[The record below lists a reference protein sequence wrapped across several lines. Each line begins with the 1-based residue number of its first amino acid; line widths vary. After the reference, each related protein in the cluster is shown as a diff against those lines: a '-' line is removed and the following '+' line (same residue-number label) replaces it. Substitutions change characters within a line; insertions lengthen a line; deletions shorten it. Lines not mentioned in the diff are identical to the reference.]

1 MSSSNGQGDRR
12 SAFYGGMHY
21 IISRFIHGDIFGGRY
36 RPSDSIMDDVL
47 ALSQEANTNE
57 TENHRIAQLLFSMGS
72 GYPLWYAGNSP
83 KRLLDDFDPERDNN
97 CVGLLPDGKTP
108 ADGMVKRLGYAHR
121 VYARTKRNNYVSA
134 TIDVDIDV
142 PLFCPVDEYR
152 ENHTQDDLSWFIS
165 QSVIGEADDNWKDS
179 VKIALDDLIESGQI
193 ENTPYWALKKAFEFF
208 AQDFD
213 WDFLPVVEVDPISLK
228 AHFTLYTGYMP
239 MTAHQ
244 EMTRIISE
252 TFFKGMYDE
261 ALTEENRVLALTR
274 VGSMSKS
281 DGMNGK
287 FLYRRFLWSFGEQS
301 RIATVLLFV
310 RAGLKALNVSEQK
323 LSAIRSL
330 AMENGVQVKRGREF
344 QYKIICAKERH
355 RDMVT
360 DVLDACMFGAYAVTK
375 STSEL
380 YSTIKDL
387 GDNLFSALEFGLKY
401 IDGLN
406 PSWILGHETF
416 GSSSFFSK
424 AYDALML
431 GDKHGWDLGL
441 AESVDR
447 EPLRLRRSPFPGH
460 LIDYN
465 EENEP
470 TTRRRR
476 RPRHTEPEVQDT
488 DSDDLDDDDNDNNN
502 EDERPT
508 RRRRSVRRRRSESD
522 ESPTRDIDDDD
533 LDEGEDESR
542 RRRRRRSVVED
553 DASSET
559 HAKGSG
565 NDGDNE
571 HPAHR
576 RRAAEGA
583 DDAADNN
590 GNPASE
596 ETPTKGTD
604 RVDGAVKKFKL
615 PADYDESLVYY
626 DLNKLNKYLDQA
638 KANLLIRAQHYGD
651 IGNDGQD
658 PLLENPLKRLSRR
671 FDAEKAVEEAMKAD
685 PYYQELEAKRRA
697 LQEVIDRKDRKW
709 ERKLSIWDQEEKY
722 GKLAWKR
729 TLKEKARTNKKGH
742 LIGVEALYLMM
753 SKGQNCRFGGLFGD
767 PARMAGLMT
776 FVYTLSS
783 DKGGVTFDD
792 NPHVLKSEL
801 NNKQWSAAV
810 ESVASTISNM
820 GCEIYS
826 RSATK
831 LARIVV
837 DTALYGMG
845 QAVHELAMDIT
856 TNANLSRE
864 WMTHFERG
872 LRDMEHS
879 IVSDQFA
886 NPYSVRSR
894 HRKIRNNEGKS
905 LDVITNVYMK
915 GKRGALTPI
924 EFVELTG
931 AVLNFDTENL
941 HKLPEKAAL
950 KAARMALVEQTEI
963 HVRKRDLRENSA
975 YIAKVVENA
984 EKGFRAARS
993 PEEHVQN
1000 AVTLRGRRMDVVRR
1014 SPFVLE
1020 GEPITP
1026 VQAHE
1031 IVDAMK
1037 GDAYDPTTESF
1048 TAIMSLTKDMLG
1060 SDNQYDTIWD
1070 IREDISRSDDRFISG
1085 DIAYLK
1091 ALLAVHVESLS
1102 RSTVKRRSSGS
1113 SRVID
1118 LTTMYRRDWN
1128 NPKAM
1133 TTPWSGKLLA
1143 KQFDRVTRD
1152 MTVQSHDDVIE
1163 QDKEKADL
1171 AFSKKR
1177 TQEREQR
1184 KFNGGVPNFLV
1195 PSDINETPHS
1205 STKASRRGQSSKEE
1219 FLADYGS
1226 VRKAGTDAYSAASQI
1241 FEPKYTFMHRG
1252 STSKMTASE
1261 FMKYISLSDV
1271 LSGKVYM
1278 TTDFTRDYG
1287 HGTASGKIDQFPCPT
1302 STFLKAEKDEGGNVT
1317 IKSIADA
1324 HYYSVKTFTA
1334 ATLLLSVMQNKR
1346 RLSFDRAI
1354 KGLHSLDKIL
1364 STREYDGST
1373 SIPLSSRYFAMQSG
1387 INHND
1392 ANRLIQDLAAIGLI
1406 DRAGGKLQGTLIG
1419 PAKTKQE
1426 RAVQELC
1433 ERVAPGIL
1441 GQERASQQDFVES
1454 GQFLS
1459 TYASFHKDGFMAEAD
1474 GEFYRFS
1481 AEEIIKGFN
1490 DLEGITDQCNPF
1502 MMVIESALRRLDA
1515 MVDKDKALEFN
1526 ELRKSNLFDIRMD
1539 YVLSKV
1545 GKLTTDQFQ
1554 NGAAAVRA
1562 AIVRNLGYV
1571 APSQM
1576 DGLTDVDAAFRSTS
1590 KLYKDTDSEIM
1601 RTYGYW
1607 IASITESNAAL
1618 RIPGS
1623 QIRREFSRIVRFI
1636 SGRGGMTEELLSRVS
1651 DFTHDIIQMEIAY
1664 RSWNTHAADL
1674 AAAAREFRRSYR
1686 ALVNAVSRGVHE
1698 SFEDSVD
1705 LASLSRSGPPLVGVS

>member
-1 MSSSNGQGDRR
+1 MSLSNGQSDRR
-12 SAFYGGMHY
+12 SVFYDDMHD
-21 IISRFIHGDIFGGRY
+21 IVSRFIPGDIFGGRY
-36 RPSDSIMDDVL
+36 RPSDNIMDDVI
-47 ALSQEANTNE
+47 ALSREANTNE
-57 TENHRIAQLLFSMGS
+57 TEGHRIAQTFFTMGS
-72 GYPLWYAGNSP
+72 GYPLWYVGDSP
-83 KRLLDDFDPERDNN
+83 KRLLDDFDSERDASAAS
-97 CVGLLPDGKTP
+97 LLPEGKTP
-108 ADGMVKRLGYAHR
+108 ADGMVKRLGYAPR
-121 VYARTKRNNYVSA
+121 VYARTKGNSYASA

-152 ENHTQDDLSWFIS
+152 ESHAQDDLSWFIS
-165 QSVIGEADDNWKDS
+165 QSVIGEADDHWEDS

-193 ENTPYWALKKAFEFF
+193 KNTPYWALKNAFNFF
-208 AQDFD
+208 AQNFD
-213 WDFLPVVEVDPISLK
+213 MDFLPVVEVDPISLK
-228 AHFTLYTGYMP
+228 SHFTLYTAYMRMP
-239 MTAHQ
+239 VHQ

-252 TFFKGMYDE
+252 TFFKGMYDK
-261 ALTEENRVLALTR
+261 ALTENNQALALTR
-274 VGSMSKS
+274 VGSMSKH
-281 DGMNGK
+281 DGLNGK
-287 FLYRRFLWSFGEQS
+287 FLYRRFLWSFDEHHK
-301 RIATVLLFV
+301 IATLLLFT
-310 RAGLKALNVSEQK
+310 RAGFEFPKASEKK

-330 AMENGVQVKRGREF
+330 AMENGVEVKRDREH
-344 QYKIICAKERH
+344 QYKAGRPKKRLC
-355 RDMVT
+355 DMVT
-360 DVLDACMFGAYAVTK
+360 TALDAYIFNVYAVTRGTK
-375 STSEL
+375 RLWLTMKE
-380 YSTIKDL
+380 L
-387 GDNLFSALEFGLKY
+387 GDNLFQPTRFGIEY
-401 IDGLN
+401 TAELN
-406 PSWILGHETF
+406 PSWIYGHNTTNVFAKSGKTHE
-416 GSSSFFSK
+416 SI
-424 AYDALML
+424 ML
-431 GDKHGWDLGL
+431 GEWRFWNLDLIKVVVRKPAKLDSG
-441 AESVDR
+441 
-447 EPLRLRRSPFPGH
+447 PLSAGH

-470 TTRRRR
+470 
-476 RPRHTEPEVQDT
+476 
-488 DSDDLDDDDNDNNN
+488 
-502 EDERPT
+502 RPT
-508 RRRRSVRRRRSESD
+508 RRRSKGEPKDNTSKETPAKSADCANSD
-522 ESPTRDIDDDD
+522 EKRPTH
-533 LDEGEDESR
+533 
-542 RRRRRRSVVED
+542 
-553 DASSET
+553 T
-559 HAKGSG
+559 
-565 NDGDNE
+565 
-571 HPAHR
+571 PT
-576 RRAAEGA
+576 A
-583 DDAADNN
+583 DDSGDHSVKPHTKLGMSDAEYKALVNKIYNKIVAKEKQADQDKSHADTGPTDAEPEAAKPSTAKEL
-590 GNPASE
+590 NPG
-596 ETPTKGTD
+596 PV
-604 RVDGAVKKFKL
+604 R
-615 PADYDESLVYY
+615 DEQNEQNDPVY
-626 DLNKLNKYLDQA
+626 
-638 KANLLIRAQHYGD
+638 
-651 IGNDGQD
+651 
-658 PLLENPLKRLSRR
+658 ENPLKKLRR
-671 FDAEKAVEEAMKAD
+671 QFEAEKAAEEARKAD
-685 PYYQELEAKRRA
+685 PHYQKLEAERRA
-697 LQEVIDRKDRKW
+697 IQEQRDREKQEYQSELKRII
-709 ERKLSIWDQEEKY
+709 SINDQEEKY

-820 GCEIYS
+820 GHEIYS

-856 TNANLSRE
+856 TNSNLSRE
-864 WMTHFERG
+864 WMAHFERG

-894 HRKIRNNEGKS
+894 HRKIRNHEGKS
-905 LDVITNVYMK
+905 LDVLTNAYMK
-915 GKRGALTPI
+915 GKRGALTPM

-931 AVLNFDTENL
+931 AILNFNTENL
-941 HKLPEKAAL
+941 YKLPEKAAL
-950 KAARMALVEQTEI
+950 KAAQMALVEQPEI

-975 YIAKVVENA
+975 YIAKVAENA

-1000 AVTLRGRRMDVVRR
+1000 AATLRGRRMDIVRR

-1037 GDAYDPTTESF
+1037 GDAYDPATESF
-1048 TAIMSLTKDMLG
+1048 TAIISLTKDMLG

-1118 LTTMYRRDWN
+1118 LTAMYRRDWSD
-1128 NPKAM
+1128 PKAT
-1133 TTPWSGKLLA
+1133 TTPWPGELLA

-1171 AFSKKR
+1171 AFNKKR

-1184 KFNGGVPNFLV
+1184 KFEGGVPNFLV

-1205 STKASRRGQSSKEE
+1205 STNASRRDQSSKEE

-1252 STSKMTASE
+1252 STSKMTAAE

-1271 LSGKVYM
+1271 ISGKVYM

-1287 HGTASGKIDQFPCPT
+1287 HGESSGKIDQFPCPT
-1302 STFLKAEKDEGGNVT
+1302 STFLKAEKDEDGNVT
-1317 IKSIADA
+1317 IKSVADA
-1324 HYYSVKTFTA
+1324 HYFSNETFKA

-1354 KGLHSLDKIL
+1354 KGMHSLDKIL

-1373 SIPLSSRYFAMQSG
+1373 SMPLSSRYFAMQSG

-1433 ERVAPGIL
+1433 ERVAPGII

-1459 TYASFHKDGFMAEAD
+1459 TYTSFHKDGFMAEAD

-1481 AEEIIKGFN
+1481 AEEIIKGFH
-1490 DLEGITDQCNPF
+1490 DLDGVTDQNNPF

-1515 MVDKDKALEFN
+1515 MVDKDKALEYD

-1545 GKLTTDQFQ
+1545 EKLTTDQFQ

-1576 DGLTDVDAAFRSTS
+1576 DGLTDVDVAFRSTS

-1607 IASITESNAAL
+1607 IHAIIESSAAL

-1651 DFTHDIIQMEIAY
+1651 DFTRDILQMEIAY

-1686 ALVNAVSRGVHE
+1686 ALVNAVSRGVNE
-1698 SFEDSVD
+1698 SFEGRVD

>member
-1 MSSSNGQGDRR
+1 MSLSNGQRDRR
-12 SAFYGGMHY
+12 SVFYDDMY
-21 IISRFIHGDIFGGRY
+21 DIVSRFIPGDIFGGRY
-36 RPSDSIMDDVL
+36 RPSDNIMDDVL

-57 TENHRIAQLLFSMGS
+57 TEGHRIAQTFFTMGS
-72 GYPLWYAGNSP
+72 GYPLWYVGDSP
-83 KRLLDDFDPERDNN
+83 KRLLDDFDSERDASAAS
-97 CVGLLPDGKTP
+97 LLPEGKTP
-108 ADGMVKRLGYAHR
+108 ADGMVKRLGYAPR
-121 VYARTKRNNYVSA
+121 VYARTKGNSYASA

-142 PLFCPVDEYR
+142 PLFCPVDEYN
-152 ENHTQDDLSWFIS
+152 ENHAQDDLSWFIS
-165 QSVIGEADDNWKDS
+165 QSVIGEADDNWEDS

-193 ENTPYWALKKAFEFF
+193 KNTPYWALKNAFNFF
-208 AQDFD
+208 AQNFD
-213 WDFLPVVEVDPISLK
+213 MDLLPVVEVDPISLK
-228 AHFTLYTGYMP
+228 SHFTLYTAYMRMP
-239 MTAHQ
+239 VHQ

-252 TFFKGMYDE
+252 TFFKGMYDK
-261 ALTEENRVLALTR
+261 ALTESNHALALTR
-274 VGSMSKS
+274 VGSMSKH
-281 DGMNGK
+281 DGLNGK
-287 FLYRRFLWSFGEQS
+287 FLYRRFLWSFDEHYK
-301 RIATVLLFV
+301 IATLLLFT
-310 RAGLKALNVSEQK
+310 RAGFEFPKASEKK

-330 AMENGVQVKRGREF
+330 AMENGVEVKRDREH
-344 QYKIICAKERH
+344 QYKAGRPKERLC
-355 RDMVT
+355 DMVT
-360 DVLDACMFGAYAVTK
+360 TALDAYIFNVYAVTRGTK
-375 STSEL
+375 RLWLTMKE
-380 YSTIKDL
+380 L
-387 GDNLFSALEFGLKY
+387 GDNLFRPTRFGMEYTAK
-401 IDGLN
+401 LN
-406 PSWILGHETF
+406 PSWIYGHKTTNVFAKSGKTHE
-416 GSSSFFSK
+416 SI
-424 AYDALML
+424 ML
-431 GDKHGWDLGL
+431 GEWRFWNLDLIKVVVRKPAKLDSGSL
-441 AESVDR
+441 SA
-447 EPLRLRRSPFPGH
+447 GH

-470 TTRRRR
+470 
-476 RPRHTEPEVQDT
+476 
-488 DSDDLDDDDNDNNN
+488 
-502 EDERPT
+502 RPT
-508 RRRRSVRRRRSESD
+508 RRRSKGEPKDNTSKETPAKSADCADSD
-522 ESPTRDIDDDD
+522 EKRPTH
-533 LDEGEDESR
+533 
-542 RRRRRRSVVED
+542 
-553 DASSET
+553 T
-559 HAKGSG
+559 
-565 NDGDNE
+565 
-571 HPAHR
+571 PT
-576 RRAAEGA
+576 A
-583 DDAADNN
+583 DDSGDHSVKPHTKLGMSDAEYKALVDKIYNKIVAKEKQADQDKSHVDPGPTDSEPEAAKPSTAKEL
-590 GNPASE
+590 NPG
-596 ETPTKGTD
+596 PV
-604 RVDGAVKKFKL
+604 R
-615 PADYDESLVYY
+615 DEHNEQNDPVY
-626 DLNKLNKYLDQA
+626 
-638 KANLLIRAQHYGD
+638 
-651 IGNDGQD
+651 
-658 PLLENPLKRLSRR
+658 ENPLKKLRR
-671 FDAEKAVEEAMKAD
+671 QFDAEKAAEEARKAD
-685 PYYQELEAKRRA
+685 PHYQKLEAERRA
-697 LQEVIDRKDRKW
+697 IQEQRDREKQEH
-709 ERKLSIWDQEEKY
+709 ERERERESSIREQEKKY

-729 TLKEKARTNKKGH
+729 TLKEKARTNNKGH

-831 LARIVV
+831 LASIVV

-856 TNANLSRE
+856 TNSNLSRE

-894 HRKIRNNEGKS
+894 HRKIRNHEGKS

-915 GKRGALTPI
+915 GKRGALTPM

-950 KAARMALVEQTEI
+950 KAARMALVEQPEI

-1000 AVTLRGRRMDVVRR
+1000 AATLRGRRMDVVRR
-1014 SPFVLE
+1014 SPFILE

-1026 VQAHE
+1026 AQAHE

-1037 GDAYDPTTESF
+1037 GDAYDPATESF

-1070 IREDISRSDDRFISG
+1070 IREDISRSDDRFTSG
-1085 DIAYLK
+1085 DIAHLK

-1102 RSTVKRRSSGS
+1102 RSTVRLRSFGS

-1118 LTTMYRRDWN
+1118 LTAMYRRDWN
-1128 NPKAM
+1128 DPKAM

-1171 AFSKKR
+1171 AFSKKQ

-1195 PSDINETPHS
+1195 PIDINETPHS
-1205 STKASRRGQSSKEE
+1205 STKASRGSKSSKEE

-1241 FEPKYTFMHRG
+1241 FEPKYTFIHRG
-1252 STSKMTASE
+1252 STSKMTAAE

-1271 LSGKVYM
+1271 ISGKVYM

-1287 HGTASGKIDQFPCPT
+1287 HGESSGKIDQFPCPT
-1302 STFLKAEKDEGGNVT
+1302 STFLKAEKDEDGDVT

-1324 HYYSVKTFTA
+1324 HYFSDKTFTA
-1334 ATLLLSVMQNKR
+1334 AGLLLSVMQNKR

-1373 SIPLSSRYFAMQSG
+1373 SMPLSSRYFAMQSG

-1433 ERVAPGIL
+1433 ERVAPGII

-1459 TYASFHKDGFMAEAD
+1459 TYTSFHKDGFMAEAD

-1481 AEEIIKGFN
+1481 AEEIIKGFH
-1490 DLEGITDQCNPF
+1490 DLEGINDQRNPF

-1515 MVDKDKALEFN
+1515 MVDKEKALEFD

-1545 GKLTTDQFQ
+1545 EQLTTDQYQ
-1554 NGAAAVRA
+1554 NSAASIRA
-1562 AIVRNLGYV
+1562 AIARNLGYV
-1571 APSQM
+1571 APSKL

-1590 KLYKDTDSEIM
+1590 NLYKGIDSEII

-1607 IASITESNAAL
+1607 MSAINESSAAL

-1636 SGRGGMTEELLSRVS
+1636 SGRGGMAEELLSRVS
-1651 DFTHDIIQMEIAY
+1651 DFTSNILAMEIAY
-1664 RSWNTHAADL
+1664 RSWNTYAADL
-1674 AAAAREFRRSYR
+1674 AAAARDFRRSYR
-1686 ALVNAVSRGVHE
+1686 ALVNAVSRGVNE
-1698 SFEDSVD
+1698 SFEGSVD
-1705 LASLSRSGPPLVGVS
+1705 LAALSRSGPPLVGVF

>member
-21 IISRFIHGDIFGGRY
+21 IISRFTHGDIFGGRY

-165 QSVIGEADDNWKDS
+165 QSVIGEAGDNWEDS
-179 VKIALDDLIESGQI
+179 AKIALDDLIESGQI
-193 ENTPYWALKKAFEFF
+193 ESTPYWALKKAFEFF

-261 ALTEENRVLALTR
+261 ALTEENRALALTR

-330 AMENGVQVKRGREF
+330 AMENGVQVKREREF

-360 DVLDACMFGAYAVTK
+360 DVLDACMFGTYAVTK

-387 GDNLFSALEFGLKY
+387 GDNLFSTLEFGLKY

-406 PSWILGHETF
+406 TSWILGHETF

-431 GDKHGWDLGL
+431 GDKHGWDLGI

-447 EPLRLRRSPFPGH
+447 EPLQLKRSPFPGH

-470 TTRRRR
+470 SRRR

-508 RRRRSVRRRRSESD
+508 RRRRSVRRR
-522 ESPTRDIDDDD
+522 
-533 LDEGEDESR
+533 
-542 RRRRRRSVVED
+542 
-553 DASSET
+553 
-559 HAKGSG
+559 
-565 NDGDNE
+565 
-571 HPAHR
+571 
-576 RRAAEGA
+576 AAEDT
-583 DDAADNN
+583 DDAADNDDD
-590 GNPASE
+590 ASDE
-596 ETPTKGTD
+596 IPTKSTD
-604 RVDGAVKKFKL
+604 RAGGAVKKFKL
-615 PADYDESLVYY
+615 PADYDESFVYY
-626 DLNKLNKYLDQA
+626 DLNNLNKYLDQA

-651 IGNDGQD
+651 IGNYGQD

-685 PYYQELEAKRRA
+685 PYYQKLEAKRRA

-753 SKGQNCRFGGLFGD
+753 SKGQNCHFGGLFGD

-776 FVYTLSS
+776 FVYTISS

-820 GCEIYS
+820 GHEIYS

-894 HRKIRNNEGKS
+894 HRKIRNNENKS

-915 GKRGALTPI
+915 GKRGALTPM

-931 AVLNFDTENL
+931 AVLNFNTENL
-941 HKLPEKAAL
+941 YKLPEKAAL
-950 KAARMALVEQTEI
+950 KAARMALVEQPEI

-984 EKGFRAARS
+984 DKGFRAARS

-1000 AVTLRGRRMDVVRR
+1000 AATLRGRRMDVVRR

-1026 VQAHE
+1026 AQAHE

-1037 GDAYDPTTESF
+1037 GDAYDPATESF

-1102 RSTVKRRSSGS
+1102 RSTVKRRSFGS

-1118 LTTMYRRDWN
+1118 LTAMYRRDWN
-1128 NPKAM
+1128 DPKAM

-1152 MTVQSHDDVIE
+1152 MTVQSHEDVIE

-1205 STKASRRGQSSKEE
+1205 STKVSRGSKSSKEE

-1252 STSKMTASE
+1252 STSKMTATE
-1261 FMKYISLSDV
+1261 FMKYVSLSDV
-1271 LSGKVYM
+1271 LNGKVYM

-1287 HGTASGKIDQFPCPT
+1287 HGEASGKIDQFPCPT
-1302 STFLKAEKDEGGNVT
+1302 SSFLRAEKDEDGNVT

-1324 HYYSVKTFTA
+1324 HYYSSKTFTA
-1334 ATLLLSVMQNKR
+1334 AGLLLSVMQNKR

-1373 SIPLSSRYFAMQSG
+1373 SVPLSSRYFAMQSG

-1433 ERVAPGIL
+1433 ERVAPGII

-1459 TYASFHKDGFMAEAD
+1459 TYTSFHKDGFMAEAD

-1481 AEEIIKGFN
+1481 AEEIIKGFH
-1490 DLEGITDQCNPF
+1490 DLEGVTDQNNPF

-1515 MVDKDKALEFN
+1515 MVDKDKALEYD

-1545 GKLTTDQFQ
+1545 EKLTTDQYQ

-1590 KLYKDTDSEIM
+1590 KLYQDTDSEVM

-1607 IASITESNAAL
+1607 IHSIIESSAAA
-1618 RIPGS
+1618 RIPS
-1623 QIRREFSRIVRFI
+1623 SHIRREFSRIVRFI
-1636 SGRGGMTEELLSRVS
+1636 SGRSGMTEELISRVS
-1651 DFTHDIIQMEIAY
+1651 DFTSSILEMERAY
-1664 RSWNTHAADL
+1664 RSWNTYAADL

-1698 SFEDSVD
+1698 SFEGSVD

>member
-12 SAFYGGMHY
+12 SAIYRGMLD
-21 IISRFIHGDIFGGRY
+21 IISHFIPGDIFGGRY
-36 RPSDSIMDDVL
+36 QPSDNIMDDVL

-57 TENHRIAQLLFSMGS
+57 TEEHRIAQLLFSMGS
-72 GYPLWYAGNSP
+72 GYPLWYAGDSP
-83 KRLLDDFDPERDNN
+83 KRLLDDFDPNRDTN

-152 ENHTQDDLSWFIS
+152 ENHAQDDLSWFIS
-165 QSVIGEADDNWKDS
+165 QSVIGEADDNWEDS

-208 AQDFD
+208 AQDFSMGL
-213 WDFLPVVEVDPISLK
+213 LPIVEVDPISLK

-239 MTAHQ
+239 MSVHQ

-261 ALTEENRVLALTR
+261 ALTEGNRALALTR

-287 FLYRRFLWSFGEQS
+287 FLYRRFLWSFGAHS
-301 RIATVLLFV
+301 RVATVLLFT
-310 RAGLKALNVSEQK
+310 RTGFEAYEAPEQK
-323 LSAIRSL
+323 LSKLRSL

-344 QYKIICAKERH
+344 QYRVVRAESRPC
-355 RDMVT
+355 DMVT
-360 DVLDACMFGAYAVTK
+360 TILDAYMFSVYAVTK
-375 STSEL
+375 YTPDL
-380 YSTIKDL
+380 YSAIKDL
-387 GDNLFSALEFGLKY
+387 GDDLLRALEFGLEY
-401 IDGLN
+401 IEGLN
-406 PSWILGHETF
+406 PSWIYGHEAIA
-416 GSSSFFSK
+416 SFPSIRK
-424 AYDALML
+424 AYDAIML
-431 GDKHGWDLGL
+431 GEKNEWDLDL
-441 AESVDR
+441 AEEDDR
-447 EPLRLRRSPFPGH
+447 RLTRRPWYQLTSRH

-470 TTRRRR
+470 RRRRAPRYIEIDDDDDDDISSRRRR
-476 RPRHTEPEVQDT
+476 RSSRRRSGESEGSSSEETT
-488 DSDDLDDDDNDNNN
+488 SDSIDLDDDDED
-502 EDERPT
+502 DERPRRRVP
-508 RRRRSVRRRRSESD
+508 RRRRSAVK
-522 ESPTRDIDDDD
+522 DD
-533 LDEGEDESR
+533 
-542 RRRRRRSVVED
+542 
-553 DASSET
+553 
-559 HAKGSG
+559 
-565 NDGDNE
+565 
-571 HPAHR
+571 
-576 RRAAEGA
+576 
-583 DDAADNN
+583 
-590 GNPASE
+590 ASE
-596 ETPTKGTD
+596 ETPTKSTD
-604 RVDGAVKKFKL
+604 IDDDDEERPTATPANDNSSDHSEKPHVKLGMSDAEYRELVDEVYNRIIAEEKQKNEAA
-615 PADYDESLVYY
+615 ADSKQDEQDDPVY
-626 DLNKLNKYLDQA
+626 
-638 KANLLIRAQHYGD
+638 
-651 IGNDGQD
+651 
-658 PLLENPLKRLSRR
+658 ENPLKKLRR
-671 FDAEKAVEEAMKAD
+671 QFDAEKAAEEARKAD
-685 PYYQELEAKRRA
+685 SHYQKLEAERRAAQEQRDRQKQEYKRRLA
-697 LQEVIDRKDRKW
+697 RII
-709 ERKLSIWDQEEKY
+709 SINDQEEKY

-915 GKRGALTPI
+915 GKRGALTPM

-941 HKLPEKAAL
+941 HKLPENAAL
-950 KAARMALVEQTEI
+950 KAARMALVEQPEI

-1000 AVTLRGRRMDVVRR
+1000 AATLRGRRMDVVRR

-1026 VQAHE
+1026 AQAHE

-1037 GDAYDPTTESF
+1037 GDAYDPATESF

-1070 IREDISRSDDRFISG
+1070 IREDIARSDDRFISG

-1102 RSTVKRRSSGS
+1102 RSTVRRRSFDS

-1118 LTTMYRRDWN
+1118 LTAMYRRNWN
-1128 NPKAM
+1128 DPKAM
-1133 TTPWSGKLLA
+1133 HTPWSGELLA

-1171 AFSKKR
+1171 AFSKKQ

-1195 PSDINETPHS
+1195 PIDINETPHS
-1205 STKASRRGQSSKEE
+1205 STKASRGSKSSKEE

-1226 VRKAGTDAYSAASQI
+1226 VRKAGTDAYLAASQI

-1252 STSKMTASE
+1252 STSKMTAAE

-1271 LSGKVYM
+1271 LGGKVYM

-1287 HGTASGKIDQFPCPT
+1287 HGEASGKIDQFPCPT
-1302 STFLKAEKDEGGNVT
+1302 STFLKAEKDEDGNVT

-1324 HYYSVKTFTA
+1324 HYYSNETFKA

-1373 SIPLSSRYFAMQSG
+1373 SMPLSSRYFAMQSG

-1545 GKLTTDQFQ
+1545 EKLTTDQFQ

-1705 LASLSRSGPPLVGVS
+1705 LASLSRSGPLLVGVS

>member
-1 MSSSNGQGDRR
+1 MSLSNGQGDRR
-12 SAFYGGMHY
+12 SVFYDDMHD
-21 IISRFIHGDIFGGRY
+21 IVSRFIPGDIFGGRY
-36 RPSDSIMDDVL
+36 RPSDNIMDDVL

-57 TENHRIAQLLFSMGS
+57 TEGHRIAQTFFTMGS
-72 GYPLWYAGNSP
+72 GSPLWYVGDYP
-83 KRLLDDFDPERDNN
+83 KRLLDDFDPNRDTN
-97 CVGLLPDGKTP
+97 CVGLLPEGKTP
-108 ADGMVKRLGYAHR
+108 ADGMVKRLGYAPR
-121 VYARTKRNNYVSA
+121 VYARTKGNSYASA

-165 QSVIGEADDNWKDS
+165 QSVIGEADDNWEGS

-193 ENTPYWALKKAFEFF
+193 ENTPYWALKNAFNFF
-208 AQDFD
+208 AQNFD
-213 WDFLPVVEVDPISLK
+213 MDFLPVVEVDPISLK
-228 AHFTLYTGYMP
+228 SHFTLYTAYIRMP
-239 MTAHQ
+239 VHQ

-252 TFFKGMYDE
+252 TFFKGMYDK
-261 ALTEENRVLALTR
+261 ALTEGNRALALTR
-274 VGSMSKS
+274 VGSMSKH
-281 DGMNGK
+281 DGLNGK
-287 FLYRRFLWSFGEQS
+287 FLYRRFLWSFDEHYKV
-301 RIATVLLFV
+301 ATLLLLT
-310 RAGLKALNVSEQK
+310 RAGFEFPKASEKK

-330 AMENGVQVKRGREF
+330 AMENGVEVKRDREH
-344 QYKIICAKERH
+344 QYKAGRPKERLC
-355 RDMVT
+355 DMVT
-360 DVLDACMFGAYAVTK
+360 TALDAYIFNVYAVTRCTK
-375 STSEL
+375 RLWLTMKE
-380 YSTIKDL
+380 L
-387 GDNLFSALEFGLKY
+387 GDNLFRPTRFGMEYTAK
-401 IDGLN
+401 LN
-406 PSWILGHETF
+406 PSWIYGHKTTNVFAKSGKTHE
-416 GSSSFFSK
+416 SI
-424 AYDALML
+424 ML
-431 GDKHGWDLGL
+431 GEWRFWNLDLINVVVRKPAKLDSG
-441 AESVDR
+441 
-447 EPLRLRRSPFPGH
+447 PLSAGH

-470 TTRRRR
+470 
-476 RPRHTEPEVQDT
+476 
-488 DSDDLDDDDNDNNN
+488 
-502 EDERPT
+502 RPT
-508 RRRRSVRRRRSESD
+508 RRRKSGPKDNTSK
-522 ESPTRDIDDDD
+522 
-533 LDEGEDESR
+533 
-542 RRRRRRSVVED
+542 
-553 DASSET
+553 ET
-559 HAKGSG
+559 PAKGI
-565 NDGDNE
+565 
-571 HPAHR
+571 
-576 RRAAEGA
+576 
-583 DDAADNN
+583 
-590 GNPASE
+590 
-596 ETPTKGTD
+596 D
-604 RVDGAVKKFKL
+604 RVDDNKEQHANTPEVGSNSSDNSEKYYTKYGMSDAEYKALVDKIYNEIVEKEKQAERDKNNVDPGSTDAEPEAAKPSMAKGLNPDAVK
-615 PADYDESLVYY
+615 DEQDDPVY
-626 DLNKLNKYLDQA
+626 
-638 KANLLIRAQHYGD
+638 
-651 IGNDGQD
+651 
-658 PLLENPLKRLSRR
+658 ENPLKKLRR
-671 FDAEKAVEEAMKAD
+671 QFEAEKAAEEARKAD
-685 PYYQELEAKRRA
+685 PHYQKLEAERRA
-697 LQEVIDRKDRKW
+697 AQEQRDREKQEYQRELK
-709 ERKLSIWDQEEKY
+709 RITSIHDQEEKY

-753 SKGQNCRFGGLFGD
+753 SNGQNCRFGGLFGD

-820 GCEIYS
+820 GHEIYS

-856 TNANLSRE
+856 TNSNLSRE

-894 HRKIRNNEGKS
+894 HRKIRNNENKS

-915 GKRGALTPI
+915 GKRGALTPM

-950 KAARMALVEQTEI
+950 KAARMALVEQPEI
-963 HVRKRDLRENSA
+963 HIRKRDLRENSA

-1000 AVTLRGRRMDVVRR
+1000 AATLRGRRMDVVRR

-1026 VQAHE
+1026 AQAHE

-1037 GDAYDPTTESF
+1037 GDAYDPATESF

-1102 RSTVKRRSSGS
+1102 RSTVRRRSFGS

-1118 LTTMYRRDWN
+1118 LTSMYRRDWN
-1128 NPKAM
+1128 DPKAM

-1184 KFNGGVPNFLV
+1184 KFEGGVPNFLV
-1195 PSDINETPHS
+1195 PGDINETPHS
-1205 STKASRRGQSSKEE
+1205 STKVSRGSKSSKEE

-1241 FEPKYTFMHRG
+1241 FEPKYTFIHRG
-1252 STSKMTASE
+1252 STSKMTAAE

-1287 HGTASGKIDQFPCPT
+1287 HGEASGKIDQFPCPT
-1302 STFLKAEKDEGGNVT
+1302 STFLKAEKDEDGNVT

-1354 KGLHSLDKIL
+1354 KGMHSLDKIL
-1364 STREYDGST
+1364 ATRDYDGST
-1373 SIPLSSRYFAMQSG
+1373 SMPLSSRYFAMQSG

-1392 ANRLIQDLAAIGLI
+1392 ANRLIQDLSAIGLI
-1406 DRAGGKLQGTLIG
+1406 DRTGGKLQGTLIG
-1419 PAKTKQE
+1419 PAKTKRE

-1433 ERVAPGIL
+1433 ERVAPGII

-1459 TYASFHKDGFMAEAD
+1459 TYTSFHKDGFMAEAD

-1490 DLEGITDQCNPF
+1490 DLEGITDQRNPF

-1515 MVDKDKALEFN
+1515 MVDKDKALEFD

-1545 GKLTTDQFQ
+1545 EKLTTDQFQ

-1571 APSQM
+1571 APSQI
-1576 DGLTDVDAAFRSTS
+1576 DGLTDVDVAFRSTS
-1590 KLYKDTDSEIM
+1590 KLYKGSDSEIM

-1607 IASITESNAAL
+1607 IQAVIESNAAL
-1618 RIPGS
+1618 RIPSS
-1623 QIRREFSRIVRFI
+1623 QIRREFSRIIRFI

-1651 DFTHDIIQMEIAY
+1651 DFTSNILAMEIAY
-1664 RSWNTHAADL
+1664 RSWNTYAADL

-1698 SFEDSVD
+1698 SFEGSVD

>member
-12 SAFYGGMHY
+12 SVFYDDMHD
-21 IISRFIHGDIFGGRY
+21 IVSRFIPGDIFGGRY
-36 RPSDSIMDDVL
+36 RPSDNIMDDVL
-47 ALSQEANTNE
+47 SLSQEANTNE
-57 TENHRIAQLLFSMGS
+57 TEGHRIAQTFFTMGS
-72 GYPLWYAGNSP
+72 GAPLWYVGDSP
-83 KRLLDDFDPERDNN
+83 KRLLDDFDPNRDTD
-97 CVGLLPDGKTP
+97 CASLLPEGKTP
-108 ADGMVKRLGYAHR
+108 ADGMVKRLGYAPR
-121 VYARTKRNNYVSA
+121 VYARTKGNSYASA

-152 ENHTQDDLSWFIS
+152 ENRAQDDLSWFIS
-165 QSVIGEADDNWKDS
+165 QSVIGEADDNWEDS

-193 ENTPYWALKKAFEFF
+193 ENTPYWALKKAFNFF
-208 AQDFD
+208 AQNFD
-213 WDFLPVVEVDPISLK
+213 MDFLPVVEVDPISLK
-228 AHFTLYTGYMP
+228 SHFTLYTAYMRMP
-239 MTAHQ
+239 VHQ

-252 TFFKGMYDE
+252 TFFKGMYDK
-261 ALTEENRVLALTR
+261 ALTEENRALALTR

-287 FLYRRFLWSFGEQS
+287 FLYRRFLWSFDEHYK
-301 RIATVLLFV
+301 IATLLLFI
-310 RAGLKALNVSEQK
+310 RAGFEFPKASEKK

-330 AMENGVQVKRGREF
+330 AMENGVEVKRDREH
-344 QYKIICAKERH
+344 QYKAGRPKERLC
-355 RDMVT
+355 DMVT
-360 DVLDACMFGAYAVTK
+360 TAIDAYIFNVYAVTRGTK
-375 STSEL
+375 RLWLTMKE
-380 YSTIKDL
+380 L
-387 GDNLFSALEFGLKY
+387 GDNLFRPTRFGMEYTAK
-401 IDGLN
+401 LN
-406 PSWILGHETF
+406 PSWIYGHKTTSVF
-416 GSSSFFSK
+416 AKSGKTYSSI
-424 AYDALML
+424 ML
-431 GDKHGWDLGL
+431 GDYRFWDLNL
-441 AESVDR
+441 AKVVTRKKAQLSSG
-447 EPLRLRRSPFPGH
+447 PISAGH

-470 TTRRRR
+470 
-476 RPRHTEPEVQDT
+476 
-488 DSDDLDDDDNDNNN
+488 
-502 EDERPT
+502 RPT
-508 RRRRSVRRRRSESD
+508 RRRSTRRLNSA
-522 ESPTRDIDDDD
+522 P
-533 LDEGEDESR
+533 
-542 RRRRRRSVVED
+542 
-553 DASSET
+553 
-559 HAKGSG
+559 K
-565 NDGDNE
+565 DN
-571 HPAHR
+571 P
-576 RRAAEGA
+576 
-583 DDAADNN
+583 
-590 GNPASE
+590 SE
-596 ETPTKGTD
+596 ETPAKSTDCNTADKEQPTHTPESDSSSYHSGKRHINFKMSDAEFDELYNKIVAEEKQAERDKHNVVLGPTGTEPEAEKPCMARELNPD
-604 RVDGAVKKFKL
+604 AVKDKQDD
-615 PADYDESLVYY
+615 PVY
-626 DLNKLNKYLDQA
+626 
-638 KANLLIRAQHYGD
+638 
-651 IGNDGQD
+651 
-658 PLLENPLKRLSRR
+658 ENPLKKLRR
-671 FDAEKAVEEAMKAD
+671 QFEAEKAAEEARKAD
-685 PYYQELEAKRRA
+685 PHYQKLEAERHAAQEQRDRQKQDYKRRLA
-697 LQEVIDRKDRKW
+697 RII
-709 ERKLSIWDQEEKY
+709 SINDQEEKY

-820 GCEIYS
+820 GHEIYS

-856 TNANLSRE
+856 TNSNLSRE

-894 HRKIRNNEGKS
+894 HRKIRNNENKS

-915 GKRGALTPI
+915 GKRGALTPM

-950 KAARMALVEQTEI
+950 KAAQMALVEQPEI

-975 YIAKVVENA
+975 YISKVAENA

-1000 AVTLRGRRMDVVRR
+1000 AATLRGRRMDVVRR

-1026 VQAHE
+1026 AQAHE
-1031 IVDAMK
+1031 IVDAMR
-1037 GDAYDPTTESF
+1037 GDAYDPATESF

-1113 SRVID
+1113 SRLID
-1118 LTTMYRRDWN
+1118 LTAMYRRDWN
-1128 NPKAM
+1128 DPKAM

-1171 AFSKKR
+1171 AFSKKQ

-1271 LSGKVYM
+1271 ISGKVYM

-1287 HGTASGKIDQFPCPT
+1287 HGESSGKIDQFPCPT
-1302 STFLKAEKDEGGNVT
+1302 STFLKAEKDEDGNVT

-1373 SIPLSSRYFAMQSG
+1373 SMPLSSRYFAMQSG

-1433 ERVAPGIL
+1433 ERVAPGII

-1459 TYASFHKDGFMAEAD
+1459 TYTSFHKDGFMAEAD

-1481 AEEIIKGFN
+1481 ADEIIKGFH
-1490 DLEGITDQCNPF
+1490 DLEGITDQNNPF

-1515 MVDKDKALEFN
+1515 MVDKEKALEFD

-1545 GKLTTDQFQ
+1545 ELLTTDQYQ
-1554 NGAAAVRA
+1554 NGASAIRA
-1562 AIVRNLGYV
+1562 AIARNLGYV
-1571 APSQM
+1571 APSKL

-1590 KLYKDTDSEIM
+1590 SLYEGDDSEVM
-1601 RTYGYW
+1601 RIYGYW
-1607 IASITESNAAL
+1607 IQAIIESNAAL

-1636 SGRGGMTEELLSRVS
+1636 SGRGGMAEELLSRVS
-1651 DFTHDIIQMEIAY
+1651 DFTHDILQMEIAY

-1698 SFEDSVD
+1698 SSEDSVD
-1705 LASLSRSGPPLVGVS
+1705 LASLSRSGPPLIGVS

>member
-1 MSSSNGQGDRR
+1 MSSSNGQGDRY
-12 SAFYGGMHY
+12 SVAFYDEMQKILSH
-21 IISRFIHGDIFGGRY
+21 FIPDDIFGGRY
-36 RPSDSIMDDVL
+36 RPSDNIMDDVL

-57 TENHRIAQLLFSMGS
+57 AENHRIAQTLFTMGS
-72 GYPLWYAGNSP
+72 GYPLWYAGDSP
-83 KRLLDDFDPERDNN
+83 KRLLDDFAPERDTN
-97 CVGLLPDGKTP
+97 CIGLIPEGKTP

-121 VYARTKRNNYVSA
+121 VYARTKRNNCVSA

-152 ENHTQDDLSWFIS
+152 ENHAQDDLSWFIS
-165 QSVIGEADDNWKDS
+165 QSVIGEKDDNWEES
-179 VKIALDDLIESGQI
+179 VKIALDDLIESGKI

-213 WDFLPVVEVDPISLK
+213 MDFLPIVEVDPISLK

-239 MTAHQ
+239 MAVHQ
-244 EMTRIISE
+244 ELTRIISK
-252 TFFKGMYDE
+252 TFFKGMYDK
-261 ALTEENRVLALTR
+261 ALTEENRALALTR

-287 FLYRRFLWSFGEQS
+287 FLYRRFLWSFSEHY
-301 RIATVLLFV
+301 RVAAILLFTRTGFEAP
-310 RAGLKALNVSEQK
+310 RASEQK
-323 LSAIRSL
+323 ISAIRSL
-330 AMENGVQVKRGREF
+330 AMENGIHVKRKREF
-344 QYKIICAKERH
+344 QYKVFRVKARPC
-355 RDMVT
+355 DMVT
-360 DVLDACMFGAYAVTK
+360 AALDAYMLSVYAVTK
-375 STSEL
+375 STAEL
-380 YSTIKDL
+380 YSILRKL
-387 GDNLFSALEFGLKY
+387 GKGLFYALSFGLEHV
-401 IDGLN
+401 DELN
-406 PSWILGHETF
+406 PSWIYGHEVIA
-416 GSSSFFSK
+416 SFASASK
-424 AYDALML
+424 VYDLI
-431 GDKHGWDLGL
+431 DLGEKYGWEMGL
-441 AESVDR
+441 GER
-447 EPLRLRRSPFPGH
+447 FNRRPYHPLSWYSLSSKH

-470 TTRRRR
+470 RPNRRRSSV
-476 RPRHTEPEVQDT
+476 PKHTESEIVDGNI
-488 DSDDLDDDDNDNNN
+488 DDLYDDD
-502 EDERPT
+502 EDERP
-508 RRRRSVRRRRSESD
+508 RRHRRKSAYKDNTSKETTEKSAD
-522 ESPTRDIDDDD
+522 YADDDEKRPTHTPTD
-533 LDEGEDESR
+533 NSSGHSGKR
-542 RRRRRRSVVED
+542 HVSFKMS
-553 DASSET
+553 DAEFEALYNKIIAKEKQAERDKNNVDPGSTDAEPEAAKPGM
-559 HAKGSG
+559 AKGLNPDAVRDEQDEQ
-565 NDGDNE
+565 ND
-571 HPAHR
+571 P
-576 RRAAEGA
+576 
-583 DDAADNN
+583 
-590 GNPASE
+590 
-596 ETPTKGTD
+596 
-604 RVDGAVKKFKL
+604 
-615 PADYDESLVYY
+615 VY
-626 DLNKLNKYLDQA
+626 
-638 KANLLIRAQHYGD
+638 
-651 IGNDGQD
+651 
-658 PLLENPLKRLSRR
+658 ENPLKKLRR
-671 FDAEKAVEEAMKAD
+671 QFEAEKAAEEARKAD
-685 PYYQELEAKRRA
+685 PRYQKLEAERRA
-697 LQEVIDRKDRKW
+697 IQEQRDREKQEYQRELK
-709 ERKLSIWDQEEKY
+709 RIISINDQEEKY

-776 FVYTLSS
+776 FVYILSS

-810 ESVASTISNM
+810 ESVANTISNM
-820 GCEIYS
+820 GHEIYS

-856 TNANLSRE
+856 TNPRLSSE
-864 WMTHFERG
+864 WMTHFENG

-879 IVSDQFA
+879 IVSDQFG

-894 HRKIRNNEGKS
+894 HRKIRTHENKS
-905 LDVITNVYMK
+905 LDVITNVYLK
-915 GKRGALTPI
+915 GKRGALSPM

-931 AVLNFDTENL
+931 AVLNFDTDNL
-941 HKLPEKAAL
+941 HKLPENAAL
-950 KAARMALVEQTEI
+950 KAARMALVEQPEI

-975 YIAKVVENA
+975 YIAKVAENA

-1000 AVTLRGRRMDVVRR
+1000 AATLRGRRMDVVRR

-1026 VQAHE
+1026 AQAHE

-1037 GDAYDPTTESF
+1037 GDAYDPATESF

-1118 LTTMYRRDWN
+1118 LTAMYRRDWN

-1133 TTPWSGKLLA
+1133 TTPWPGELLA

-1171 AFSKKR
+1171 AFSKKQ

-1205 STKASRRGQSSKEE
+1205 STKVSRGSKSSKEE
-1219 FLADYGS
+1219 FLVDYGS

-1241 FEPKYTFMHRG
+1241 FEPKYTFIHRG
-1252 STSKMTASE
+1252 STSKMTAAE

-1271 LSGKVYM
+1271 IGGKVYM

-1287 HGTASGKIDQFPCPT
+1287 HGEASGKIDQFPCPT
-1302 STFLKAEKDEGGNVT
+1302 STFLKAEKDEDGNVT

-1334 ATLLLSVMQNKR
+1334 AGLLLSVMQNKR

-1373 SIPLSSRYFAMQSG
+1373 SMPLSSRYFAMQSG

-1406 DRAGGKLQGTLIG
+1406 DRTGGKLQGTLIG

-1433 ERVAPGIL
+1433 ERVAPGII

-1459 TYASFHKDGFMAEAD
+1459 TYTSFHKDGFMAEAD

-1481 AEEIIKGFN
+1481 AEEIIKGFH
-1490 DLEGITDQCNPF
+1490 DLEGVTDQNNPF

-1515 MVDKDKALEFN
+1515 MVDKDKALEYD

-1545 GKLTTDQFQ
+1545 EQLTTDQYQ
-1554 NGAAAVRA
+1554 NSAASIRA

-1571 APSQM
+1571 APSKL

-1590 KLYKDTDSEIM
+1590 NLYKGIDSEIV

-1607 IASITESNAAL
+1607 MSAINESSAAL

-1636 SGRGGMTEELLSRVS
+1636 SGRGGMAEELLSRVS
-1651 DFTHDIIQMEIAY
+1651 DFTSNILAMEIAY
-1664 RSWNTHAADL
+1664 RSWNTYAADL

-1698 SFEDSVD
+1698 SFKGSVD
-1705 LASLSRSGPPLVGVS
+1705 LAALSRSGPPLVGIS

>member
-1 MSSSNGQGDRR
+1 MSLSNGQGDRR
-12 SAFYGGMHY
+12 SVFYDDMYDIVSH
-21 IISRFIHGDIFGGRY
+21 FIPGDIFGGRY
-36 RPSDSIMDDVL
+36 RPSDNIMDDVL

-57 TENHRIAQLLFSMGS
+57 TEGHRIAQTFFTMGS
-72 GYPLWYAGNSP
+72 GSPLWYVGDYP
-83 KRLLDDFDPERDNN
+83 KRLLDDFDPNRDTN
-97 CVGLLPDGKTP
+97 CVGLLPEGKTP
-108 ADGMVKRLGYAHR
+108 ADGMVKRLGYAPR
-121 VYARTKRNNYVSA
+121 VYARTKGNSYASA

-165 QSVIGEADDNWKDS
+165 QSVIGEADDNWEDS

-193 ENTPYWALKKAFEFF
+193 KNTPYWALKNAFNFF
-208 AQDFD
+208 AQNFD
-213 WDFLPVVEVDPISLK
+213 MDFLPVVEVDPISLK
-228 AHFTLYTGYMP
+228 SHFTLYMAYMRMP
-239 MTAHQ
+239 VHQ

-252 TFFKGMYDE
+252 TFFKGMYDK
-261 ALTEENRVLALTR
+261 ALTEGNRALALTR

-287 FLYRRFLWSFGEQS
+287 FLYRRFLWSFDEHYKV
-301 RIATVLLFV
+301 ATFLLLT
-310 RAGLKALNVSEQK
+310 RAGFEFPKASEKK

-330 AMENGVQVKRGREF
+330 AMENGVEVKRDREH
-344 QYKIICAKERH
+344 QYKAGRPKERLC
-355 RDMVT
+355 DMVT
-360 DVLDACMFGAYAVTK
+360 TALDAYIFNVYAVTRGTK
-375 STSEL
+375 RLWLTMKE
-380 YSTIKDL
+380 L
-387 GDNLFSALEFGLKY
+387 GDNLFRPTRFGMEYTAK
-401 IDGLN
+401 LN
-406 PSWILGHETF
+406 PSWIYGHKTTNVFAKSGKTHE
-416 GSSSFFSK
+416 SI
-424 AYDALML
+424 ML
-431 GDKHGWDLGL
+431 GEWRFWNLDLINVVVRKPAKLDSG
-441 AESVDR
+441 
-447 EPLRLRRSPFPGH
+447 PLSAGH

-470 TTRRRR
+470 RHTRRRSSATN
-476 RPRHTEPEVQDT
+476 HAESEVVDG
-488 DSDDLDDDDNDNNN
+488 DVDGLYNND
-502 EDERPT
+502 EDERP
-508 RRRRSVRRRRSESD
+508 RRRRSKGEPKDNTSKETPAKSAD
-522 ESPTRDIDDDD
+522 YADDDEEQPAYTTGSDSSGDHSGKSHINFKMSDAEFDELYNKIVAEEKQAERDKNNVD
-533 LDEGEDESR
+533 L
-542 RRRRRRSVVED
+542 VPT
-553 DASSET
+553 DAEP
-559 HAKGSG
+559 
-565 NDGDNE
+565 E
-571 HPAHR
+571 
-576 RRAAEGA
+576 AEKPSTTREL
-583 DDAADNN
+583 
-590 GNPASE
+590 NPG
-596 ETPTKGTD
+596 P
-604 RVDGAVKKFKL
+604 VK
-615 PADYDESLVYY
+615 
-626 DLNKLNKYLDQA
+626 
-638 KANLLIRAQHYGD
+638 
-651 IGNDGQD
+651 DGQNA
-658 PLLENPLKRLSRR
+658 PVYENPLKKLRR
-671 FDAEKAVEEAMKAD
+671 QFEAEKAAEEARKAD
-685 PYYQELEAKRRA
+685 PHYQKLEAERRAIQEQRDRQKQEYKRRIA
-697 LQEVIDRKDRKW
+697 RII
-709 ERKLSIWDQEEKY
+709 SINDQEEKY

-810 ESVASTISNM
+810 DSVASTISNM

-831 LARIVV
+831 LARIIV

-894 HRKIRNNEGKS
+894 HRKIRNHEGKS
-905 LDVITNVYMK
+905 LDVLTNAYMK
-915 GKRGALTPI
+915 GKRGALSPMQ
-924 EFVELTG
+924 FVDLTG
-931 AVLNFDTENL
+931 AILNFNTENL
-941 HKLPEKAAL
+941 YKLPESAAL
-950 KAARMALVEQTEI
+950 KAARMALVEQPEI

-975 YIAKVVENA
+975 YIAKVAENA

-1000 AVTLRGRRMDVVRR
+1000 AATLRGRRMDVVRR

-1026 VQAHE
+1026 AQAHE

-1037 GDAYDPTTESF
+1037 GDAYDPATESF

-1060 SDNQYDTIWD
+1060 SDNQHDTIWD

-1102 RSTVKRRSSGS
+1102 RSTVRRRSFDS

-1118 LTTMYRRDWN
+1118 LTAMYRRDWN
-1128 NPKAM
+1128 DPKAM
-1133 TTPWSGKLLA
+1133 TTPWSGELLA

-1171 AFSKKR
+1171 AFSKKQ

-1195 PSDINETPHS
+1195 PGDINETPHS
-1205 STKASRRGQSSKEE
+1205 STKVSRRSKSSKEE

-1252 STSKMTASE
+1252 STSKMTATE

-1271 LSGKVYM
+1271 LNGKVYM

-1287 HGTASGKIDQFPCPT
+1287 HGAASGKIDQFPCPT
-1302 STFLKAEKDEGGNVT
+1302 STFLRAEKDEDGNVT

-1324 HYYSVKTFTA
+1324 HYFSNKTFTA
-1334 ATLLLSVMQNKR
+1334 ASLLLSVMQNKR

-1364 STREYDGST
+1364 ATREYDGTT
-1373 SIPLSSRYFAMQSG
+1373 SMPLSSRYFAMQSG

-1433 ERVAPGIL
+1433 ERVAPGII
-1441 GQERASQQDFVES
+1441 GQERASRQDFVES

-1459 TYASFHKDGFMAEAD
+1459 TYTSFHKDGFMAEAD

-1481 AEEIIKGFN
+1481 AEEVIKGFN
-1490 DLEGITDQCNPF
+1490 DLEGITDQRNPF

-1545 GKLTTDQFQ
+1545 EKLTTDQFQ

-1623 QIRREFSRIVRFI
+1623 QIRRELSRIVRFI
-1636 SGRGGMTEELLSRVS
+1636 SGRGGMAEELLSRVS
-1651 DFTHDIIQMEIAY
+1651 DFTSNILAMEIAY
-1664 RSWNTHAADL
+1664 RSWNTYAADL

-1698 SFEDSVD
+1698 SFEGSVD
-1705 LASLSRSGPPLVGVS
+1705 LTSLSRSGPPLVGVS

>member
-12 SAFYGGMHY
+12 SVFYDDMHD
-21 IISRFIHGDIFGGRY
+21 IVSRFIPGDIFGGRY
-36 RPSDSIMDDVL
+36 RPSDNIMDDVL

-57 TENHRIAQLLFSMGS
+57 TEGHRIAQTFFTMGS
-72 GYPLWYAGNSP
+72 GAPLWYVGDSL
-83 KRLLDDFDPERDNN
+83 KRLLDDFDPNRDTG
-97 CVGLLPDGKTP
+97 CTSLLPEGKTP
-108 ADGMVKRLGYAHR
+108 ADGMVKRLGYAPR
-121 VYARTKRNNYVSA
+121 VYARTKGNSYASA

-165 QSVIGEADDNWKDS
+165 QSVIGEADDNWEDS
-179 VKIALDDLIESGQI
+179 VKITLDDLIESGQI
-193 ENTPYWALKKAFEFF
+193 KNTPYWALKNAFNFF
-208 AQDFD
+208 AQNFD
-213 WDFLPVVEVDPISLK
+213 MDFLPVVEVDPISLK
-228 AHFTLYTGYMP
+228 SHFTLYTAYMRMP
-239 MTAHQ
+239 VHQ

-252 TFFKGMYDE
+252 TFFKGMYDK
-261 ALTEENRVLALTR
+261 ALTETNQALALTR
-274 VGSMSKS
+274 VGSMSKH
-281 DGMNGK
+281 DGLNGK
-287 FLYRRFLWSFGEQS
+287 FLYRRFLWSFDEHY
-301 RIATVLLFV
+301 RIATFLLLT
-310 RAGLKALNVSEQK
+310 RAGFEFPKASEKK

-330 AMENGVQVKRGREF
+330 AMENGVEVKRDREH
-344 QYKIICAKERH
+344 QYKAGRPKERLC
-355 RDMVT
+355 DMVT
-360 DVLDACMFGAYAVTK
+360 TALDAYIFNVYAVTRGTK
-375 STSEL
+375 RLWLTMKE
-380 YSTIKDL
+380 L
-387 GDNLFSALEFGLKY
+387 GDNLFRPTRFGMEYTAK
-401 IDGLN
+401 LN
-406 PSWILGHETF
+406 PSWIYGHKTTSIFAKSGKTHE
-416 GSSSFFSK
+416 SI
-424 AYDALML
+424 ML
-431 GDKHGWDLGL
+431 GEWRFWNLDLINVVVRKPAKLDSG
-441 AESVDR
+441 
-447 EPLRLRRSPFPGH
+447 PLSAGH

-470 TTRRRR
+470 
-476 RPRHTEPEVQDT
+476 
-488 DSDDLDDDDNDNNN
+488 
-502 EDERPT
+502 RPT
-508 RRRRSVRRRRSESD
+508 RRSKSGIKDNTSK
-522 ESPTRDIDDDD
+522 
-533 LDEGEDESR
+533 
-542 RRRRRRSVVED
+542 
-553 DASSET
+553 ET
-559 HAKGSG
+559 PAKGI
-565 NDGDNE
+565 
-571 HPAHR
+571 
-576 RRAAEGA
+576 
-583 DDAADNN
+583 
-590 GNPASE
+590 
-596 ETPTKGTD
+596 D
-604 RVDGAVKKFKL
+604 RVDDNKEQHTNTPEVGNSSDNSEKYYTKYGMSDAEYKALIDRLYNEIVAKEKQADQDKSHVDPGPTYAEPEVAKPSMAGELNPDAVK
-615 PADYDESLVYY
+615 DEQNDPVY
-626 DLNKLNKYLDQA
+626 
-638 KANLLIRAQHYGD
+638 
-651 IGNDGQD
+651 
-658 PLLENPLKRLSRR
+658 ENPLKKLRR
-671 FDAEKAVEEAMKAD
+671 QFDAEKAAEEARKAD
-685 PYYQELEAKRRA
+685 PHYQKLEAERRA
-697 LQEVIDRKDRKW
+697 IQEQRDRQKQEY
-709 ERKLSIWDQEEKY
+709 ERRLARIISINDQEEKY

-820 GCEIYS
+820 GYEIYS

-915 GKRGALTPI
+915 GKRGALTPM

-931 AVLNFDTENL
+931 AILNFNTENL
-941 HKLPEKAAL
+941 YKLPEKAAM
-950 KAARMALVEQTEI
+950 KAAQMALVEQPEI

-984 EKGFRAARS
+984 DKGFRAARS

-1000 AVTLRGRRMDVVRR
+1000 ASTLRGRRMDVVRR

-1026 VQAHE
+1026 AQAHE

-1037 GDAYDPTTESF
+1037 GDAYDPATESF

-1070 IREDISRSDDRFISG
+1070 IREDISRSDDSFISG

-1118 LTTMYRRDWN
+1118 LTAMYRRDWN
-1128 NPKAM
+1128 DPKAM

-1171 AFSKKR
+1171 AFSKKQ

-1184 KFNGGVPNFLV
+1184 KFNGGVPNFLI

-1205 STKASRRGQSSKEE
+1205 STKASRRGQSSKAE

-1241 FEPKYTFMHRG
+1241 FEPKYTFVHRG
-1252 STSKMTASE
+1252 STSKMTAAE

-1271 LSGKVYM
+1271 LAGKVYM

-1287 HGTASGKIDQFPCPT
+1287 HGEASGKIDQFPCPT
-1302 STFLKAEKDEGGNVT
+1302 STFLKAEKDEDGNVT

-1324 HYYSVKTFTA
+1324 HYFSDKTFTA
-1334 ATLLLSVMQNKR
+1334 AGLLLSVMQNKR

-1364 STREYDGST
+1364 STREYDGTT
-1373 SIPLSSRYFAMQSG
+1373 SMPLSSRYFAMQSG

-1433 ERVAPGIL
+1433 ERVAPGII

-1459 TYASFHKDGFMAEAD
+1459 TYTSFHKDGFMAEAN

-1481 AEEIIKGFN
+1481 AEEIIKGFH
-1490 DLEGITDQCNPF
+1490 DLEGVTDQRNPF

-1515 MVDKDKALEFN
+1515 MVDKTDDLEYS

-1545 GKLTTDQFQ
+1545 EQLTTDQYQ
-1554 NGAAAVRA
+1554 NSAVSIRA
-1562 AIVRNLGYV
+1562 AIARNLGYV
-1571 APSQM
+1571 APSKL

-1590 KLYKDTDSEIM
+1590 NLYKGIDSEIV

-1607 IASITESNAAL
+1607 MASITESSAAL

-1623 QIRREFSRIVRFI
+1623 QILREFSRIVRFI
-1636 SGRGGMTEELLSRVS
+1636 SGRGGMAEELLSRVS
-1651 DFTHDIIQMEIAY
+1651 DFTSNILAMEIAY
-1664 RSWNTHAADL
+1664 RSWNTYAADL

-1698 SFEDSVD
+1698 SFEGSVD
-1705 LASLSRSGPPLVGVS
+1705 LASLSRSGPPLVGIS

>member
-12 SAFYGGMHY
+12 SAIYRGMLD
-21 IISRFIHGDIFGGRY
+21 IISHFIPDDIFGGRY
-36 RPSDSIMDDVL
+36 EPSENIMDDVL
-47 ALSQEANTNE
+47 ALSREANTNE
-57 TENHRIAQLLFSMGS
+57 SENHRIAQLLFSMGS
-72 GYPLWYAGNSP
+72 GYPLWYAGDSP
-83 KRLLDDFDPERDNN
+83 KRLLDDFDPNRDTN
-97 CVGLLPDGKTP
+97 CVGLLPEGKTP

-152 ENHTQDDLSWFIS
+152 ENHAQDDLSWFIS
-165 QSVIGEADDNWKDS
+165 QSVIGEKDDNWENS

-208 AQDFD
+208 AQDFSVGL
-213 WDFLPVVEVDPISLK
+213 LPIVEVDPISLK
-228 AHFTLYTGYMP
+228 AHFTLYTCYMP
-239 MTAHQ
+239 MSAHQ
-244 EMTRIISE
+244 EMTRIVSE
-252 TFFKGMYDE
+252 TFFKGMYDK
-261 ALTEENRVLALTR
+261 ALTEGHRALALTR

-287 FLYRRFLWSFGEQS
+287 FLYRRFLWSFGAHS
-301 RIATVLLFV
+301 RVATVLLFT
-310 RAGLKALNVSEQK
+310 RTGFEAYEAPEQK
-323 LSAIRSL
+323 LSKLRSL

-344 QYKIICAKERH
+344 QYRVVRAESRPC
-355 RDMVT
+355 DMVT
-360 DVLDACMFGAYAVTK
+360 TILDAYMFSVYAVTK
-375 STSEL
+375 YTPDL
-380 YSTIKDL
+380 YSAIKDL
-387 GDNLFSALEFGLKY
+387 GDDLLRALEFGLEY
-401 IDGLN
+401 IEGLN
-406 PSWILGHETF
+406 PSWIYGHEAIA
-416 GSSSFFSK
+416 SFPSIRK

-431 GDKHGWDLGL
+431 GEKNEWDLDL
-441 AESVDR
+441 AEEDDR
-447 EPLRLRRSPFPGH
+447 RLTRRPWHQLTSRH

-470 TTRRRR
+470 RRRRVPRYIEIDDDDDDDISSRRRR
-476 RPRHTEPEVQDT
+476 RSSRRRSGESEGSSSEETT
-488 DSDDLDDDDNDNNN
+488 SDSIDLDDDDED
-502 EDERPT
+502 DERPRRRAP
-508 RRRRSVRRRRSESD
+508 RRRRSA
-522 ESPTRDIDDDD
+522 
-533 LDEGEDESR
+533 
-542 RRRRRRSVVED
+542 VED
-553 DASSET
+553 D
-559 HAKGSG
+559 
-565 NDGDNE
+565 
-571 HPAHR
+571 
-576 RRAAEGA
+576 
-583 DDAADNN
+583 
-590 GNPASE
+590 ASE
-596 ETPTKGTD
+596 ETPTKSTD
-604 RVDGAVKKFKL
+604 IDDDDEERPTATPANDNSRDHSEKPHVKLGMSDAEYRELVDEVYNRIIAEEKQKNDAA
-615 PADYDESLVYY
+615 ADSKQDEQNAPVY
-626 DLNKLNKYLDQA
+626 
-638 KANLLIRAQHYGD
+638 
-651 IGNDGQD
+651 
-658 PLLENPLKRLSRR
+658 ENPLKKLRR
-671 FDAEKAVEEAMKAD
+671 QIDAEKAAEEARKAD
-685 PYYQELEAKRRA
+685 PHYQKLEAERRA
-697 LQEVIDRKDRKW
+697 IQEQRDREKQEYQRELK
-709 ERKLSIWDQEEKY
+709 RIISLNDQEEKY

-820 GCEIYS
+820 GYQIYS

-915 GKRGALTPI
+915 GKRGALTPM

-941 HKLPEKAAL
+941 HKLPENAAL
-950 KAARMALVEQTEI
+950 KAARMALVEQPEI
-963 HVRKRDLRENSA
+963 HVRKRDIRENAA
-975 YIAKVVENA
+975 YIAKVAENA

-1000 AVTLRGRRMDVVRR
+1000 AAALRGRRMDVVRR

-1026 VQAHE
+1026 AQAHE

-1037 GDAYDPTTESF
+1037 GDAYDPATESF
-1048 TAIMSLTKDMLG
+1048 TAIVSLTKDMLG

-1070 IREDISRSDDRFISG
+1070 IREDISRSDDRFVSG

-1102 RSTVKRRSSGS
+1102 RSTVKRRSFGS

-1128 NPKAM
+1128 DPKAM
-1133 TTPWSGKLLA
+1133 TSPWSGKLLA

-1152 MTVQSHDDVIE
+1152 MTVRSHDDVIE
-1163 QDKEKADL
+1163 RDKENADL
-1171 AFSKKR
+1171 AFSKKQ

-1184 KFNGGVPNFLV
+1184 EFKGGVPNFLV

-1205 STKASRRGQSSKEE
+1205 STKVSRRSKSSKEE

-1252 STSKMTASE
+1252 STSKMTATE

-1271 LSGKVYM
+1271 LNGKVYM

-1287 HGTASGKIDQFPCPT
+1287 HGAASGKIDQFPCPT
-1302 STFLKAEKDEGGNVT
+1302 STFLKAERDEDGNVT
-1317 IKSIADA
+1317 IKSVADA
-1324 HYYSVKTFTA
+1324 HYFSDKTSTA
-1334 ATLLLSVMQNKR
+1334 AILLLSVMQNKR

-1373 SIPLSSRYFAMQSG
+1373 SMPLSSRYFAMQSG

-1433 ERVAPGIL
+1433 ERVAPGII

-1459 TYASFHKDGFMAEAD
+1459 TYTSFHKDGFMAEAD

-1481 AEEIIKGFN
+1481 ADEIIKGFH
-1490 DLEGITDQCNPF
+1490 DLEGVTDQRNPF

-1515 MVDKDKALEFN
+1515 MVDKSKALEYD

-1539 YVLSKV
+1539 YVLSKIE
-1545 GKLTTDQFQ
+1545 KLTTDQYQ
-1554 NGAAAVRA
+1554 NGAAVIRA
-1562 AIVRNLGYV
+1562 AIARNLGYV

-1590 KLYKDTDSEIM
+1590 SLYEGDDSEVM

-1607 IASITESNAAL
+1607 IQTIIESNAAL

-1623 QIRREFSRIVRFI
+1623 QIRREFSRIIRFI
-1636 SGRGGMTEELLSRVS
+1636 SGRGGMSDELLHRVD
-1651 DFTHDIIQMEIAY
+1651 DFTSNILAMEIAY
-1664 RSWNTHAADL
+1664 RSWNTYAADL

-1686 ALVNAVSRGVHE
+1686 ALVNAVSRGVSE
-1698 SFEDSVD
+1698 SFEGSVD
-1705 LASLSRSGPPLVGVS
+1705 LAVLSRSGPPLVSTS

>member
-1 MSSSNGQGDRR
+1 
-12 SAFYGGMHY
+12 
-21 IISRFIHGDIFGGRY
+21 
-36 RPSDSIMDDVL
+36 
-47 ALSQEANTNE
+47 
-57 TENHRIAQLLFSMGS
+57 
-72 GYPLWYAGNSP
+72 
-83 KRLLDDFDPERDNN
+83 
-97 CVGLLPDGKTP
+97 
-108 ADGMVKRLGYAHR
+108 MVKRLGYAPR
-121 VYARTKRNNYVSA
+121 VYARTKGNSYASA

-165 QSVIGEADDNWKDS
+165 QSVIGEADDNWEDS

-193 ENTPYWALKKAFEFF
+193 KNTPYWALKNAFNFF
-208 AQDFD
+208 AQNFD
-213 WDFLPVVEVDPISLK
+213 MDFLPVVEVDPISLK
-228 AHFTLYTGYMP
+228 SHFTLYTAYMR
-239 MTAHQ
+239 MSVHQ

-252 TFFKGMYDE
+252 TFFKGMYDK
-261 ALTEENRVLALTR
+261 ALTESNHALALTR
-274 VGSMSKS
+274 VGSMSKH
-281 DGMNGK
+281 DGLNGK
-287 FLYRRFLWSFGEQS
+287 FLYRRFLWSFDEQYKV
-301 RIATVLLFV
+301 ATLLLLT
-310 RAGLKALNVSEQK
+310 RAGFEFPKASEKK

-330 AMENGVQVKRGREF
+330 AMENGVEVKRDREH
-344 QYKIICAKERH
+344 QYKAGRPKERLC
-355 RDMVT
+355 DMVT
-360 DVLDACMFGAYAVTK
+360 TALDAYIFNVYAVTRGTK
-375 STSEL
+375 RLWLTMKE
-380 YSTIKDL
+380 L
-387 GDNLFSALEFGLKY
+387 GDNLFRPTRFGMEYTAK
-401 IDGLN
+401 LN
-406 PSWILGHETF
+406 PSWIYGHKTTNVFAKSGKTHE
-416 GSSSFFSK
+416 SI
-424 AYDALML
+424 ML
-431 GDKHGWDLGL
+431 GEWRFWNLDLIKVVVRKPAKLDSG
-441 AESVDR
+441 
-447 EPLRLRRSPFPGH
+447 PLSAGH

-470 TTRRRR
+470 
-476 RPRHTEPEVQDT
+476 
-488 DSDDLDDDDNDNNN
+488 
-502 EDERPT
+502 RPT
-508 RRRRSVRRRRSESD
+508 RRRSKGEPKDNTSKETPAKSADCADDEEQPAYTTGSD
-522 ESPTRDIDDDD
+522 ISGDHLGKRHINFKMSDAEFDELYNKIVAEEKQAERDKNNVDLVPTDAEPEAEKPSMTRE
-533 LDEGEDESR
+533 LNPGP
-542 RRRRRRSVVED
+542 VED
-553 DASSET
+553 
-559 HAKGSG
+559 KQ
-565 NDGDNE
+565 ND
-571 HPAHR
+571 
-576 RRAAEGA
+576 
-583 DDAADNN
+583 
-590 GNPASE
+590 S
-596 ETPTKGTD
+596 
-604 RVDGAVKKFKL
+604 
-615 PADYDESLVYY
+615 VY
-626 DLNKLNKYLDQA
+626 
-638 KANLLIRAQHYGD
+638 
-651 IGNDGQD
+651 
-658 PLLENPLKRLSRR
+658 ENPLKKLRR
-671 FDAEKAVEEAMKAD
+671 QFEAEKAAEEARKAD
-685 PYYQELEAKRRA
+685 PHYQKLEAERRA
-697 LQEVIDRKDRKW
+697 IQEQRDREKQEYQRELK
-709 ERKLSIWDQEEKY
+709 RIISINDQEEKY

-820 GCEIYS
+820 GYQIYS

-856 TNANLSRE
+856 TNSNLSRE

-894 HRKIRNNEGKS
+894 HRKIRNHEGKS
-905 LDVITNVYMK
+905 LDALTNAYMK
-915 GKRGALTPI
+915 GKRGALTPMQ
-924 EFVELTG
+924 FVDLIG
-931 AVLNFDTENL
+931 AILNFNTENL
-941 HKLPEKAAL
+941 YKLPEKAAL
-950 KAARMALVEQTEI
+950 KAAQMALVEQPEI

-1000 AVTLRGRRMDVVRR
+1000 AATLRGRRMDVVRR

-1031 IVDAMK
+1031 IVDAMR
-1037 GDAYDPTTESF
+1037 GDAYDPATESF

-1070 IREDISRSDDRFISG
+1070 IREDIARSDDRFISG

-1102 RSTVKRRSSGS
+1102 RSTVKRRSFGS

-1118 LTTMYRRDWN
+1118 LTAMYRRDWN
-1128 NPKAM
+1128 DPKAM

-1205 STKASRRGQSSKEE
+1205 STKVSRRSKSSKEE

-1241 FEPKYTFMHRG
+1241 FEPKYTFIHRG

-1261 FMKYISLSDV
+1261 FMKYVSLSDI

-1287 HGTASGKIDQFPCPT
+1287 HGVASGKIDQFPCPT
-1302 STFLKAEKDEGGNVT
+1302 STFLKAEKDEDGNVT
-1317 IKSIADA
+1317 IKSVADA

-1373 SIPLSSRYFAMQSG
+1373 SMPLSSRYFAMQSG

-1433 ERVAPGIL
+1433 ERVAPGII

-1459 TYASFHKDGFMAEAD
+1459 TYTSFHKDGFMAEAD

-1481 AEEIIKGFN
+1481 AEEIIKGFH
-1490 DLEGITDQCNPF
+1490 DLEGVTDQNNPF

-1515 MVDKDKALEFN
+1515 MVDKDKTIEYD

-1545 GKLTTDQFQ
+1545 EKLTTDQFQ

-1576 DGLTDVDAAFRSTS
+1576 DGLTDVDTAFRSTS
-1590 KLYKDTDSEIM
+1590 KLYKGSDSEIM

-1607 IASITESNAAL
+1607 IQAVIESNAAL
-1618 RIPGS
+1618 RIPSS
-1623 QIRREFSRIVRFI
+1623 QIRREFSRIIRFI

-1651 DFTHDIIQMEIAY
+1651 DFTSNILAMEIAY
-1664 RSWNTHAADL
+1664 RSWNTYAADL

-1698 SFEDSVD
+1698 SFDGCVD
-1705 LASLSRSGPPLVGVS
+1705 LAALSRSGPPLVGVS

>member
-1 MSSSNGQGDRR
+1 MLSSNDQDDRY
-12 SAFYGGMHY
+12 SVAFYDEMQKILSH
-21 IISRFIHGDIFGGRY
+21 FIPEDIFGGRY
-36 RPSDSIMDDVL
+36 RPSDNIMDDVI
-47 ALSQEANTNE
+47 ALSQEANTSE

-72 GYPLWYAGNSP
+72 GYPLWYAGDSP
-83 KRLLDDFDPERDNN
+83 KRLMDDFAPERDVIA
-97 CVGLLPDGKTP
+97 VGLLPEGKTP

-121 VYARTKRNNYVSA
+121 VYARTKRNDYVSA

-152 ENHTQDDLSWFIS
+152 ENHAQDDLSWFIS
-165 QSVIGEADDNWKDS
+165 QSVIGEKDDNWEES

-208 AQDFD
+208 TQDFD
-213 WDFLPVVEVDPISLK
+213 MDFLPIVEVDPISLK

-239 MTAHQ
+239 MAVHQ
-244 EMTRIISE
+244 ELTRIISK
-252 TFFKGMYDE
+252 TFFKGMYDK
-261 ALTEENRVLALTR
+261 ALTEENRALALTR

-287 FLYRRFLWSFGEQS
+287 FLYRRFLWSFSEHY
-301 RIATVLLFV
+301 RVAAILLFTRTGFEAP
-310 RAGLKALNVSEQK
+310 RASEQK
-323 LSAIRSL
+323 ISAIRSL
-330 AMENGVQVKRGREF
+330 AMENGIHVKRKREF
-344 QYKIICAKERH
+344 QYKVFRVKGRPC
-355 RDMVT
+355 DMVT
-360 DVLDACMFGAYAVTK
+360 AALDAYMLSVYAVTK
-375 STSEL
+375 STEEL
-380 YSTIKDL
+380 YSILRKL
-387 GDNLFSALEFGLKY
+387 GKGLFYALSFGLKHV
-401 IDGLN
+401 DELN
-406 PSWILGHETF
+406 PSWIYGHEVIA
-416 GSSSFFSK
+416 SFASASK
-424 AYDALML
+424 VYDLISL
-431 GDKHGWDLGL
+431 GEKYGWDMGLG
-441 AESVDR
+441 ERFNRRPDH
-447 EPLRLRRSPFPGH
+447 PLSWYSLSSKH

-465 EENEP
+465 EGDEP
-470 TTRRRR
+470 RPTRCRRNV
-476 RPRHTEPEVQDT
+476 PRYTESEVKDINT
-488 DSDDLDDDDNDNNN
+488 NDLDNDDDDDRPTRRLRRGEPVKSPARDMDIDDENDD
-502 EDERPT
+502 EDERP
-508 RRRRSVRRRRSESD
+508 RRRSSA
-522 ESPTRDIDDDD
+522 
-533 LDEGEDESR
+533 
-542 RRRRRRSVVED
+542 VED
-553 DASSET
+553 DTS
-559 HAKGSG
+559 K
-565 NDGDNE
+565 
-571 HPAHR
+571 
-576 RRAAEGA
+576 
-583 DDAADNN
+583 
-590 GNPASE
+590 
-596 ETPTKGTD
+596 ETPAKSTE
-604 RVDGAVKKFKL
+604 RVDDSKEQPTGAPEVDNSNDHSDKPFAALRLTDAELEALKARMARELNPDAVK
-615 PADYDESLVYY
+615 DEQDEQYAPVY
-626 DLNKLNKYLDQA
+626 
-638 KANLLIRAQHYGD
+638 
-651 IGNDGQD
+651 
-658 PLLENPLKRLSRR
+658 ENPLKKLRR
-671 FDAEKAVEEAMKAD
+671 QFDAEKAAEEARKAD
-685 PYYQELEAKRRA
+685 PRYQKLEAERRA
-697 LQEVIDRKDRKW
+697 IQEQRDREKQEYQRELK
-709 ERKLSIWDQEEKY
+709 RIISINDQEEKY

-753 SKGQNCRFGGLFGD
+753 AKGQNCRFGGLFGD

-801 NNKQWSAAV
+801 NNRQWSAAV
-810 ESVASTISNM
+810 ESVANTISNM
-820 GCEIYS
+820 GYQIYS

-856 TNANLSRE
+856 TNSNLSRE

-894 HRKIRNNEGKS
+894 HRKIRNHEGKS
-905 LDVITNVYMK
+905 LDVLTNAYMK
-915 GKRGALTPI
+915 GKRGALTPM

-931 AVLNFDTENL
+931 AILNFNTENL
-941 HKLPEKAAL
+941 YKLPEKAAL
-950 KAARMALVEQTEI
+950 KAAQAALVEQPEI

-984 EKGFRAARS
+984 DKGFRAARS

-1000 AVTLRGRRMDVVRR
+1000 AAALRGRRMDVVRR

-1020 GEPITP
+1020 GDPITP

-1037 GDAYDPTTESF
+1037 GDAYDPATESF

-1102 RSTVKRRSSGS
+1102 RSTVKRRSFDS

-1118 LTTMYRRDWN
+1118 LTAMYRRDWN
-1128 NPKAM
+1128 DPKAM

-1171 AFSKKR
+1171 AFSKKQI
-1177 TQEREQR
+1177 QEREQR
-1184 KFNGGVPNFLV
+1184 KFSGGVPKFLV

-1278 TTDFTRDYG
+1278 TTGFTRDYG
-1287 HGTASGKIDQFPCPT
+1287 HGEASGKIDQFPCPV
-1302 STFLKAEKDEGGNVT
+1302 STFLKAEKDEDGNVT

-1364 STREYDGST
+1364 STRDYDGST
-1373 SIPLSSRYFAMQSG
+1373 SMPLSSRYFAMQSG

-1433 ERVAPGIL
+1433 ERVAPGII
-1441 GQERASQQDFVES
+1441 GQERASSQDFVES

-1459 TYASFHKDGFMAEAD
+1459 TYTSFHKDGFMAEAD

-1481 AEEIIKGFN
+1481 AEEIIKGFY
-1490 DLEGITDQCNPF
+1490 DLEGVTDQRNPF

-1515 MVDKDKALEFN
+1515 MVDKTEALEYN
-1526 ELRKSNLFDIRMD
+1526 ELRKSNIFDIRMD
-1539 YVLSKV
+1539 YVLSKIE
-1545 GKLTTDQFQ
+1545 KLTTDQYQ
-1554 NGAAAVRA
+1554 NGAAVIRA

-1576 DGLTDVDAAFRSTS
+1576 DGLTDVNAAFRSTS
-1590 KLYKDTDSEIM
+1590 KLYEGIDSEIV

-1607 IASITESNAAL
+1607 ISGIIESSAAM

-1623 QIRREFSRIVRFI
+1623 QIRREFSRIIRFI
-1636 SGRGGMTEELLSRVS
+1636 SGRGGMAEELLHRVD
-1651 DFTHDIIQMEIAY
+1651 DFTSNILAMEIAY
-1664 RSWNTHAADL
+1664 RSWNTYAADL

-1686 ALVNAVSRGVHE
+1686 ALVNAVSRGVSE
-1698 SFEDSVD
+1698 SFEGSVD
-1705 LASLSRSGPPLVGVS
+1705 LAALSRSGPPLVGIS

>member
-1 MSSSNGQGDRR
+1 MSLSNGQGDRR
-12 SAFYGGMHY
+12 SVFYDDMY
-21 IISRFIHGDIFGGRY
+21 DIVSRFIPGDIFGGRY
-36 RPSDSIMDDVL
+36 RPSDNIMDDVL

-57 TENHRIAQLLFSMGS
+57 TEGHRIAQTFFTMGS
-72 GYPLWYAGNSP
+72 GSPLWYVGDYP
-83 KRLLDDFDPERDNN
+83 KRLLDDFDPNRDTN
-97 CVGLLPDGKTP
+97 CVGLLPEGKIP
-108 ADGMVKRLGYAHR
+108 ADGMVKRLGYAPR
-121 VYARTKRNNYVSA
+121 VYARTKGNSYASA

-165 QSVIGEADDNWKDS
+165 QSVIGEADDNWEDS

-193 ENTPYWALKKAFEFF
+193 ENTPYWALKNAFNFF
-208 AQDFD
+208 AQNFD
-213 WDFLPVVEVDPISLK
+213 MDFLPVVEVDPISLK
-228 AHFTLYTGYMP
+228 SHFTLYTAYMRMP
-239 MTAHQ
+239 VHQ

-252 TFFKGMYDE
+252 TFFKGMYDK
-261 ALTEENRVLALTR
+261 ALTEGNRALALTR

-287 FLYRRFLWSFGEQS
+287 FLYRRFLWSFDEHYKV
-301 RIATVLLFV
+301 ATFLLLT
-310 RAGLKALNVSEQK
+310 RAGFEFPKASEKK

-330 AMENGVQVKRGREF
+330 AMENGVEVKRDREH
-344 QYKIICAKERH
+344 QYKAGRPKERLC
-355 RDMVT
+355 DMVT
-360 DVLDACMFGAYAVTK
+360 TALDAYIFNVYAVTRGTK
-375 STSEL
+375 RLWLTMKE
-380 YSTIKDL
+380 L
-387 GDNLFSALEFGLKY
+387 GDNLFRPTRFGMEYTAK
-401 IDGLN
+401 LN
-406 PSWILGHETF
+406 PSWIYGHKTTNVFAKSGKTHE
-416 GSSSFFSK
+416 SI
-424 AYDALML
+424 ML
-431 GDKHGWDLGL
+431 GEWRFWNLDLINVVVRKPAKLDSG
-441 AESVDR
+441 
-447 EPLRLRRSPFPGH
+447 PLSAGH

-465 EENEP
+465 KENEP
-470 TTRRRR
+470 RHTRRRSSATNHAESEVVDGNIDDLYEDDENERHRRRR
-476 RPRHTEPEVQDT
+476 RKSAHNDNTSKETAAKSADYADDDEKRPIHTPIDNSSGHSGKRHVSFKMSDAEFEALYNKLVAKEKQAERDKNNVDPGSTAAEPEAAKPSMASGLNPDDVRDEQDEQ
-488 DSDDLDDDDNDNNN
+488 ND
-502 EDERPT
+502 P
-508 RRRRSVRRRRSESD
+508 
-522 ESPTRDIDDDD
+522 
-533 LDEGEDESR
+533 
-542 RRRRRRSVVED
+542 
-553 DASSET
+553 
-559 HAKGSG
+559 
-565 NDGDNE
+565 
-571 HPAHR
+571 
-576 RRAAEGA
+576 
-583 DDAADNN
+583 
-590 GNPASE
+590 
-596 ETPTKGTD
+596 
-604 RVDGAVKKFKL
+604 
-615 PADYDESLVYY
+615 VY
-626 DLNKLNKYLDQA
+626 
-638 KANLLIRAQHYGD
+638 
-651 IGNDGQD
+651 
-658 PLLENPLKRLSRR
+658 ENPLKKLRR
-671 FDAEKAVEEAMKAD
+671 QFEAEKAAEDARKSD
-685 PYYQELEAKRRA
+685 PHYQKLEADRHAAQEQRDREKQEYERELKR
-697 LQEVIDRKDRKW
+697 II
-709 ERKLSIWDQEEKY
+709 SINDQEEKY

-820 GCEIYS
+820 GHEIYS

-856 TNANLSRE
+856 TNSNLSRE

-894 HRKIRNNEGKS
+894 HRKIRNHEGKS
-905 LDVITNVYMK
+905 LDVLTNAYMK
-915 GKRGALTPI
+915 GKRGALTPM

-931 AVLNFDTENL
+931 AILNFNTENL
-941 HKLPEKAAL
+941 YKLPEKAAM
-950 KAARMALVEQTEI
+950 KAAQMALVEQPEI

-975 YIAKVVENA
+975 YIAKVAENA

-1000 AVTLRGRRMDVVRR
+1000 AATLRGRRMDVVRR

-1037 GDAYDPTTESF
+1037 GDAYDPATESF

-1102 RSTVKRRSSGS
+1102 RSTVKRRSFGS

-1118 LTTMYRRDWN
+1118 LTAMYRRDWN
-1128 NPKAM
+1128 DPKAM
-1133 TTPWSGKLLA
+1133 HTPWSGELLA

-1171 AFSKKR
+1171 AFSKKQ

-1252 STSKMTASE
+1252 STSKMTATE

-1271 LSGKVYM
+1271 LNGKVYM

-1287 HGTASGKIDQFPCPT
+1287 HGESSGKIDQFPCPT
-1302 STFLKAEKDEGGNVT
+1302 STFLKAEKDEDGNVT

-1334 ATLLLSVMQNKR
+1334 ATLILSVMQNKR

-1373 SIPLSSRYFAMQSG
+1373 SMPLSSRYFAMQSG

-1433 ERVAPGIL
+1433 ERVAPGII

-1459 TYASFHKDGFMAEAD
+1459 TYTSFHKDGFMAEAD

-1481 AEEIIKGFN
+1481 AEEVIKGFH
-1490 DLEGITDQCNPF
+1490 DLEGVTDQNNPF

-1515 MVDKDKALEFN
+1515 MVDKYKTLEYD

-1545 GKLTTDQFQ
+1545 EQLTTDQFQ

-1571 APSQM
+1571 APSQI
-1576 DGLTDVDAAFRSTS
+1576 DGLTDVDVAFRSTS
-1590 KLYKDTDSEIM
+1590 KLYKGSDSEIM

-1607 IASITESNAAL
+1607 IQAVIESNAAL
-1618 RIPGS
+1618 RIPSS

-1636 SGRGGMTEELLSRVS
+1636 SGRGGMTEELLSRVD
-1651 DFTHDIIQMEIAY
+1651 DFTSDILKMEIAS
-1664 RSWNTHAADL
+1664 RSWNAYAADL

-1686 ALVNAVSRGVHE
+1686 ALVNAVSRGVSE
-1698 SFEDSVD
+1698 SFEGSVD
-1705 LASLSRSGPPLVGVS
+1705 LTSLSRSGPPLVGVS

>member
-12 SAFYGGMHY
+12 SVFYDDMHD
-21 IISRFIHGDIFGGRY
+21 IVSRFIPGDIFGGRY
-36 RPSDSIMDDVL
+36 RPSDNIMDDVV

-57 TENHRIAQLLFSMGS
+57 TEGHRIAQTFFTMGS
-72 GYPLWYAGNSP
+72 GAPLWYVGDSH
-83 KRLLDDFDPERDNN
+83 KRLLDDFDPNRDTD
-97 CVGLLPDGKTP
+97 CAGLLPEGKTP
-108 ADGMVKRLGYAHR
+108 ADGMVKRLGYAPR
-121 VYARTKRNNYVSA
+121 VYARTKGNSYASA

-152 ENHTQDDLSWFIS
+152 ENHAQDDLSWFIS
-165 QSVIGEADDNWKDS
+165 QSVIGEADDNWEDS

-193 ENTPYWALKKAFEFF
+193 ENTPYWALKNAFNFF
-208 AQDFD
+208 AQNFD
-213 WDFLPVVEVDPISLK
+213 MDFLPVVEVDPISLK
-228 AHFTLYTGYMP
+228 SHFTLYTAYMR
-239 MTAHQ
+239 MSVHQ
-244 EMTRIISE
+244 EMTRIVSE
-252 TFFKGMYDE
+252 TFFKGMYDK
-261 ALTEENRVLALTR
+261 ALTESNQALALTR
-274 VGSMSKS
+274 VGSMSKH
-281 DGMNGK
+281 DGLNGK
-287 FLYRRFLWSFGEQS
+287 FLYRRFLWSFDEHY
-301 RIATVLLFV
+301 RIATFLLLT
-310 RAGLKALNVSEQK
+310 RAGFEFPKASEKK

-330 AMENGVQVKRGREF
+330 AMENGIEVKRDREH
-344 QYKIICAKERH
+344 QYKAGRPKERLC
-355 RDMVT
+355 DMVT
-360 DVLDACMFGAYAVTK
+360 TALDAYIFNVYAVTRGTK
-375 STSEL
+375 RLWLTMKE
-380 YSTIKDL
+380 L
-387 GDNLFSALEFGLKY
+387 GDNLFRPTRFGMEYTAK
-401 IDGLN
+401 LN
-406 PSWILGHETF
+406 PSWIYGHKTTNVFAKSGKTHE
-416 GSSSFFSK
+416 SI
-424 AYDALML
+424 ML
-431 GDKHGWDLGL
+431 GEWRFWNLDLINVVVRKPAKLDSG
-441 AESVDR
+441 
-447 EPLRLRRSPFPGH
+447 PLSAGH

-470 TTRRRR
+470 
-476 RPRHTEPEVQDT
+476 
-488 DSDDLDDDDNDNNN
+488 
-502 EDERPT
+502 RPT
-508 RRRRSVRRRRSESD
+508 RRRSSAPEHTESEVVDGDIDGLYDNERPRRRRCKNAPKDNTPKETTAKSAD
-522 ESPTRDIDDDD
+522 CADDDEKRPAHTPTNNSSSD
-533 LDEGEDESR
+533 HSEKRHVSFKM
-542 RRRRRRSVVED
+542 S
-553 DASSET
+553 DAEFEALYNKIIAKEKQAERDKNNVDPGSTDAEPEAAKPGM
-559 HAKGSG
+559 AKGL
-565 NDGDNE
+565 
-571 HPAHR
+571 
-576 RRAAEGA
+576 
-583 DDAADNN
+583 
-590 GNPASE
+590 NP
-596 ETPTKGTD
+596 D
-604 RVDGAVKKFKL
+604 AVK
-615 PADYDESLVYY
+615 DEQDEQNDPVY
-626 DLNKLNKYLDQA
+626 
-638 KANLLIRAQHYGD
+638 
-651 IGNDGQD
+651 
-658 PLLENPLKRLSRR
+658 ENPLKKLRR
-671 FDAEKAVEEAMKAD
+671 QFEAEKAAEEARKAD
-685 PYYQELEAKRRA
+685 PHYQKLEAERRA
-697 LQEVIDRKDRKW
+697 IQEQRDREKQEYQRELK
-709 ERKLSIWDQEEKY
+709 RIISINDQEEKY

-729 TLKEKARTNKKGH
+729 TLKEKSRTNKKGH

-820 GCEIYS
+820 GHEIYS

-856 TNANLSRE
+856 TNSNLSRE

-894 HRKIRNNEGKS
+894 HRKIRNHEGKS

-950 KAARMALVEQTEI
+950 KAARMALVEQPEI

-975 YIAKVVENA
+975 YIDKVAENA

-1000 AVTLRGRRMDVVRR
+1000 AATLRGRRMDVVRR

-1026 VQAHE
+1026 AQAHE

-1037 GDAYDPTTESF
+1037 GDAYDPATESF

-1102 RSTVKRRSSGS
+1102 RSTVKRRSFGS

-1118 LTTMYRRDWN
+1118 LTAMYRRDWN
-1128 NPKAM
+1128 DPKAM

-1171 AFSKKR
+1171 AFSKKQ

-1252 STSKMTASE
+1252 STSKMTAAE

-1271 LSGKVYM
+1271 LNGKVYM
-1278 TTDFTRDYG
+1278 ATDFTRDYG
-1287 HGTASGKIDQFPCPT
+1287 HGESSGKIDQFPCPT
-1302 STFLKAEKDEGGNVT
+1302 STFLKAEKDEDGNVT

-1364 STREYDGST
+1364 ATREYDGST
-1373 SIPLSSRYFAMQSG
+1373 SMPLSSRYFAMQSG

-1406 DRAGGKLQGTLIG
+1406 DRAGGRLQGTLIG

-1426 RAVQELC
+1426 RTVQELC

-1459 TYASFHKDGFMAEAD
+1459 TYTSFHKDGFMAEAD

-1515 MVDKDKALEFN
+1515 MVDKEKALEFD

-1545 GKLTTDQFQ
+1545 EKLTTDQFQ
-1554 NGAAAVRA
+1554 NGAATVRA

-1590 KLYKDTDSEIM
+1590 KLYKGSDSEIM

-1607 IASITESNAAL
+1607 IQAVIESNAAL
-1618 RIPGS
+1618 RIPSS
-1623 QIRREFSRIVRFI
+1623 QIRREFSRIIRFI
-1636 SGRGGMTEELLSRVS
+1636 SGRGGMTEELLSRVD
-1651 DFTHDIIQMEIAY
+1651 DFTSDILKMEIAS
-1664 RSWNTHAADL
+1664 RSWNAYAADL

-1698 SFEDSVD
+1698 SFEGSVD

>member
-1 MSSSNGQGDRR
+1 MSLSNGQGDRR
-12 SAFYGGMHY
+12 SVFYDDMY
-21 IISRFIHGDIFGGRY
+21 DIVSRFIPGDIFGGRY
-36 RPSDSIMDDVL
+36 RPSDNIMDDVI

-57 TENHRIAQLLFSMGS
+57 TEGHRIAQTFFTMGS
-72 GYPLWYAGNSP
+72 GAPLWYVGDSP
-83 KRLLDDFDPERDNN
+83 KRLLDDFDPNRDTG
-97 CVGLLPDGKTP
+97 CTSLLPDGKTP
-108 ADGMVKRLGYAHR
+108 ADGMVKRLGYAPR
-121 VYARTKRNNYVSA
+121 VYARTKGNSYASA

-152 ENHTQDDLSWFIS
+152 ENHTQDDLSWFIR
-165 QSVIGEADDNWKDS
+165 QSVIGEADDNWEDS

-193 ENTPYWALKKAFEFF
+193 ENTPYWALKNAFNFF
-208 AQDFD
+208 AQNFD
-213 WDFLPVVEVDPISLK
+213 MDFLPVVEVDPISLK
-228 AHFTLYTGYMP
+228 SHFTLYTAYMR
-239 MTAHQ
+239 MSVHQ

-252 TFFKGMYDE
+252 TFFKGMYDK
-261 ALTEENRVLALTR
+261 ALTESNQALALTR
-274 VGSMSKS
+274 VGSMSKH
-281 DGMNGK
+281 DGLNGK
-287 FLYRRFLWSFGEQS
+287 FLYRRFLWSFVEHY
-301 RIATVLLFV
+301 RVATFLLLT
-310 RAGLKALNVSEQK
+310 RAGFEFPKASEKK

-330 AMENGVQVKRGREF
+330 AMENGVEVKRDREH
-344 QYKIICAKERH
+344 QYKAGRPKERFC
-355 RDMVT
+355 DMVT
-360 DVLDACMFGAYAVTK
+360 TALDAYIFNVYAVTRGTK
-375 STSEL
+375 RLWLTMKE
-380 YSTIKDL
+380 L
-387 GDNLFSALEFGLKY
+387 GDNLFRPTRFGMEYTAK
-401 IDGLN
+401 LN
-406 PSWILGHETF
+406 PSWIYGHKTTSVF
-416 GSSSFFSK
+416 AKSGKTYSSI
-424 AYDALML
+424 ML
-431 GDKHGWDLGL
+431 GEWRFWNLDLANNVVTRKPAKLDSG
-441 AESVDR
+441 
-447 EPLRLRRSPFPGH
+447 PLSAGH

-465 EENEP
+465 EKNEP
-470 TTRRRR
+470 
-476 RPRHTEPEVQDT
+476 
-488 DSDDLDDDDNDNNN
+488 
-502 EDERPT
+502 RPT
-508 RRRRSVRRRRSESD
+508 RRRKSV
-522 ESPTRDIDDDD
+522 
-533 LDEGEDESR
+533 
-542 RRRRRRSVVED
+542 
-553 DASSET
+553 
-559 HAKGSG
+559 AK
-565 NDGDNE
+565 DNT
-571 HPAHR
+571 
-576 RRAAEGA
+576 
-583 DDAADNN
+583 
-590 GNPASE
+590 SK
-596 ETPTKGTD
+596 ETPARGID
-604 RVDGAVKKFKL
+604 RVDDNKEQHTNTPEVDSSSDNSEKYYTKYGMSDAEYKALVDKIYDEIVAKEKQADQDKSHVNPGSTDAEPEAAKPSMAKGLNPDAVKDKQDD
-615 PADYDESLVYY
+615 PVY
-626 DLNKLNKYLDQA
+626 
-638 KANLLIRAQHYGD
+638 
-651 IGNDGQD
+651 
-658 PLLENPLKRLSRR
+658 ENPLKKMRR
-671 FDAEKAVEEAMKAD
+671 QFEAEKAAEEARKAD
-685 PYYQELEAKRRA
+685 PHYQKLEAERRAAQEQRDRQKQEYKRRLA
-697 LQEVIDRKDRKW
+697 RII
-709 ERKLSIWDQEEKY
+709 SINDQEEKY

-820 GCEIYS
+820 GYQIYS

-837 DTALYGMG
+837 DTSLYGMG

-856 TNANLSRE
+856 TNPRLSSE

-879 IVSDQFA
+879 IVSDQFG

-915 GKRGALTPI
+915 GKRGALTPM

-931 AVLNFDTENL
+931 AVLNFDIENL
-941 HKLPEKAAL
+941 RELPVKAAM
-950 KAARMALVEQTEI
+950 KAAQTALVEQPEI
-963 HVRKRDLRENSA
+963 HVRKRDLRENAA

-1000 AVTLRGRRMDVVRR
+1000 AAALRGRRMDVVRR

-1026 VQAHE
+1026 QQAHE

-1037 GDAYDPTTESF
+1037 GDAYDPATESF

-1102 RSTVKRRSSGS
+1102 RSTVRRRSFDS

-1118 LTTMYRRDWN
+1118 LTAMYRRDWN
-1128 NPKAM
+1128 DPKAM

-1205 STKASRRGQSSKEE
+1205 STKASRGNKSSKEE

-1226 VRKAGTDAYSAASQI
+1226 VRKAGTDAFAAASQI

-1252 STSKMTASE
+1252 STTKLTAAE
-1261 FMKYISLSDV
+1261 FMEYISLSDV

-1278 TTDFTRDYG
+1278 TTEFTRDYG
-1287 HGTASGKIDQFPCPT
+1287 HGKASGKIDQFPCPT
-1302 STFLKAEKDEGGNVT
+1302 SSFLKAEKDENGNVT
-1317 IKSIADA
+1317 IKSVADA
-1324 HYYSVKTFTA
+1324 HYFSDKTFTA

-1354 KGLHSLDKIL
+1354 KGMHSLDKIL
-1364 STREYDGST
+1364 ATREYDGST
-1373 SIPLSSRYFAMQSG
+1373 SMPLSSRYFAMQSG

-1426 RAVQELC
+1426 RAVQDLC
-1433 ERVAPGIL
+1433 ERVAPGII
-1441 GQERASQQDFVES
+1441 GQERVSQQDFVES

-1459 TYASFHKDGFMAEAD
+1459 TYTSFHKDGFMAEAD

-1490 DLEGITDQCNPF
+1490 DLEGITDQRNPF

-1515 MVDKDKALEFN
+1515 MVDKDKALEFD

-1539 YVLSKV
+1539 YVLSKIE
-1545 GKLTTDQFQ
+1545 KLTTDQYQ
-1554 NGAAAVRA
+1554 NGAAVIRA
-1562 AIVRNLGYV
+1562 AIVRNLRYV

-1590 KLYKDTDSEIM
+1590 NLYEGIDSEIV

-1607 IASITESNAAL
+1607 ISGIIESSAAM

-1623 QIRREFSRIVRFI
+1623 QIRREFSRIIRFI
-1636 SGRGGMTEELLSRVS
+1636 SGRGGMTEELLSRVD
-1651 DFTHDIIQMEIAY
+1651 DFTSDILKMEIAS
-1664 RSWNTHAADL
+1664 RSWNAYAADL

-1698 SFEDSVD
+1698 SFEGSVD

>member
-12 SAFYGGMHY
+12 SAIYRGMLD
-21 IISRFIHGDIFGGRY
+21 IISHFIPDDIFGGRY
-36 RPSDSIMDDVL
+36 EPSENIMDDVL
-47 ALSQEANTNE
+47 ALSREANTNE
-57 TENHRIAQLLFSMGS
+57 SENHRIAQLLFSMGS

-83 KRLLDDFDPERDNN
+83 KRLLDDFDPNRDTN
-97 CVGLLPDGKTP
+97 CVGLLPEGKTP

-152 ENHTQDDLSWFIS
+152 ENHAQDDLSWFIS
-165 QSVIGEADDNWKDS
+165 QSVIGEKDDNWEDS

-193 ENTPYWALKKAFEFF
+193 ENTPYWALKKAFNFF
-208 AQDFD
+208 AQDSSMGL
-213 WDFLPVVEVDPISLK
+213 LPIVEVDPISLK

-239 MTAHQ
+239 MSVHQ

-261 ALTEENRVLALTR
+261 ALTEGNRALALTR

-287 FLYRRFLWSFGEQS
+287 FLYRRFLWSFGAHS
-301 RIATVLLFV
+301 RVATVLLFTRTGFEAYEV
-310 RAGLKALNVSEQK
+310 LEQK
-323 LSAIRSL
+323 LSKLRSL

-344 QYKIICAKERH
+344 QYKVVRAESRPC
-355 RDMVT
+355 DMVNT
-360 DVLDACMFGAYAVTK
+360 ILDAYMFSVYAVTK
-375 STSEL
+375 YTPDL
-380 YSTIKDL
+380 YSALKNL
-387 GDNLFSALEFGLKY
+387 GDNLFRVVKFGLEY
-401 IDGLN
+401 IEGLN
-406 PSWILGHETF
+406 PSWIYGHEAIA
-416 GSSSFFSK
+416 SFPSIRK

-431 GDKHGWDLGL
+431 GEKNEWDLDL
-441 AESVDR
+441 AEEDDR
-447 EPLRLRRSPFPGH
+447 RLTRRPWYQLTSRH

-470 TTRRRR
+470 RRRRVPRYIEIDDDDDDDISSRRRR
-476 RPRHTEPEVQDT
+476 RSSRRRSGESEGSSSEETT
-488 DSDDLDDDDNDNNN
+488 SDSIDLDDDDED
-502 EDERPT
+502 DERPRRRAP
-508 RRRRSVRRRRSESD
+508 RRRRSA
-522 ESPTRDIDDDD
+522 
-533 LDEGEDESR
+533 
-542 RRRRRRSVVED
+542 VED
-553 DASSET
+553 D
-559 HAKGSG
+559 
-565 NDGDNE
+565 
-571 HPAHR
+571 
-576 RRAAEGA
+576 
-583 DDAADNN
+583 
-590 GNPASE
+590 ASE
-596 ETPTKGTD
+596 ETPTKSTD
-604 RVDGAVKKFKL
+604 IDDDDEERPTATPANDNSRDHSEKPHVKLGMSDAEYRELVDEVYNRIIAEEKQKSDAA
-615 PADYDESLVYY
+615 ADSKQDEQNAPVY
-626 DLNKLNKYLDQA
+626 
-638 KANLLIRAQHYGD
+638 
-651 IGNDGQD
+651 
-658 PLLENPLKRLSRR
+658 ENPLKKLRR
-671 FDAEKAVEEAMKAD
+671 QFDAEKAAEEARKAD
-685 PYYQELEAKRRA
+685 PHYQKLEAERRAIQEQRDRQKQEYKRRLA
-697 LQEVIDRKDRKW
+697 RII
-709 ERKLSIWDQEEKY
+709 SINDQEEKY

-753 SKGQNCRFGGLFGD
+753 SRGQNCRFGGLFGD

-820 GCEIYS
+820 GHEIYS

-894 HRKIRNNEGKS
+894 HRKIRNHEGKS

-915 GKRGALTPI
+915 GKRGALTPM

-950 KAARMALVEQTEI
+950 KAAQAALVEQPEI

-1000 AVTLRGRRMDVVRR
+1000 AATLRGRRMDVVRR

-1037 GDAYDPTTESF
+1037 GDAYDPATESF

-1070 IREDISRSDDRFISG
+1070 IREDISRSDNRFISG

-1118 LTTMYRRDWN
+1118 LTAMYRRDWN
-1128 NPKAM
+1128 NQKAM

-1152 MTVQSHDDVIE
+1152 LTIQSYDDVIE

-1252 STSKMTASE
+1252 STSKMTAAE

-1287 HGTASGKIDQFPCPT
+1287 HGESSGKIDQFPCPT
-1302 STFLKAEKDEGGNVT
+1302 STFLKAEKDEDGNVT

-1354 KGLHSLDKIL
+1354 KGMHSLDKIL
-1364 STREYDGST
+1364 STREYDGTT
-1373 SIPLSSRYFAMQSG
+1373 SMPLSSRYFAMQSG

-1392 ANRLIQDLAAIGLI
+1392 ANRFIQDLAAIGLI

-1433 ERVAPGIL
+1433 ERVAPGII

-1459 TYASFHKDGFMAEAD
+1459 TYTSFHNDGFMAEAD

-1481 AEEIIKGFN
+1481 AEEVIKGFN

-1545 GKLTTDQFQ
+1545 EKLTTDQFQ

>member
-12 SAFYGGMHY
+12 SVFYDDMHD
-21 IISRFIHGDIFGGRY
+21 IVSRFIPGDIFGGRY
-36 RPSDSIMDDVL
+36 RPSDNIMDDVI

-57 TENHRIAQLLFSMGS
+57 TEGHRIAQTFFTMGS
-72 GYPLWYAGNSP
+72 GSPLWYVGDSP
-83 KRLLDDFDPERDNN
+83 KRLLDDFDPNRDTG
-97 CVGLLPDGKTP
+97 CTSLLPEGKTP
-108 ADGMVKRLGYAHR
+108 ADGMVKRLGYAPR
-121 VYARTKRNNYVSA
+121 VYARTKGNSYASA

-165 QSVIGEADDNWKDS
+165 QSVIGEADDNWEDS
-179 VKIALDDLIESGQI
+179 VKITLDDLIESGQI
-193 ENTPYWALKKAFEFF
+193 KNTPYWALKNAFNFF
-208 AQDFD
+208 AQNFD
-213 WDFLPVVEVDPISLK
+213 MDFLPVVEVDPISLK
-228 AHFTLYTGYMP
+228 SHFTLYTAYMRMP
-239 MTAHQ
+239 VHQ

-252 TFFKGMYDE
+252 TFFKGMYDK
-261 ALTEENRVLALTR
+261 ALTEGNRALALTR

-287 FLYRRFLWSFGEQS
+287 FLYRRFLWSFDEHYKV
-301 RIATVLLFV
+301 ATFLLLT
-310 RAGLKALNVSEQK
+310 RAGFEFPKASEKK

-330 AMENGVQVKRGREF
+330 AMENGVEVKRDREH
-344 QYKIICAKERH
+344 QYKAGRPKERLC
-355 RDMVT
+355 DMVT
-360 DVLDACMFGAYAVTK
+360 TALDAYIFNVYAVTRGTK
-375 STSEL
+375 RLWLTMKE
-380 YSTIKDL
+380 L
-387 GDNLFSALEFGLKY
+387 GDNLFRPTRFGMEYTAK
-401 IDGLN
+401 LN
-406 PSWILGHETF
+406 PSWIYGHKTTNVFAKSGKTHE
-416 GSSSFFSK
+416 SI
-424 AYDALML
+424 ML
-431 GDKHGWDLGL
+431 GEWRFWNLDLINVVVRKPAKLDSG
-441 AESVDR
+441 
-447 EPLRLRRSPFPGH
+447 PLSAGH

-470 TTRRRR
+470 RHTRRRSSATN
-476 RPRHTEPEVQDT
+476 HAESEVVDG
-488 DSDDLDDDDNDNNN
+488 DVNGLYNND
-502 EDERPT
+502 EDERP
-508 RRRRSVRRRRSESD
+508 RRRRSKGEPKDNKSKETPAKSAD
-522 ESPTRDIDDDD
+522 YADDDEEQPAYTTGSDSSGDHSGKRHINFKMSDAEFDELYNKIVAEEKQAERDKNNVD
-533 LDEGEDESR
+533 L
-542 RRRRRRSVVED
+542 VPT
-553 DASSET
+553 DAEP
-559 HAKGSG
+559 
-565 NDGDNE
+565 E
-571 HPAHR
+571 
-576 RRAAEGA
+576 AEKPSTTREL
-583 DDAADNN
+583 
-590 GNPASE
+590 NPG
-596 ETPTKGTD
+596 P
-604 RVDGAVKKFKL
+604 VK
-615 PADYDESLVYY
+615 
-626 DLNKLNKYLDQA
+626 
-638 KANLLIRAQHYGD
+638 
-651 IGNDGQD
+651 DGQND
-658 PLLENPLKRLSRR
+658 PVYENPLKKLRR
-671 FDAEKAVEEAMKAD
+671 QFEAEKAAEEARKAD
-685 PYYQELEAKRRA
+685 PHYQKLEAERRA
-697 LQEVIDRKDRKW
+697 IQEQRDREKQEYQRELK
-709 ERKLSIWDQEEKY
+709 RIISINDQEEKY

-776 FVYTLSS
+776 FVYTISS

-820 GCEIYS
+820 GYEIYS

-856 TNANLSRE
+856 TNSNLSRE
-864 WMTHFERG
+864 WMTNFERG
-872 LRDMEHS
+872 LRDMDHS

-894 HRKIRNNEGKS
+894 HRKIRNNENKS

-915 GKRGALTPI
+915 GKRGALTPM

-941 HKLPEKAAL
+941 HKLPEKASL
-950 KAARMALVEQTEI
+950 KAAQMALVEQPEI
-963 HVRKRDLRENSA
+963 HVRKRDLRENAA

-1000 AVTLRGRRMDVVRR
+1000 AATLRGRRMDVVRR

-1037 GDAYDPTTESF
+1037 GDAYDPATESF

-1102 RSTVKRRSSGS
+1102 RSTVKRRSFGS

-1118 LTTMYRRDWN
+1118 LTAMYRRDWN
-1128 NPKAM
+1128 DPKAM
-1133 TTPWSGKLLA
+1133 STPWSGGLLA

-1171 AFSKKR
+1171 AFSKKQ

-1205 STKASRRGQSSKEE
+1205 STKALHKNQSSKEE

-1241 FEPKYTFMHRG
+1241 FEPKYTFVHRG
-1252 STSKMTASE
+1252 STSKMTAAE

-1287 HGTASGKIDQFPCPT
+1287 HGEASGKIDQFPCPT
-1302 STFLKAEKDEGGNVT
+1302 STFLKAEKDEDGNVT
-1317 IKSIADA
+1317 IKSVADA

-1334 ATLLLSVMQNKR
+1334 AGLLLSVMQNKR

-1364 STREYDGST
+1364 ATREYDGTT
-1373 SIPLSSRYFAMQSG
+1373 SMPLSSRYFAMQSG

-1433 ERVAPGIL
+1433 ERVAPGII

-1459 TYASFHKDGFMAEAD
+1459 TYTSFHKDGFMAEAD

-1481 AEEIIKGFN
+1481 AEEIIKGFH
-1490 DLEGITDQCNPF
+1490 DLDGVTDQLNPF

-1515 MVDKDKALEFN
+1515 MVDKDKALEYD

-1545 GKLTTDQFQ
+1545 EKLTTDQFQ
-1554 NGAAAVRA
+1554 NGAASIRA

-1571 APSQM
+1571 APSKL

-1590 KLYKDTDSEIM
+1590 GLYKDADSEIM

-1607 IASITESNAAL
+1607 IASITESSAAM

-1651 DFTHDIIQMEIAY
+1651 NFTNNILEMERAY
-1664 RSWNTHAADL
+1664 RSWNTYAADL

-1686 ALVNAVSRGVHE
+1686 ALVNAVSRGVNE
-1698 SFEDSVD
+1698 SFEGSVD
-1705 LASLSRSGPPLVGVS
+1705 LAALSRSGPPLVGVS

>member
-12 SAFYGGMHY
+12 SVFYDDMY
-21 IISRFIHGDIFGGRY
+21 DIVSRFIPGDIFGGRY
-36 RPSDSIMDDVL
+36 RPSDNIMDDVFV
-47 ALSQEANTNE
+47 LSQEANINE
-57 TENHRIAQLLFSMGS
+57 TEGHRIAQTFFTMGS
-72 GYPLWYAGNSP
+72 GAPLWYVGDSP
-83 KRLLDDFDPERDNN
+83 KRLLDDFDPERDARA
-97 CVGLLPDGKTP
+97 VGLLPEGKTP
-108 ADGMVKRLGYAHR
+108 ADGMVKRIGYAPR
-121 VYARTKRNNYVSA
+121 VYARTKGNIYASA
-134 TIDVDIDV
+134 TVDVDIDV

-165 QSVIGEADDNWKDS
+165 QSVIGEADDNWEGS

-193 ENTPYWALKKAFEFF
+193 KNTPYWALKNAFNFF
-208 AQDFD
+208 AQNFD
-213 WDFLPVVEVDPISLK
+213 MDFLPVVEVDPISLK
-228 AHFTLYTGYMP
+228 SHFTLYTAYMRMP
-239 MTAHQ
+239 VHQ

-252 TFFKGMYDE
+252 TFFKGMYDK
-261 ALTEENRVLALTR
+261 ALTESNHALALTR
-274 VGSMSKS
+274 VGSMSKH
-281 DGMNGK
+281 DGLNGK
-287 FLYRRFLWSFGEQS
+287 FLYRRFLWSFDEHYKV
-301 RIATVLLFV
+301 ATFLLLT
-310 RAGLKALNVSEQK
+310 RAGFEFPKASEKK

-330 AMENGVQVKRGREF
+330 AMENGVEVKRDREH
-344 QYKIICAKERH
+344 QYKAGRPKERLC
-355 RDMVT
+355 DMVT
-360 DVLDACMFGAYAVTK
+360 TALDAYIFNVYAVTRGTK
-375 STSEL
+375 RLWLTMKE
-380 YSTIKDL
+380 L
-387 GDNLFSALEFGLKY
+387 GDNLFRPTRFGMEYTAK
-401 IDGLN
+401 LN
-406 PSWILGHETF
+406 PSWIYGHKTTSVFAKSGKTHE
-416 GSSSFFSK
+416 SI
-424 AYDALML
+424 ML
-431 GDKHGWDLGL
+431 GEWRFWNLDLIKVVARKPAKLDSG
-441 AESVDR
+441 
-447 EPLRLRRSPFPGH
+447 PLSAGH

-465 EENEP
+465 EKNEP
-470 TTRRRR
+470 RPTRRCSSATN
-476 RPRHTEPEVQDT
+476 HTESEVVDG
-488 DSDDLDDDDNDNNN
+488 DIDGLYNND
-502 EDERPT
+502 EDERP
-508 RRRRSVRRRRSESD
+508 RRRRSKGEPKDNTSKENPAKITD
-522 ESPTRDIDDDD
+522 CADDD
-533 LDEGEDESR
+533 EKR
-542 RRRRRRSVVED
+542 PI
-553 DASSET
+553 
-559 HAKGSG
+559 H
-565 NDGDNE
+565 
-571 HPAHR
+571 
-576 RRAAEGA
+576 
-583 DDAADNN
+583 
-590 GNPASE
+590 
-596 ETPTKGTD
+596 TPTDNSSDHSVKPHARLGMSDAEFEALYNKIIAKEKQAERDKNNIDTGSTD
-604 RVDGAVKKFKL
+604 AEPEAAKPSMARGLNPDAVK
-615 PADYDESLVYY
+615 DERDELNDPVY
-626 DLNKLNKYLDQA
+626 
-638 KANLLIRAQHYGD
+638 
-651 IGNDGQD
+651 
-658 PLLENPLKRLSRR
+658 ENPLKKLRR
-671 FDAEKAVEEAMKAD
+671 QFEAEKAAEEARKAD
-685 PYYQELEAKRRA
+685 PHYQKLEAERRA
-697 LQEVIDRKDRKW
+697 IQEQRDREKQEYQREIK
-709 ERKLSIWDQEEKY
+709 RIISINDQEEKY

-810 ESVASTISNM
+810 ESVAGTISNM
-820 GCEIYS
+820 GYEIYS

-894 HRKIRNNEGKS
+894 HRKIRNNENKS

-915 GKRGALTPI
+915 GKRGALTPM

-950 KAARMALVEQTEI
+950 KAAQMALVEQPEI

-1000 AVTLRGRRMDVVRR
+1000 AATLRGRRMDVVRR
-1014 SPFVLE
+1014 RPFILE

-1026 VQAHE
+1026 AQAHE

-1037 GDAYDPTTESF
+1037 GDAYDPATESF

-1070 IREDISRSDDRFISG
+1070 IREDIARSDDRFISG

-1102 RSTVKRRSSGS
+1102 RSTVKRRSFGS

-1118 LTTMYRRDWN
+1118 LTAMYRRDWN
-1128 NPKAM
+1128 DPKAM

-1171 AFSKKR
+1171 TFSKKQ

-1195 PSDINETPHS
+1195 PGDINETPHS
-1205 STKASRRGQSSKEE
+1205 STKVSRRTKSSKEE

-1252 STSKMTASE
+1252 STSKMTAAE

-1287 HGTASGKIDQFPCPT
+1287 HGEASGKIDQFPCPT
-1302 STFLKAEKDEGGNVT
+1302 STFLKAEKDEDGNVT

-1373 SIPLSSRYFAMQSG
+1373 SMPLSSRYFAMQSG

-1433 ERVAPGIL
+1433 ERVAPGII

-1459 TYASFHKDGFMAEAD
+1459 TYTSFHKDGFMAEAD

-1481 AEEIIKGFN
+1481 AEEIIKGFH
-1490 DLEGITDQCNPF
+1490 DLEGITDQRNPF

-1515 MVDKDKALEFN
+1515 MVDKDKALEFE

-1545 GKLTTDQFQ
+1545 EKLTTDQHQ
-1554 NGAAAVRA
+1554 NGASAVRA

-1590 KLYKDTDSEIM
+1590 GLYKDTDSEIM
-1601 RTYGYW
+1601 RIYGYW
-1607 IASITESNAAL
+1607 IASITESSAAL

-1651 DFTHDIIQMEIAY
+1651 NFTNNILEMERAY

-1686 ALVNAVSRGVHE
+1686 ALVNAVSRGINE
-1698 SFEDSVD
+1698 SFEGSVD
-1705 LASLSRSGPPLVGVS
+1705 LAALSRSGPPLVGVS

>member
-36 RPSDSIMDDVL
+36 RPSNSIMDDVL

-165 QSVIGEADDNWKDS
+165 QSVIGEADDNWEDS
-179 VKIALDDLIESGQI
+179 AKIALDDLIESGQI
-193 ENTPYWALKKAFEFF
+193 ESTPYWALKKAFEFF

-261 ALTEENRVLALTR
+261 ALTEENRALALTR
-274 VGSMSKS
+274 AGSMSKS

-360 DVLDACMFGAYAVTK
+360 DVLDACMFSAYAVTK

-387 GDNLFSALEFGLKY
+387 GDNLFRVVKFGLEY
-401 IDGLN
+401 IEGLN
-406 PSWILGHETF
+406 PSWIYGHEAIA
-416 GSSSFFSK
+416 SFPSIRK
-424 AYDALML
+424 AYDAIML
-431 GDKHGWDLGL
+431 GEKNEWDLDL
-441 AESVDR
+441 AEEDDR
-447 EPLRLRRSPFPGH
+447 RLTRRPWYQLTSRH

-470 TTRRRR
+470 RRRRVPRYIEIDDDDDDDISSRRRR
-476 RPRHTEPEVQDT
+476 RSSRRRSGESEGGSSEETT
-488 DSDDLDDDDNDNNN
+488 SDSIDLDDDDED
-502 EDERPT
+502 DERPRRRVP
-508 RRRRSVRRRRSESD
+508 RRRRSA
-522 ESPTRDIDDDD
+522 
-533 LDEGEDESR
+533 
-542 RRRRRRSVVED
+542 VED
-553 DASSET
+553 D
-559 HAKGSG
+559 
-565 NDGDNE
+565 
-571 HPAHR
+571 
-576 RRAAEGA
+576 
-583 DDAADNN
+583 
-590 GNPASE
+590 ASE
-596 ETPTKGTD
+596 ETPTKSTD
-604 RVDGAVKKFKL
+604 IDDDDEERPTATPANDNSSDHSEKPHVKLGMSDAEYRELVDEVYNRIIAEEKQKNDAA
-615 PADYDESLVYY
+615 ADSKQDEQNAPVY
-626 DLNKLNKYLDQA
+626 
-638 KANLLIRAQHYGD
+638 
-651 IGNDGQD
+651 
-658 PLLENPLKRLSRR
+658 ENPLKKLRR
-671 FDAEKAVEEAMKAD
+671 QFEAEKAAEEARKAD
-685 PYYQELEAKRRA
+685 PHYQKLEAERRAIQEQRDRQKQEYKRRLA
-697 LQEVIDRKDRKW
+697 RII
-709 ERKLSIWDQEEKY
+709 SINDQEEKY

-820 GCEIYS
+820 GHEIYS

-856 TNANLSRE
+856 TNSNLSRE

-894 HRKIRNNEGKS
+894 HRKIRNHEGKS

-915 GKRGALTPI
+915 GKRGALTPM

-941 HKLPEKAAL
+941 HKLPEKAAM
-950 KAARMALVEQTEI
+950 KAAQMALVEQPEI
-963 HVRKRDLRENSA
+963 HVRKRDIRENSA

-1000 AVTLRGRRMDVVRR
+1000 AATLRGRRMDVVRR
-1014 SPFVLE
+1014 SPFILE

-1037 GDAYDPTTESF
+1037 GDAYDPATESF

-1102 RSTVKRRSSGS
+1102 RSTVRRRSFDS

-1118 LTTMYRRDWN
+1118 LTAMYRRDWN

-1133 TTPWSGKLLA
+1133 TTPWPGELLA

-1152 MTVQSHDDVIE
+1152 MTIQSHDDVIE

-1184 KFNGGVPNFLV
+1184 KFEGGVPNFLV

-1205 STKASRRGQSSKEE
+1205 STKASRRGQSSKAE

-1226 VRKAGTDAYSAASQI
+1226 VRKAGTDAFAAASQI
-1241 FEPKYTFMHRG
+1241 FEPKYTFVHRD
-1252 STSKMTASE
+1252 STAKLTATE
-1261 FMKYISLSDV
+1261 FMEYIDLSDV
-1271 LSGKVYM
+1271 LTGKVYM

-1287 HGTASGKIDQFPCPT
+1287 HGEASGKIDQFPCPT
-1302 STFLKAEKDEGGNVT
+1302 SSFLRAEKDEDGNVT
-1317 IKSIADA
+1317 IKSVADA
-1324 HYYSVKTFTA
+1324 HYFSNKTFTA
-1334 ATLLLSVMQNKR
+1334 AGLLLSVMQNKR

-1364 STREYDGST
+1364 ATREYDGST
-1373 SIPLSSRYFAMQSG
+1373 SMPLSSRYLAMQSG

-1392 ANRLIQDLAAIGLI
+1392 ANRFIQDLAAIGII

-1433 ERVAPGIL
+1433 ERVAPGII

-1459 TYASFHKDGFMAEAD
+1459 TYTSFHKDGFMAEAD

-1481 AEEIIKGFN
+1481 AEEIIKGFH
-1490 DLEGITDQCNPF
+1490 DLEGVTDQNNPF

-1515 MVDKDKALEFN
+1515 MVDKEKALEYD

-1545 GKLTTDQFQ
+1545 EKLTTDQFQ

-1571 APSQM
+1571 APSQL

-1590 KLYKDTDSEIM
+1590 GLYKDTDSEIM

-1607 IASITESNAAL
+1607 IASITESSAAA

-1651 DFTHDIIQMEIAY
+1651 DFTRDILQMEIAY
-1664 RSWNTHAADL
+1664 RSWNTYAADL

-1705 LASLSRSGPPLVGVS
+1705 LASLSRSGPPLVGIS

>member
-1 MSSSNGQGDRR
+1 MSLSNGQGDRR
-12 SAFYGGMHY
+12 SVFYDDMHD
-21 IISRFIHGDIFGGRY
+21 IVSRFIPGDIFGGRY
-36 RPSDSIMDDVL
+36 RPSDNIMDDVL

-57 TENHRIAQLLFSMGS
+57 TEGHRIAQTFFTMGS
-72 GYPLWYAGNSP
+72 GAPLWYVGDSP
-83 KRLLDDFDPERDNN
+83 KRLLDDFDPNRDTG
-97 CVGLLPDGKTP
+97 CTSLLPEGKTP
-108 ADGMVKRLGYAHR
+108 ADGMVKRLGYAPR
-121 VYARTKRNNYVSA
+121 VYARTKGNSYASA

-165 QSVIGEADDNWKDS
+165 QSVIGEADDNWEDS

-193 ENTPYWALKKAFEFF
+193 KNTPYWALKNTFNFF
-208 AQDFD
+208 AQNFD
-213 WDFLPVVEVDPISLK
+213 MDFLPVVEVDPISLK
-228 AHFTLYTGYMP
+228 SHFTLYTAYMRMP
-239 MTAHQ
+239 VHQ

-252 TFFKGMYDE
+252 TFFKGMYDK
-261 ALTEENRVLALTR
+261 ALTESNQALALTR
-274 VGSMSKS
+274 VGSMSKH
-281 DGMNGK
+281 DGLNGK
-287 FLYRRFLWSFGEQS
+287 FLYRRFLWSFDEHYKV
-301 RIATVLLFV
+301 ATLLLLT
-310 RAGLKALNVSEQK
+310 RAGFEFPKASEKK

-330 AMENGVQVKRGREF
+330 AMENGVEVKRDREH
-344 QYKIICAKERH
+344 QYKAGRPKERLC
-355 RDMVT
+355 DMIT
-360 DVLDACMFGAYAVTK
+360 TALDAYIFNVYAVTRGTK
-375 STSEL
+375 RLWLTMKE
-380 YSTIKDL
+380 L
-387 GDNLFSALEFGLKY
+387 GDNLFRPTRFGMEYTAK
-401 IDGLN
+401 LN
-406 PSWILGHETF
+406 PSWIYGHKTTNVFAKSGKTHE
-416 GSSSFFSK
+416 SI
-424 AYDALML
+424 ML
-431 GDKHGWDLGL
+431 GEWRFWNLDLINVVVRKPAKLDSG
-441 AESVDR
+441 
-447 EPLRLRRSPFPGH
+447 PLSAGH

-470 TTRRRR
+470 RPTRRCSSATN
-476 RPRHTEPEVQDT
+476 HTESEVVDG
-488 DSDDLDDDDNDNNN
+488 DIDGLYNND
-502 EDERPT
+502 EDERP
-508 RRRRSVRRRRSESD
+508 RRRRSKGEPKDNTSKENPAKSADRA
-522 ESPTRDIDDDD
+522 DDDEEQPIHTPTD
-533 LDEGEDESR
+533 NSSDHSGKRHVRLEMS
-542 RRRRRRSVVED
+542 
-553 DASSET
+553 DAEFEALYNKIIAEEKQAERNKNNVDQGSTDAEPEAAKPSM
-559 HAKGSG
+559 AKGL
-565 NDGDNE
+565 
-571 HPAHR
+571 
-576 RRAAEGA
+576 
-583 DDAADNN
+583 
-590 GNPASE
+590 NP
-596 ETPTKGTD
+596 D
-604 RVDGAVKKFKL
+604 AVKGEQ
-615 PADYDESLVYY
+615 DEQNAPVY
-626 DLNKLNKYLDQA
+626 
-638 KANLLIRAQHYGD
+638 
-651 IGNDGQD
+651 
-658 PLLENPLKRLSRR
+658 ENPLKKLRR
-671 FDAEKAVEEAMKAD
+671 QFEAEKAAEEARKAD
-685 PYYQELEAKRRA
+685 PRYQKLEAERRAIQEQRDRQKQEYKRRLA
-697 LQEVIDRKDRKW
+697 RII
-709 ERKLSIWDQEEKY
+709 SINDQEEKY

-776 FVYTLSS
+776 FVYTISS

-810 ESVASTISNM
+810 ESVAGTISNM
-820 GCEIYS
+820 GYEIYS

-856 TNANLSRE
+856 TNANLSSE

-894 HRKIRNNEGKS
+894 HRKIRNHEGKS

-950 KAARMALVEQTEI
+950 KAARMALVEQPEI

-975 YIAKVVENA
+975 YIAKVAENA

-1000 AVTLRGRRMDVVRR
+1000 AATLRGRRMDVVRR

-1037 GDAYDPTTESF
+1037 GDAYDPATESF

-1070 IREDISRSDDRFISG
+1070 IREDIARSDDRFISG

-1102 RSTVKRRSSGS
+1102 RSTVKRRSFGS

-1118 LTTMYRRDWN
+1118 LTAMYRRDWN

-1133 TTPWSGKLLA
+1133 TTPWSGELLA

-1152 MTVQSHDDVIE
+1152 MTIQSHDDVIE

-1171 AFSKKR
+1171 AFNKKR

-1184 KFNGGVPNFLV
+1184 KFEGGVPNFLI

-1241 FEPKYTFMHRG
+1241 FEPKYTFVHRD

-1271 LSGKVYM
+1271 ISGKVYM

-1287 HGTASGKIDQFPCPT
+1287 HGQASGKIDQFPCPT
-1302 STFLKAEKDEGGNVT
+1302 STFLKAEKDEDGNVT

-1364 STREYDGST
+1364 ATREYDGST
-1373 SIPLSSRYFAMQSG
+1373 SMPLSSRYFAMQSG

-1433 ERVAPGIL
+1433 ERVAPGII

-1459 TYASFHKDGFMAEAD
+1459 TYTSFHKDGFMAESD

-1490 DLEGITDQCNPF
+1490 DLEGITDQRNPF

-1545 GKLTTDQFQ
+1545 EKLTTDQFQ

>member
-12 SAFYGGMHY
+12 SAIYRGMLD
-21 IISRFIHGDIFGGRY
+21 IISHFIPDDIFGGRY
-36 RPSDSIMDDVL
+36 EPSENIMDDVL
-47 ALSQEANTNE
+47 ALSREANTNE
-57 TENHRIAQLLFSMGS
+57 SENHRIAQLLFSMGS

-83 KRLLDDFDPERDNN
+83 KRLLDDFDPNRDTN
-97 CVGLLPDGKTP
+97 CVGLLPEGKTP

-152 ENHTQDDLSWFIS
+152 ENHAQDDLSWFIS
-165 QSVIGEADDNWKDS
+165 QSVIGEKDDNWEDS

-193 ENTPYWALKKAFEFF
+193 ENTPYWALKKAFNFF
-208 AQDFD
+208 AQDSSMGL
-213 WDFLPVVEVDPISLK
+213 LPIVEVDPISLK

-239 MTAHQ
+239 MSVHQ

-261 ALTEENRVLALTR
+261 ALTEGNRALALTR

-287 FLYRRFLWSFGEQS
+287 FLYRRFLWSFGAHS
-301 RIATVLLFV
+301 RVATVLLFTRTGFEAYEV
-310 RAGLKALNVSEQK
+310 LEQK
-323 LSAIRSL
+323 LSKLRSL

-344 QYKIICAKERH
+344 QYKVVRAESRPC
-355 RDMVT
+355 DMVNT
-360 DVLDACMFGAYAVTK
+360 ILDAYMFSVYAVTK
-375 STSEL
+375 YTPDL
-380 YSTIKDL
+380 YSALKNL
-387 GDNLFSALEFGLKY
+387 GDNLFRVVKFGLEY
-401 IDGLN
+401 IEGLN
-406 PSWILGHETF
+406 PSWIYGHEAIA
-416 GSSSFFSK
+416 SFPSIRK

-431 GDKHGWDLGL
+431 GEKNEWDLDL
-441 AESVDR
+441 AEEDDR
-447 EPLRLRRSPFPGH
+447 RLTRRPWYQLTSRH

-470 TTRRRR
+470 RRRRVPRYIEIDDDDDDDISSRRRR
-476 RPRHTEPEVQDT
+476 RSSRRRSGESEGSSSEETT
-488 DSDDLDDDDNDNNN
+488 SDSIDLDDDDED
-502 EDERPT
+502 DERPRRRAP
-508 RRRRSVRRRRSESD
+508 RRRRSA
-522 ESPTRDIDDDD
+522 
-533 LDEGEDESR
+533 
-542 RRRRRRSVVED
+542 VED
-553 DASSET
+553 D
-559 HAKGSG
+559 
-565 NDGDNE
+565 
-571 HPAHR
+571 
-576 RRAAEGA
+576 
-583 DDAADNN
+583 
-590 GNPASE
+590 ASE
-596 ETPTKGTD
+596 ETPTKSTD
-604 RVDGAVKKFKL
+604 IDDDDEERPTATPANDNSRDHSEKPHVKLGMSDAEYRELVDEVYNRIIAEEKQKSDAA
-615 PADYDESLVYY
+615 ADSKQDEQNAPVY
-626 DLNKLNKYLDQA
+626 
-638 KANLLIRAQHYGD
+638 
-651 IGNDGQD
+651 
-658 PLLENPLKRLSRR
+658 ENPLKKLRR
-671 FDAEKAVEEAMKAD
+671 QFDAEKAAEEARKAD
-685 PYYQELEAKRRA
+685 PHYQKLEAERRAIQEQRDRQKQEYKRRLA
-697 LQEVIDRKDRKW
+697 RII
-709 ERKLSIWDQEEKY
+709 SINDQEEKY

-753 SKGQNCRFGGLFGD
+753 SRGQNCRFGGLFGD

-820 GCEIYS
+820 GHEIYS

-894 HRKIRNNEGKS
+894 HRKIRNHEGKS

-915 GKRGALTPI
+915 GKRGALTPM

-950 KAARMALVEQTEI
+950 KAAQAALVEQPEI

-1000 AVTLRGRRMDVVRR
+1000 AATLRGRRMDVVRR

-1037 GDAYDPTTESF
+1037 GDAYDPATESF

-1070 IREDISRSDDRFISG
+1070 IREDISRSDNRFISG

-1118 LTTMYRRDWN
+1118 LTAMYRRDWN
-1128 NPKAM
+1128 DPKAM

-1152 MTVQSHDDVIE
+1152 LTIQSYDDVIE

-1252 STSKMTASE
+1252 STSKMTAAE

-1287 HGTASGKIDQFPCPT
+1287 HGESSGKIDQFPCPT
-1302 STFLKAEKDEGGNVT
+1302 STFLKAEKDEDGNVT

-1354 KGLHSLDKIL
+1354 KGMHSLDKIL
-1364 STREYDGST
+1364 STREYDGTT
-1373 SIPLSSRYFAMQSG
+1373 SMPLSSRYFAMQSG

-1392 ANRLIQDLAAIGLI
+1392 ANRFIQDLAAIGLI

-1433 ERVAPGIL
+1433 ERVAPGII

-1459 TYASFHKDGFMAEAD
+1459 TYTSFHNDGSMAEAD

-1481 AEEIIKGFN
+1481 AEEVIKGFN

-1545 GKLTTDQFQ
+1545 EKLTTDQFQ

>member
-1 MSSSNGQGDRR
+1 MSLSNGQRDRR
-12 SAFYGGMHY
+12 SVFYDDMY
-21 IISRFIHGDIFGGRY
+21 DIVSRFIPGDIFGGRY
-36 RPSDSIMDDVL
+36 RPSDNIMDDVL

-57 TENHRIAQLLFSMGS
+57 TEGHRIAQTFFTMGS
-72 GYPLWYAGNSP
+72 GYPLWYVGDSP
-83 KRLLDDFDPERDNN
+83 KRLLDDFDSERDASAAS
-97 CVGLLPDGKTP
+97 LLPEGKTP
-108 ADGMVKRLGYAHR
+108 ADGMVKRLGYAPR
-121 VYARTKRNNYVSA
+121 VYARTKGNSYASA

-142 PLFCPVDEYR
+142 PLFCPVDEYN
-152 ENHTQDDLSWFIS
+152 ENHAQDDLSWFIS
-165 QSVIGEADDNWKDS
+165 QSVIGEADDSWEDS

-193 ENTPYWALKKAFEFF
+193 KNTPYWALKNAFNFF
-208 AQDFD
+208 AQNFD
-213 WDFLPVVEVDPISLK
+213 MDLLPVVEVDPISLK
-228 AHFTLYTGYMP
+228 SHFTLYTAYMRMP
-239 MTAHQ
+239 VHQ

-252 TFFKGMYDE
+252 TFFKGMYDK
-261 ALTEENRVLALTR
+261 ALTESNHALALTR
-274 VGSMSKS
+274 VGSMSKH
-281 DGMNGK
+281 DGLNGK
-287 FLYRRFLWSFGEQS
+287 FLYRRFLWSFDEHYK
-301 RIATVLLFV
+301 IATLLLFT
-310 RAGLKALNVSEQK
+310 RAGFEFPKASEKK

-330 AMENGVQVKRGREF
+330 AMENGVEVKRDREH
-344 QYKIICAKERH
+344 QYKAGRPKERLC
-355 RDMVT
+355 DMVT
-360 DVLDACMFGAYAVTK
+360 TALDAYIFNVYAVTRGTK
-375 STSEL
+375 RLWLTMKE
-380 YSTIKDL
+380 L
-387 GDNLFSALEFGLKY
+387 GDNLFRPTRFGMEYTAK
-401 IDGLN
+401 LN
-406 PSWILGHETF
+406 PSWIYGHKTTNVFAKSGKTHE
-416 GSSSFFSK
+416 SI
-424 AYDALML
+424 ML
-431 GDKHGWDLGL
+431 GEWRFWNLDLIKVVVRKPAKLDSGSL
-441 AESVDR
+441 SA
-447 EPLRLRRSPFPGH
+447 GH

-470 TTRRRR
+470 
-476 RPRHTEPEVQDT
+476 
-488 DSDDLDDDDNDNNN
+488 
-502 EDERPT
+502 RPT
-508 RRRRSVRRRRSESD
+508 RRRSKGEPKDNTSKETPAKSADCADSD
-522 ESPTRDIDDDD
+522 EKRPTH
-533 LDEGEDESR
+533 
-542 RRRRRRSVVED
+542 
-553 DASSET
+553 T
-559 HAKGSG
+559 
-565 NDGDNE
+565 
-571 HPAHR
+571 PT
-576 RRAAEGA
+576 A
-583 DDAADNN
+583 DDSGDHSVKPHTKLGMSDAEYKALVDKIYNKIVAKEKQADQDKSHVDPGPTDSEPEAAKPSTAKEL
-590 GNPASE
+590 NPG
-596 ETPTKGTD
+596 PV
-604 RVDGAVKKFKL
+604 R
-615 PADYDESLVYY
+615 DEHNEQNDPVY
-626 DLNKLNKYLDQA
+626 
-638 KANLLIRAQHYGD
+638 
-651 IGNDGQD
+651 
-658 PLLENPLKRLSRR
+658 ENPLKKLRR
-671 FDAEKAVEEAMKAD
+671 QIDAEKAAEEARKAD
-685 PYYQELEAKRRA
+685 PHYQKLEAERRA
-697 LQEVIDRKDRKW
+697 IQEQRDREKREY
-709 ERKLSIWDQEEKY
+709 ERERERLSSIREQEEKY

-783 DKGGVTFDD
+783 GKGGVTFDD

-820 GCEIYS
+820 GHEIYS

-856 TNANLSRE
+856 TNANLNRE

-894 HRKIRNNEGKS
+894 HRKIRNHEGKS
-905 LDVITNVYMK
+905 LDVLTNAYMK
-915 GKRGALTPI
+915 GKRGALTPM

-931 AVLNFDTENL
+931 AILNFNTENL
-941 HKLPEKAAL
+941 YKLPEKAAL
-950 KAARMALVEQTEI
+950 KAAQMALVEQPEI

-975 YIAKVVENA
+975 YIAKVAENA

-1000 AVTLRGRRMDVVRR
+1000 SATLRGRRMDVVRR
-1014 SPFVLE
+1014 SPFILE

-1026 VQAHE
+1026 AQAHE

-1037 GDAYDPTTESF
+1037 GDAYDPATESF

-1118 LTTMYRRDWN
+1118 LTAMYRRDWN
-1128 NPKAM
+1128 DPKAM

-1205 STKASRRGQSSKEE
+1205 STKVSRGSKSSKEE

-1252 STSKMTASE
+1252 STSKMTATE

-1271 LSGKVYM
+1271 LNGKVYM

-1287 HGTASGKIDQFPCPT
+1287 HGAASGKIDQFPCPT
-1302 STFLKAEKDEGGNVT
+1302 STFLKAEKDEDGNVT

-1354 KGLHSLDKIL
+1354 KGMHSLDKIL

-1373 SIPLSSRYFAMQSG
+1373 SMPLSSRYFAMQSG

-1433 ERVAPGIL
+1433 ERVAPGII

-1545 GKLTTDQFQ
+1545 EKLTTDQFQ

-1571 APSQM
+1571 APSQI
-1576 DGLTDVDAAFRSTS
+1576 DGLTDVDVAFRSTS
-1590 KLYKDTDSEIM
+1590 KLYKGSDSEIM

-1607 IASITESNAAL
+1607 IQAVIESNAAL
-1618 RIPGS
+1618 RIPSS
-1623 QIRREFSRIVRFI
+1623 QIRREFSRIIRFI
-1636 SGRGGMTEELLSRVS
+1636 SGRGGMTEELLSRVD
-1651 DFTHDIIQMEIAY
+1651 DFTSDILKMEIAS
-1664 RSWNTHAADL
+1664 RSWNAYAADL

>member
-1 MSSSNGQGDRR
+1 MTSLVCRSQRR
-12 SAFYGGMHY
+12 QRGPRLPWHNAIYNLTG
-21 IISRFIHGDIFGGRY
+21 IIDPFIPNEDSLGLLY
-36 RPSDSIMDDVL
+36 WPSDDIANDIAALCFEAGDDWD
-47 ALSQEANTNE
+47 STKSRAN
-57 TENHRIAQLLFSMGS
+57 QLLFSMGS
-72 GYPLWYAGNSP
+72 GFPLWYHGDSP
-83 KRLLDDFDPERDNN
+83 KRLLTDFDPERDAEAP
-97 CVGLLPDGKTP
+97 VRSGRTP
-108 ADGMVKRLGYAHR
+108 ADGMITGLGYAHR
-121 VYARTKRNNYVSA
+121 IYARTDRNTYVSA

-142 PLFCPVDEYR
+142 PLFCPVDEHR
-152 ENHTQDDLSWFIS
+152 NGQAQDDLSWFIS
-165 QSVIGEADDNWKDS
+165 QSVTGQAGDNLAES
-179 VKIALDDLIESGQI
+179 VEVALGDLVESGKI
-193 ENTPYWALKKAFEFF
+193 KNTPYWALKEAFNFF
-208 AQDFD
+208 AKEFD
-213 WDFLPVVEVDPISLK
+213 NSLIPVVEVDPISLK

-239 MTAHQ
+239 MKVHQ
-244 EMTRIISE
+244 EMTRVISK
-252 TFFKGMYDE
+252 TFFDGMYDK
-261 ALTEENRVLALTR
+261 ALTEDNRALALTR
-274 VGSMSKS
+274 PGSMSKN
-281 DGMNGK
+281 DRLNGK
-287 FLYRRFLWSFGEQS
+287 RLCRRFLWSYSGPKRLAAFLLLIRMGV
-301 RIATVLLFV
+301 IAPE
-310 RAGLKALNVSEQK
+310 ASDQEISK
-323 LSAIRSL
+323 LRSL
-330 AMENGVQVKRGREF
+330 AMEKGVPVKRGSDY
-344 QYKIICAKERH
+344 QYRVIKPAPGQF

-360 DVLDACMFGAYAVTK
+360 TPFDAGIINAYV
-375 STSEL
+375 SHQSL
-380 YSTIKDL
+380 PH
-387 GDNLFSALEFGLKY
+387 LFSEMEDEEPLFDAVKFAMEYAARLE
-401 IDGLN
+401 
-406 PSWILGHETF
+406 PSWITSGEALARPFKGSDKVYANVMAGHESGWNINLIPGF
-416 GSSSFFSK
+416 EN
-424 AYDALML
+424 YDE
-431 GDKHGWDLGL
+431 DD
-441 AESVDR
+441 E
-447 EPLRLRRSPFPGH
+447 
-460 LIDYN
+460 
-465 EENEP
+465 
-470 TTRRRR
+470 RRRR
-476 RPRHTEPEVQDT
+476 RRSAPRRTESEIEDIDT
-488 DSDDLDDDDNDNNN
+488 DDLDDDDDT
-502 EDERPT
+502 PS
-508 RRRRSVRRRRSESD
+508 RRRRPVRRRRSEPE
-522 ESPTRDIDDDD
+522 ESTARDIDLDDD
-533 LDEGEDESR
+533 DDDER
-542 RRRRRRSVVED
+542 RRRRRRAAEDTD
-553 DASSET
+553 DAS
-559 HAKGSG
+559 
-565 NDGDNE
+565 
-571 HPAHR
+571 
-576 RRAAEGA
+576 
-583 DDAADNN
+583 DNN
-590 GNPASE
+590 DNPASV
-596 ETPTKGTD
+596 ETSTKSTEQ
-604 RVDGAVKKFKL
+604 VDSAVKEFKL

-820 GCEIYS
+820 GHEIYS

-845 QAVHELAMDIT
+845 QSVHELAMDIT
-856 TNANLSRE
+856 TNSNLSRE

-894 HRKIRNNEGKS
+894 HRKIRNHEGKS
-905 LDVITNVYMK
+905 LDVLTNAYMK
-915 GKRGALTPI
+915 GKRGALTPM

-931 AVLNFDTENL
+931 AILNFNTENL
-941 HKLPEKAAL
+941 YKLPEKAAM
-950 KAARMALVEQTEI
+950 KAAQMALVEQPEI

-984 EKGFRAARS
+984 DKGFRAARS

-1000 AVTLRGRRMDVVRR
+1000 AATLRGRRMDVVRR
-1014 SPFVLE
+1014 SPFILE

-1026 VQAHE
+1026 AQAHE

-1037 GDAYDPTTESF
+1037 GDAYDPATESF

-1091 ALLAVHVESLS
+1091 ALLAIHVESLS
-1102 RSTVKRRSSGS
+1102 RSTVRRRSSGS

-1118 LTTMYRRDWN
+1118 LTAMYRRDWN
-1128 NPKAM
+1128 DPKAM
-1133 TTPWSGKLLA
+1133 TTPWPGELLA

-1171 AFSKKR
+1171 AFSKKQ

-1184 KFNGGVPNFLV
+1184 KFSGGVPNFLV

-1205 STKASRRGQSSKEE
+1205 STKVSRGSKSSKEE

-1241 FEPKYTFMHRG
+1241 FEPKYTFIHRG
-1252 STSKMTASE
+1252 STSKMTAAE

-1287 HGTASGKIDQFPCPT
+1287 HGAASGKIDQFPCPT
-1302 STFLKAEKDEGGNVT
+1302 STFLKAEKDEDGNVT

-1324 HYYSVKTFTA
+1324 HYYSVNTFTA

-1373 SIPLSSRYFAMQSG
+1373 SMPLSSRYFAMQSG

-1433 ERVAPGIL
+1433 ERVAPGII

-1459 TYASFHKDGFMAEAD
+1459 TYTSFHKDGFMAEAD

-1481 AEEIIKGFN
+1481 AEEIIKSFN
-1490 DLEGITDQCNPF
+1490 DLEGITDQRNPF

-1515 MVDKDKALEFN
+1515 MVDKDKALEYD

-1545 GKLTTDQFQ
+1545 EQLTTDQYQ
-1554 NGAAAVRA
+1554 NSAASIRA
-1562 AIVRNLGYV
+1562 AIARNLGYV
-1571 APSQM
+1571 APSQL

-1590 KLYKDTDSEIM
+1590 NLYKGIDSEVM

-1607 IASITESNAAL
+1607 VAGIIESSAAM

-1636 SGRGGMTEELLSRVS
+1636 SGRGGMAEELLSRVS
-1651 DFTHDIIQMEIAY
+1651 DFTSNILAMEIAY
-1664 RSWNTHAADL
+1664 RSWNTYAADL

-1686 ALVNAVSRGVHE
+1686 ALVNAVSRGVNE
-1698 SFEDSVD
+1698 SSEGSVD
-1705 LASLSRSGPPLVGVS
+1705 LAALSRSGPPLVGVS

>member
-1 MSSSNGQGDRR
+1 MSLSNGQSDRR
-12 SAFYGGMHY
+12 SVFYDDMHD
-21 IISRFIHGDIFGGRY
+21 IVSRFIPGDIFGGRY
-36 RPSDSIMDDVL
+36 RPSDNIMDDVI
-47 ALSQEANTNE
+47 ALSREANTNE
-57 TENHRIAQLLFSMGS
+57 TEGHRIAQTFFTMGS
-72 GYPLWYAGNSP
+72 GYPLWYVGDSP
-83 KRLLDDFDPERDNN
+83 KRLLDDFDSERDASAAS
-97 CVGLLPDGKTP
+97 LLPEGKTP
-108 ADGMVKRLGYAHR
+108 ADGMVKRLGYAPR
-121 VYARTKRNNYVSA
+121 VYARTKGNSYASA

-152 ENHTQDDLSWFIS
+152 ESHAQDDLSWFIS
-165 QSVIGEADDNWKDS
+165 QSVIGEADDHWEDS

-193 ENTPYWALKKAFEFF
+193 KNTPYWALKNAFNFF
-208 AQDFD
+208 AQNFD
-213 WDFLPVVEVDPISLK
+213 MDFLPVVEVDPISLK
-228 AHFTLYTGYMP
+228 SHFTLYTAYMRMP
-239 MTAHQ
+239 VHQ

-252 TFFKGMYDE
+252 TFFKGMYDK
-261 ALTEENRVLALTR
+261 ALTENNQALALTR
-274 VGSMSKS
+274 VGSMSKH
-281 DGMNGK
+281 DGLNGK
-287 FLYRRFLWSFGEQS
+287 FLYRRFLWSFDEHHK
-301 RIATVLLFV
+301 IATLLLFT
-310 RAGLKALNVSEQK
+310 RAGFEFPKASEKK

-330 AMENGVQVKRGREF
+330 AMENGVEVKRDREH
-344 QYKIICAKERH
+344 QYKAGRPKKRLC
-355 RDMVT
+355 DMVT
-360 DVLDACMFGAYAVTK
+360 TALDAYIFNVYAVTRGTK
-375 STSEL
+375 RLWLTMKE
-380 YSTIKDL
+380 L
-387 GDNLFSALEFGLKY
+387 GDNLFQPTRFGIEY
-401 IDGLN
+401 TAELN
-406 PSWILGHETF
+406 PSWIYGHNTTNVFAKSGKTHE
-416 GSSSFFSK
+416 SI
-424 AYDALML
+424 ML
-431 GDKHGWDLGL
+431 GKWRFWNLDLIKVVVRKPAKLDSG
-441 AESVDR
+441 
-447 EPLRLRRSPFPGH
+447 PLSAGH

-470 TTRRRR
+470 
-476 RPRHTEPEVQDT
+476 
-488 DSDDLDDDDNDNNN
+488 
-502 EDERPT
+502 RPT
-508 RRRRSVRRRRSESD
+508 RRRSKGEPKDNTSKETPAKSADCANSD
-522 ESPTRDIDDDD
+522 EKRPTH
-533 LDEGEDESR
+533 
-542 RRRRRRSVVED
+542 
-553 DASSET
+553 T
-559 HAKGSG
+559 
-565 NDGDNE
+565 
-571 HPAHR
+571 PT
-576 RRAAEGA
+576 A
-583 DDAADNN
+583 DDSGDHSVKPHTKLGMSDAEYKALVNKIYNKIVAKEKQADQDKSHADTGPTDAEPEAARPSTAKEL
-590 GNPASE
+590 NPG
-596 ETPTKGTD
+596 PV
-604 RVDGAVKKFKL
+604 R
-615 PADYDESLVYY
+615 DEQNEQNDPVY
-626 DLNKLNKYLDQA
+626 
-638 KANLLIRAQHYGD
+638 
-651 IGNDGQD
+651 
-658 PLLENPLKRLSRR
+658 ENPLKKLRR
-671 FDAEKAVEEAMKAD
+671 QFEAEKAAEEARKAD
-685 PYYQELEAKRRA
+685 PHYQKLEAERRA
-697 LQEVIDRKDRKW
+697 IQEQRDREKQEYQRELK
-709 ERKLSIWDQEEKY
+709 RIISINDQEEKY

-820 GCEIYS
+820 GYEIYS

-856 TNANLSRE
+856 TNSNLSRE

-894 HRKIRNNEGKS
+894 HRKIRNHEGKS
-905 LDVITNVYMK
+905 LDVITNAYMK
-915 GKRGALTPI
+915 GKRGALSPM

-931 AVLNFDTENL
+931 AILNFNTENL
-941 HKLPEKAAL
+941 YKLPENAAL
-950 KAARMALVEQTEI
+950 KAARMALVEQPEI
-963 HVRKRDLRENSA
+963 HVRKRDLRENSV

-984 EKGFRAARS
+984 DKGFRAARS

-1000 AVTLRGRRMDVVRR
+1000 AATLRGRRMDVVRR

-1026 VQAHE
+1026 AQAHE

-1037 GDAYDPTTESF
+1037 GDAYDPATESF

-1102 RSTVKRRSSGS
+1102 CSTVKRRSFGS

-1118 LTTMYRRDWN
+1118 LTAMYRRDWN
-1128 NPKAM
+1128 DPKAM

-1184 KFNGGVPNFLV
+1184 KFNGGVPNFLI

-1205 STKASRRGQSSKEE
+1205 STKALHKNQSSKEE

-1241 FEPKYTFMHRG
+1241 FEPKYTFIHRG
-1252 STSKMTASE
+1252 STSKMTAAE

-1287 HGTASGKIDQFPCPT
+1287 HGAASGKIDQLPCPT
-1302 STFLKAEKDEGGNVT
+1302 STFLKAEKDEDGNVT
-1317 IKSIADA
+1317 IKSVADA

-1364 STREYDGST
+1364 STRDYDGST
-1373 SIPLSSRYFAMQSG
+1373 SMPLSSRYFAMQSG

-1433 ERVAPGIL
+1433 ERVAPGII

-1459 TYASFHKDGFMAEAD
+1459 TYTSFHKDGFMAEAD

-1481 AEEIIKGFN
+1481 AEEVIKGFH
-1490 DLEGITDQCNPF
+1490 DLEGVTDQNNPF

-1545 GKLTTDQFQ
+1545 EKLTTDQFQ

-1571 APSQM
+1571 APSQI
-1576 DGLTDVDAAFRSTS
+1576 DGLTDVDVAFRSTS
-1590 KLYKDTDSEIM
+1590 KLYKGSDSEIM

-1607 IASITESNAAL
+1607 IQAVIESNAAL
-1618 RIPGS
+1618 RIPSS
-1623 QIRREFSRIVRFI
+1623 QIRREFSRIIRFI
-1636 SGRGGMTEELLSRVS
+1636 SGRGGMTEELLSRVD
-1651 DFTHDIIQMEIAY
+1651 DFTSDILKMEIAS
-1664 RSWNTHAADL
+1664 RSWNAYAADL

-1698 SFEDSVD
+1698 SFEGSVD

>member
-1 MSSSNGQGDRR
+1 MSLSNGQSDRR
-12 SAFYGGMHY
+12 SVFYDDMHD
-21 IISRFIHGDIFGGRY
+21 IVSRFIPGDIFGGRY
-36 RPSDSIMDDVL
+36 RPSDNIMDDVI
-47 ALSQEANTNE
+47 ALSREANTNE
-57 TENHRIAQLLFSMGS
+57 TEGHRIAQTFFTMGS
-72 GYPLWYAGNSP
+72 GYPLWYVGDSP
-83 KRLLDDFDPERDNN
+83 KRLLDDFDSERDASAAS
-97 CVGLLPDGKTP
+97 LLPEGKTP
-108 ADGMVKRLGYAHR
+108 ADGMVKRLGYAPR
-121 VYARTKRNNYVSA
+121 VYARTKGNSYASA

-152 ENHTQDDLSWFIS
+152 ESHAQDDLSWFIS
-165 QSVIGEADDNWKDS
+165 QSVIGEADDHWEDS

-193 ENTPYWALKKAFEFF
+193 KNTPYWALKNAFNFF
-208 AQDFD
+208 AQNFD
-213 WDFLPVVEVDPISLK
+213 MDFLPVVEVDPISLK
-228 AHFTLYTGYMP
+228 SHFTLYTAYMRMP
-239 MTAHQ
+239 VHQ

-252 TFFKGMYDE
+252 TFFKGMYDK
-261 ALTEENRVLALTR
+261 ALTENNQALALTR
-274 VGSMSKS
+274 VGSMSKH
-281 DGMNGK
+281 DGLNGK
-287 FLYRRFLWSFGEQS
+287 FLYRRFLWSFDEHHK
-301 RIATVLLFV
+301 IATLLLFT
-310 RAGLKALNVSEQK
+310 RAGFEFPKASEKK

-330 AMENGVQVKRGREF
+330 AMENGVEVKRDREH
-344 QYKIICAKERH
+344 QYKAGRPKKRLC
-355 RDMVT
+355 DMVT
-360 DVLDACMFGAYAVTK
+360 TALDAYIFNVYAVTRGTK
-375 STSEL
+375 RLWLTMKE
-380 YSTIKDL
+380 L
-387 GDNLFSALEFGLKY
+387 GDNLFQPTRFGIEY
-401 IDGLN
+401 TAELN
-406 PSWILGHETF
+406 PSWIYGHNTTNVFAKSGKTHE
-416 GSSSFFSK
+416 SI
-424 AYDALML
+424 ML
-431 GDKHGWDLGL
+431 GEWRFWNLDLIKVVVRKPAKLDSG
-441 AESVDR
+441 
-447 EPLRLRRSPFPGH
+447 PLSAGH

-470 TTRRRR
+470 
-476 RPRHTEPEVQDT
+476 
-488 DSDDLDDDDNDNNN
+488 
-502 EDERPT
+502 RPT
-508 RRRRSVRRRRSESD
+508 RRRSKGEPKDNTSKETPAKSADCANSD
-522 ESPTRDIDDDD
+522 EKRPTH
-533 LDEGEDESR
+533 
-542 RRRRRRSVVED
+542 
-553 DASSET
+553 T
-559 HAKGSG
+559 
-565 NDGDNE
+565 
-571 HPAHR
+571 PT
-576 RRAAEGA
+576 A
-583 DDAADNN
+583 DDSGDHSVKPHTKLGMSDAEYKALVNKIYNKIVAKEKQADQDKSHADTGPTDAEPEAAKPSTAKEL
-590 GNPASE
+590 NPG
-596 ETPTKGTD
+596 PV
-604 RVDGAVKKFKL
+604 R
-615 PADYDESLVYY
+615 DEQDEQNAPVY
-626 DLNKLNKYLDQA
+626 
-638 KANLLIRAQHYGD
+638 
-651 IGNDGQD
+651 
-658 PLLENPLKRLSRR
+658 ENPLKKLRR
-671 FDAEKAVEEAMKAD
+671 QFEAEKAAEEARKAD
-685 PYYQELEAKRRA
+685 PHYQKLEAERRAIQEQRDRQKQEYKRRLA
-697 LQEVIDRKDRKW
+697 RII
-709 ERKLSIWDQEEKY
+709 SINDQEEKY

-776 FVYTLSS
+776 FVYTISS

-820 GCEIYS
+820 GHEIYS

-894 HRKIRNNEGKS
+894 HRKIRNHEGKS

-950 KAARMALVEQTEI
+950 KAARMALVEQPEI

-975 YIAKVVENA
+975 YIAKVAENA

-1000 AVTLRGRRMDVVRR
+1000 AATLRGRRMDVVRR
-1014 SPFVLE
+1014 SPFILE

-1026 VQAHE
+1026 AQAHE

-1037 GDAYDPTTESF
+1037 GEAYDPATESF

-1070 IREDISRSDDRFISG
+1070 IREDIARSDDRFISG
-1085 DIAYLK
+1085 DIACLK

-1102 RSTVKRRSSGS
+1102 RSTVRRRSFDS

-1118 LTTMYRRDWN
+1118 LTAMYRRNWN
-1128 NPKAM
+1128 DPKAM
-1133 TTPWSGKLLA
+1133 HTPWSGELLA

-1171 AFSKKR
+1171 AFSKKQ

-1205 STKASRRGQSSKEE
+1205 STKVSRGSKSSKEE

-1226 VRKAGTDAYSAASQI
+1226 VRKAGTDAYLAASQI
-1241 FEPKYTFMHRG
+1241 FEPKYTFVHRG
-1252 STSKMTASE
+1252 STSKMTAAE

-1287 HGTASGKIDQFPCPT
+1287 HGEASGKIDQFPCPT
-1302 STFLKAEKDEGGNVT
+1302 STFLKAEKDEDGNVT

-1324 HYYSVKTFTA
+1324 HYFSNETFKA

-1354 KGLHSLDKIL
+1354 KGMHSLDKIL

-1373 SIPLSSRYFAMQSG
+1373 SMPLSSRYFAMQSG

-1433 ERVAPGIL
+1433 ERVAPGII

-1459 TYASFHKDGFMAEAD
+1459 TYTSFHKDGFMAEAD

-1481 AEEIIKGFN
+1481 AEEIIKGFH
-1490 DLEGITDQCNPF
+1490 DLDGVTDQNNPF

-1515 MVDKDKALEFN
+1515 MVDKDKTLEYD

-1545 GKLTTDQFQ
+1545 EKLTTDQFQ

-1571 APSQM
+1571 APSQIN
-1576 DGLTDVDAAFRSTS
+1576 GLTDVDVAFRSTS

-1664 RSWNTHAADL
+1664 RSWNTHASDL

>member
-12 SAFYGGMHY
+12 SVFYDDMHD
-21 IISRFIHGDIFGGRY
+21 IVSRFIPGDIFGGRY
-36 RPSDSIMDDVL
+36 RPSDNIMDDVL

-57 TENHRIAQLLFSMGS
+57 TEGHRIAQTFFTMGS
-72 GYPLWYAGNSP
+72 GAPLWYVGDSP
-83 KRLLDDFDPERDNN
+83 KRLLDDFDPNRDTN

-108 ADGMVKRLGYAHR
+108 AEGMVKRLGYAPR
-121 VYARTKRNNYVSA
+121 VYARGAKGTLASA

-152 ENHTQDDLSWFIS
+152 ENHAQDDLSWFIS
-165 QSVIGEADDNWKDS
+165 QSVIGEAGDNWEDS
-179 VKIALDDLIESGQI
+179 VKIALGDLIESGQI
-193 ENTPYWALKKAFEFF
+193 ENTPYWALKNAFNFF
-208 AQDFD
+208 AQNFD
-213 WDFLPVVEVDPISLK
+213 MDFLPIVEVDPISLK
-228 AHFTLYTGYMP
+228 SHFTLYTAYMRISV
-239 MTAHQ
+239 HQ

-252 TFFKGMYDE
+252 TFFKGMYDK
-261 ALTEENRVLALTR
+261 ALTESNQALALTR
-274 VGSMSKS
+274 VGSMSKH
-281 DGMNGK
+281 DGLNGK
-287 FLYRRFLWSFGEQS
+287 FLYRRFLWSFSEQF
-301 RIATVLLFV
+301 RVATFLLLT
-310 RAGLKALNVSEQK
+310 RAGFEFPKASEKK

-330 AMENGVQVKRGREF
+330 AMENGVEVKRDREH
-344 QYKIICAKERH
+344 QYKAGRPKERLC
-355 RDMVT
+355 DMVT
-360 DVLDACMFGAYAVTK
+360 TALDAYIFNVYAVTRGTK
-375 STSEL
+375 RLWLTMKE
-380 YSTIKDL
+380 L
-387 GDNLFSALEFGLKY
+387 GDNLFRPTRFGMEYTAK
-401 IDGLN
+401 LN
-406 PSWILGHETF
+406 PSWIYGHKTTSVF
-416 GSSSFFSK
+416 AKSGKTYSSI
-424 AYDALML
+424 ML
-431 GDKHGWDLGL
+431 GDYRFWNLDLTKVVTRKPAKLDSG
-441 AESVDR
+441 
-447 EPLRLRRSPFPGH
+447 PLSAGH

-465 EENEP
+465 EKNEP
-470 TTRRRR
+470 
-476 RPRHTEPEVQDT
+476 
-488 DSDDLDDDDNDNNN
+488 
-502 EDERPT
+502 RPT
-508 RRRRSVRRRRSESD
+508 RRRKSGSKNNTSK
-522 ESPTRDIDDDD
+522 
-533 LDEGEDESR
+533 
-542 RRRRRRSVVED
+542 
-553 DASSET
+553 ET
-559 HAKGSG
+559 PAKGI
-565 NDGDNE
+565 
-571 HPAHR
+571 
-576 RRAAEGA
+576 
-583 DDAADNN
+583 
-590 GNPASE
+590 
-596 ETPTKGTD
+596 D
-604 RVDGAVKKFKL
+604 RVDDNKEQHANTTEVGNSSDNSEKYYTKYGMSDAEYKALVDKIYNEIVEKEKQAERDKNTVNPGSTDAEPEAAKPSMGKGLNPDAVK
-615 PADYDESLVYY
+615 DEQDELNDLVY
-626 DLNKLNKYLDQA
+626 
-638 KANLLIRAQHYGD
+638 
-651 IGNDGQD
+651 
-658 PLLENPLKRLSRR
+658 ENPLKKLRR
-671 FDAEKAVEEAMKAD
+671 QFEAEKAAEEARKAD
-685 PYYQELEAKRRA
+685 PHYQKLEAERRA
-697 LQEVIDRKDRKW
+697 IQEQRDREKQEYQRELK
-709 ERKLSIWDQEEKY
+709 RIISINDQEEKY

-820 GCEIYS
+820 GHEIYS

-894 HRKIRNNEGKS
+894 HRKIRNHEGKS
-905 LDVITNVYMK
+905 LDALTNAYMK
-915 GKRGALTPI
+915 GKRGALTPMQ
-924 EFVELTG
+924 FVDLTG
-931 AVLNFDTENL
+931 AILNFNTENL
-941 HKLPEKAAL
+941 YKLPEKAAL
-950 KAARMALVEQTEI
+950 KAAQMALVEQPEI

-984 EKGFRAARS
+984 DKGFRAARS

-1026 VQAHE
+1026 IQAHE

-1037 GDAYDPTTESF
+1037 GDAYDPATESF

-1102 RSTVKRRSSGS
+1102 RSAVKRRSSGS

-1118 LTTMYRRDWN
+1118 LTAMYRRDWN
-1128 NPKAM
+1128 DPKAM
-1133 TTPWSGKLLA
+1133 ITPWSGKLLA

-1184 KFNGGVPNFLV
+1184 KFNGGIPNFLI

-1205 STKASRRGQSSKEE
+1205 STKVSRGSKSSKEE

-1252 STSKMTASE
+1252 STSKMTATE

-1271 LSGKVYM
+1271 LNGKVYM

-1287 HGTASGKIDQFPCPT
+1287 HGAASGKIDQFPCPT
-1302 STFLKAEKDEGGNVT
+1302 STFLKAEKDEDGNVT

-1373 SIPLSSRYFAMQSG
+1373 SMPLSSRYFAMQSG

-1433 ERVAPGIL
+1433 ERVAPGII

-1459 TYASFHKDGFMAEAD
+1459 TYTSFHKDGFMAEAD

-1490 DLEGITDQCNPF
+1490 DLEGITDQRNPF

-1515 MVDKDKALEFN
+1515 MVDKDKALEFD

-1545 GKLTTDQFQ
+1545 EQLTTDQYQ

-1571 APSQM
+1571 APSHI
-1576 DGLTDVDAAFRSTS
+1576 DGLTDVDVAFRSTS
-1590 KLYKDTDSEIM
+1590 KLYKGSDSEIM

-1607 IASITESNAAL
+1607 IQAVIESNAAL
-1618 RIPGS
+1618 RIPSS
-1623 QIRREFSRIVRFI
+1623 QIRREFSRIIRFI

-1651 DFTHDIIQMEIAY
+1651 DFTSNILAMEIAY
-1664 RSWNTHAADL
+1664 RSWNTYAADL

-1698 SFEDSVD
+1698 SFEGSVD

>member
-12 SAFYGGMHY
+12 SVFYDDMHD
-21 IISRFIHGDIFGGRY
+21 IVSRFIPGDIFGGRY
-36 RPSDSIMDDVL
+36 RPSDNIMDDVL
-47 ALSQEANTNE
+47 SLSQEANTNE
-57 TENHRIAQLLFSMGS
+57 TEGHRIAQTFFTMGS
-72 GYPLWYAGNSP
+72 GAPLWYVGDSP
-83 KRLLDDFDPERDNN
+83 KRLLDDFDPNRDTD
-97 CVGLLPDGKTP
+97 CASLLPEGKTP
-108 ADGMVKRLGYAHR
+108 ADGMVKRLGYAPR
-121 VYARTKRNNYVSA
+121 VYARTKGNSYASA

-152 ENHTQDDLSWFIS
+152 ENRAQDDLSWFIS

-193 ENTPYWALKKAFEFF
+193 ENTPYWALKKAFNFF
-208 AQDFD
+208 AQNFD
-213 WDFLPVVEVDPISLK
+213 MDFLPVVEVDPISLK
-228 AHFTLYTGYMP
+228 SHFTLYTAYMR
-239 MTAHQ
+239 MTVHQ

-252 TFFKGMYDE
+252 TFFKGMYDK
-261 ALTEENRVLALTR
+261 ALTEENRALALTR

-287 FLYRRFLWSFGEQS
+287 FLYRRFLWSFDEHYK
-301 RIATVLLFV
+301 IATLLLFI
-310 RAGLKALNVSEQK
+310 RAGFEFPKASEEK

-330 AMENGVQVKRGREF
+330 AMENGVEVKRDREH
-344 QYKIICAKERH
+344 QYKAGRPKERLC
-355 RDMVT
+355 DMVT
-360 DVLDACMFGAYAVTK
+360 TAIDAYIFNVYAVTRGTK
-375 STSEL
+375 RLWLTMKE
-380 YSTIKDL
+380 L
-387 GDNLFSALEFGLKY
+387 GDNLFRPTRFGMEYTAK
-401 IDGLN
+401 LN
-406 PSWILGHETF
+406 PSWIYGHKTTSVF
-416 GSSSFFSK
+416 AKSGKTYSSI
-424 AYDALML
+424 ML
-431 GDKHGWDLGL
+431 GDYRFWDLNL
-441 AESVDR
+441 AKVVTRKKAQLSSG
-447 EPLRLRRSPFPGH
+447 PISAGH

-470 TTRRRR
+470 
-476 RPRHTEPEVQDT
+476 
-488 DSDDLDDDDNDNNN
+488 
-502 EDERPT
+502 RPT
-508 RRRRSVRRRRSESD
+508 RRRSTRRLNSA
-522 ESPTRDIDDDD
+522 P
-533 LDEGEDESR
+533 
-542 RRRRRRSVVED
+542 
-553 DASSET
+553 
-559 HAKGSG
+559 K
-565 NDGDNE
+565 DN
-571 HPAHR
+571 P
-576 RRAAEGA
+576 
-583 DDAADNN
+583 
-590 GNPASE
+590 SE
-596 ETPTKGTD
+596 ETPAKSTDCNTADKEQPTHTPESDSSSYHSGKRHINFKMSDAEFDELYNKIVAEEKQAERDKHNVVLGPTGTEPEAEKPCMARELNPD
-604 RVDGAVKKFKL
+604 AVKDKQDD
-615 PADYDESLVYY
+615 PVY
-626 DLNKLNKYLDQA
+626 
-638 KANLLIRAQHYGD
+638 
-651 IGNDGQD
+651 
-658 PLLENPLKRLSRR
+658 ENPLKKLRR
-671 FDAEKAVEEAMKAD
+671 QFEAEKAAEDARKAD
-685 PYYQELEAKRRA
+685 PRYQKLEAERRAIQEQRDRQKQEYKRRLA
-697 LQEVIDRKDRKW
+697 RII
-709 ERKLSIWDQEEKY
+709 SINDQEEKY

-820 GCEIYS
+820 GYEIYS

-894 HRKIRNNEGKS
+894 HRKIRNHEGKS

-915 GKRGALTPI
+915 GKRGALTPM

-931 AVLNFDTENL
+931 AVLNVDTENL

-950 KAARMALVEQTEI
+950 KAAQAALVEQPEI

-975 YIAKVVENA
+975 YIAKVAENA

-1000 AVTLRGRRMDVVRR
+1000 AATLRGRRMDVVRR

-1026 VQAHE
+1026 AQAHE

-1037 GDAYDPTTESF
+1037 GDAYDPATESF

-1085 DIAYLK
+1085 DIACLK

-1118 LTTMYRRDWN
+1118 LTAMYRRDWN
-1128 NPKAM
+1128 DPKAM

-1205 STKASRRGQSSKEE
+1205 STKVSRGSKSSKEE
-1219 FLADYGS
+1219 FLVDYGS

-1252 STSKMTASE
+1252 STSKMTATE

-1271 LSGKVYM
+1271 LNGKVYM

-1287 HGTASGKIDQFPCPT
+1287 HGAASGKIDQFPCPT
-1302 STFLKAEKDEGGNVT
+1302 STFLKAEKDEDGNVT
-1317 IKSIADA
+1317 IKSVADA
-1324 HYYSVKTFTA
+1324 HYFSNETFKA

-1364 STREYDGST
+1364 ATREYDGTT
-1373 SIPLSSRYFAMQSG
+1373 SMPLSSRYLAMQSG

-1459 TYASFHKDGFMAEAD
+1459 TYTSFHKDGFMAEAD

-1490 DLEGITDQCNPF
+1490 DLEGITDQRNPF

-1515 MVDKDKALEFN
+1515 MVDKDKALEFD

-1545 GKLTTDQFQ
+1545 EKLTTDQYQ
-1554 NGAAAVRA
+1554 NSAASIRA

-1571 APSQM
+1571 APSQL

-1590 KLYKDTDSEIM
+1590 NLYKDVDSEVM

-1607 IASITESNAAL
+1607 VAGITESSAAL
-1618 RIPGS
+1618 RIPSS
-1623 QIRREFSRIVRFI
+1623 QILREFSRIVRFI
-1636 SGRGGMTEELLSRVS
+1636 SGRGGMAEELLSRVS
-1651 DFTHDIIQMEIAY
+1651 DFTHDIRQMEIAY

-1686 ALVNAVSRGVHE
+1686 ALVNAVSRGVNE
-1698 SFEDSVD
+1698 SFEGSVD
-1705 LASLSRSGPPLVGVS
+1705 LSSLSRSGPPLVGVS

>member
-1 MSSSNGQGDRR
+1 MSLSNGQGDRR
-12 SAFYGGMHY
+12 SVFYDDMHD
-21 IISRFIHGDIFGGRY
+21 IVSRFIPGDIFGGRY
-36 RPSDSIMDDVL
+36 RPSDNIMDDAL

-57 TENHRIAQLLFSMGS
+57 TEGHRIAQTFFTMGS
-72 GYPLWYAGNSP
+72 GAPLWYVGDSP
-83 KRLLDDFDPERDNN
+83 KRLLDDFDPNRDTG
-97 CVGLLPDGKTP
+97 CTSLLPEGKTP
-108 ADGMVKRLGYAHR
+108 ADGMVKRLGYAPR
-121 VYARTKRNNYVSA
+121 VYARTKGNSYASA

-165 QSVIGEADDNWKDS
+165 QSVIGEADDNWEDS

-193 ENTPYWALKKAFEFF
+193 KNTPYWALKNAFNFF
-208 AQDFD
+208 AQSFD
-213 WDFLPVVEVDPISLK
+213 MDFLPVVEVDPISLK
-228 AHFTLYTGYMP
+228 SHFTLYTAYMRMP
-239 MTAHQ
+239 VHQ

-252 TFFKGMYDE
+252 TFFKEMYDK
-261 ALTEENRVLALTR
+261 ALTESNHALALTR
-274 VGSMSKS
+274 VGSMSKH
-281 DGMNGK
+281 DGLNGK
-287 FLYRRFLWSFGEQS
+287 FLYRRFLWSFDEHYKV
-301 RIATVLLFV
+301 ATLLLLT
-310 RAGLKALNVSEQK
+310 RAGFEFPKASEKK

-330 AMENGVQVKRGREF
+330 AMENGVEVKRDREH
-344 QYKIICAKERH
+344 QYKAGRPKERLC
-355 RDMVT
+355 DMVT
-360 DVLDACMFGAYAVTK
+360 TALDAYIFNVYAVTRGTK
-375 STSEL
+375 RLWLTMKE
-380 YSTIKDL
+380 L
-387 GDNLFSALEFGLKY
+387 GDNLFRPTRFGMEYTAK
-401 IDGLN
+401 LN
-406 PSWILGHETF
+406 PSWIYGHKTTNVFAKSGKTHE
-416 GSSSFFSK
+416 SI
-424 AYDALML
+424 ML
-431 GDKHGWDLGL
+431 GEWRFWNLDLINVVVRKPAKLDSG
-441 AESVDR
+441 
-447 EPLRLRRSPFPGH
+447 PLSAGH

-470 TTRRRR
+470 
-476 RPRHTEPEVQDT
+476 
-488 DSDDLDDDDNDNNN
+488 
-502 EDERPT
+502 RPT
-508 RRRRSVRRRRSESD
+508 RRSKSGIKDNTSK
-522 ESPTRDIDDDD
+522 
-533 LDEGEDESR
+533 
-542 RRRRRRSVVED
+542 
-553 DASSET
+553 ET
-559 HAKGSG
+559 PAKGI
-565 NDGDNE
+565 
-571 HPAHR
+571 
-576 RRAAEGA
+576 
-583 DDAADNN
+583 
-590 GNPASE
+590 
-596 ETPTKGTD
+596 D
-604 RVDGAVKKFKL
+604 RVDDNKEQHTNTPEVGNSSDNSEKYYTKYGMSDAEYKALIDRLYNEIVAKEKQADQDKSHVDPGPTDAEPEVAKPSMAGELNPDAVK
-615 PADYDESLVYY
+615 DEQNDPVY
-626 DLNKLNKYLDQA
+626 
-638 KANLLIRAQHYGD
+638 
-651 IGNDGQD
+651 
-658 PLLENPLKRLSRR
+658 ENPLKKLRR
-671 FDAEKAVEEAMKAD
+671 QFEAEKAAEEARKAD
-685 PYYQELEAKRRA
+685 PHYQKLEAEQRAIQEQRDREKQEYKRRLA
-697 LQEVIDRKDRKW
+697 RII
-709 ERKLSIWDQEEKY
+709 SINDQEEKY

-856 TNANLSRE
+856 TNSNLSRE

-894 HRKIRNNEGKS
+894 HRKIRNHEGKS
-905 LDVITNVYMK
+905 LDVLTNAYMK
-915 GKRGALTPI
+915 GKRGALTPM

-931 AVLNFDTENL
+931 AILNFNTENL
-941 HKLPEKAAL
+941 YKLPEKAAM
-950 KAARMALVEQTEI
+950 KAAQMALVEQPEI

-975 YIAKVVENA
+975 YIAKVAENA

-1000 AVTLRGRRMDVVRR
+1000 AATLRGRRMDVVRR
-1014 SPFVLE
+1014 SPFILE

-1037 GDAYDPTTESF
+1037 GDAYDPATESF

-1102 RSTVKRRSSGS
+1102 RSTVKRRSFGS

-1118 LTTMYRRDWN
+1118 LTAMYRRDWN

-1133 TTPWSGKLLA
+1133 TTPWPGELLA

-1205 STKASRRGQSSKEE
+1205 STKVSRGSKSSKEE

-1252 STSKMTASE
+1252 STSKMTAAE

-1287 HGTASGKIDQFPCPT
+1287 HGAASGKIDQFPCPT
-1302 STFLKAEKDEGGNVT
+1302 STFLKAEKDEDGNVT

-1364 STREYDGST
+1364 ATREYDGST
-1373 SIPLSSRYFAMQSG
+1373 SMPLSSRYFAMQSG

-1433 ERVAPGIL
+1433 ERVAPGII

-1459 TYASFHKDGFMAEAD
+1459 TYTSFHKDGFMAEAD

-1490 DLEGITDQCNPF
+1490 DLEGITDQRNPF

-1515 MVDKDKALEFN
+1515 MVDKEKALEFD

-1545 GKLTTDQFQ
+1545 EKLTTDQFQ

-1576 DGLTDVDAAFRSTS
+1576 DGLTDVDVAFRSTS
-1590 KLYKDTDSEIM
+1590 KLYEGIDSEVM

-1607 IASITESNAAL
+1607 IQAVIESNAAI

-1636 SGRGGMTEELLSRVS
+1636 SGRSGMTEELLSRVD
-1651 DFTHDIIQMEIAY
+1651 DFTSDILKMEIAS
-1664 RSWNTHAADL
+1664 RSWNAYAADL

-1686 ALVNAVSRGVHE
+1686 ALVNAVSRSVHE
-1698 SFEDSVD
+1698 SFEGSVD
-1705 LASLSRSGPPLVGVS
+1705 LMALSRSGPPLVGVS

>member
-1 MSSSNGQGDRR
+1 MSLSNGQSDRR
-12 SAFYGGMHY
+12 SVFYDDMY
-21 IISRFIHGDIFGGRY
+21 DIVSRFIPGDIFGGRY
-36 RPSDSIMDDVL
+36 RPSDNIMDDVI
-47 ALSQEANTNE
+47 ALSREANTNE
-57 TENHRIAQLLFSMGS
+57 TEGHRIAQTFFTMGS
-72 GYPLWYAGNSP
+72 GYPLWYVGDSP
-83 KRLLDDFDPERDNN
+83 KRLLDDFDSERDASAAS
-97 CVGLLPDGKTP
+97 LLPEGKTP
-108 ADGMVKRLGYAHR
+108 ADGMVKRLGYAPR
-121 VYARTKRNNYVSA
+121 VYARTKGNSYASA

-152 ENHTQDDLSWFIS
+152 ESHAQDDLSWFIS
-165 QSVIGEADDNWKDS
+165 QSVIGEADDHWEDS

-193 ENTPYWALKKAFEFF
+193 KNTPYWALKNAFNFF
-208 AQDFD
+208 AQNFD
-213 WDFLPVVEVDPISLK
+213 MDFLPVVEVDPISLK
-228 AHFTLYTGYMP
+228 SHFTLYTAYMR
-239 MTAHQ
+239 MSVHQ

-252 TFFKGMYDE
+252 TFFKGMYDK
-261 ALTEENRVLALTR
+261 ALTENNQALALTR
-274 VGSMSKS
+274 VGSMSKH
-281 DGMNGK
+281 DGLNGK
-287 FLYRRFLWSFGEQS
+287 FLYRRFLWSFDEHHK
-301 RIATVLLFV
+301 IATLLLFT
-310 RAGLKALNVSEQK
+310 RAGFEFPKASEKK

-330 AMENGVQVKRGREF
+330 AMENGVEVKRDREH
-344 QYKIICAKERH
+344 QYKAGRPKKRLC
-355 RDMVT
+355 DMVT
-360 DVLDACMFGAYAVTK
+360 TALDAYIFNVYAVTRGTK
-375 STSEL
+375 RLWLTMKE
-380 YSTIKDL
+380 L
-387 GDNLFSALEFGLKY
+387 GDNLFQPTRFGIEY
-401 IDGLN
+401 TAELN
-406 PSWILGHETF
+406 PSWIYGHNTTNVFAKSGKTQE
-416 GSSSFFSK
+416 SI
-424 AYDALML
+424 ML
-431 GDKHGWDLGL
+431 GEWRFWNLDLIKVVVRKPAKLDSG
-441 AESVDR
+441 
-447 EPLRLRRSPFPGH
+447 PLSAGH

-470 TTRRRR
+470 
-476 RPRHTEPEVQDT
+476 
-488 DSDDLDDDDNDNNN
+488 
-502 EDERPT
+502 RPT
-508 RRRRSVRRRRSESD
+508 RRRSKGEPKDNTSKETPAKSADCANSD
-522 ESPTRDIDDDD
+522 EKRPTH
-533 LDEGEDESR
+533 
-542 RRRRRRSVVED
+542 
-553 DASSET
+553 T
-559 HAKGSG
+559 
-565 NDGDNE
+565 
-571 HPAHR
+571 PT
-576 RRAAEGA
+576 A
-583 DDAADNN
+583 DDSGDHSVKPHTKLGMSDSEYKALVNKIYNKIVAKEKQADQDKSHADTGPTDAEPEAAKPSTAKEL
-590 GNPASE
+590 NPG
-596 ETPTKGTD
+596 PV
-604 RVDGAVKKFKL
+604 R
-615 PADYDESLVYY
+615 DEQNEQNDPVY
-626 DLNKLNKYLDQA
+626 
-638 KANLLIRAQHYGD
+638 
-651 IGNDGQD
+651 
-658 PLLENPLKRLSRR
+658 ENPLKKLRR
-671 FDAEKAVEEAMKAD
+671 QFESEKAAEEARKAD
-685 PYYQELEAKRRA
+685 PHYQKLEAERRA
-697 LQEVIDRKDRKW
+697 IQEQRDREKQEYQRELK
-709 ERKLSIWDQEEKY
+709 RIISINDQEEKY

-810 ESVASTISNM
+810 ESVASTISSM
-820 GCEIYS
+820 GHEIYS

-856 TNANLSRE
+856 TNSRLSSE
-864 WMTHFERG
+864 WMTHFENG

-894 HRKIRNNEGKS
+894 HRKIRNHEGKS
-905 LDVITNVYMK
+905 LDVITNAYMK
-915 GKRGALTPI
+915 GKRGALTPM

-931 AVLNFDTENL
+931 AILNFNTENL

-950 KAARMALVEQTEI
+950 KAARMALVEQPEI

-1000 AVTLRGRRMDVVRR
+1000 AATLRGRRMDVVRR

-1026 VQAHE
+1026 AQAHE

-1037 GDAYDPTTESF
+1037 GDAYDPATESF

-1102 RSTVKRRSSGS
+1102 RSTVRHRSLDS

-1118 LTTMYRRDWN
+1118 LTAMYRRNWN

-1133 TTPWSGKLLA
+1133 TTPWPGELLA

-1152 MTVQSHDDVIE
+1152 MTIQSHDDVIE

-1171 AFSKKR
+1171 AFSKKQA
-1177 TQEREQR
+1177 QEREQR
-1184 KFNGGVPNFLV
+1184 KFSGGVPNFLV

-1205 STKASRRGQSSKEE
+1205 STKASRKAQSSKAE
-1219 FLADYGS
+1219 FLTDYGS

-1252 STSKMTASE
+1252 STSKMTATE

-1271 LSGKVYM
+1271 LAGKVYM

-1287 HGTASGKIDQFPCPT
+1287 HGAASGKIDQFPCPT
-1302 STFLKAEKDEGGNVT
+1302 STFLKAEKDEDGNVT

-1324 HYYSVKTFTA
+1324 HYFNSKTFTA
-1334 ATLLLSVMQNKR
+1334 AGLLLSVMQNKR

-1364 STREYDGST
+1364 ATREYDGST
-1373 SIPLSSRYFAMQSG
+1373 SMPLSSRYFAMQSG

-1433 ERVAPGIL
+1433 ERVAPGII

-1459 TYASFHKDGFMAEAD
+1459 TYTSFHKDGFMAEAD

-1481 AEEIIKGFN
+1481 AEEIIKGFH
-1490 DLEGITDQCNPF
+1490 DLEGINDQRNPF

-1515 MVDKDKALEFN
+1515 MVDKEKALEFD

-1545 GKLTTDQFQ
+1545 EKLTTDQFQ

-1562 AIVRNLGYV
+1562 AIVRNLGYI
-1571 APSQM
+1571 APSQL

-1607 IASITESNAAL
+1607 IASITESSAAA

-1651 DFTHDIIQMEIAY
+1651 NFTNNILEMERAY

-1698 SFEDSVD
+1698 SFEVSVD

>member
-1 MSSSNGQGDRR
+1 MTSLVCRSQRR
-12 SAFYGGMHY
+12 QRGPRLPWYNAIYDLIG
-21 IISRFIHGDIFGGRY
+21 IIDPFIPNEDSLGLLY
-36 RPSDSIMDDVL
+36 WPSDDITNDIAALCSEASDDWENTR
-47 ALSQEANTNE
+47 SRAN
-57 TENHRIAQLLFSMGS
+57 QLLFSMGS
-72 GYPLWYAGNSP
+72 GLPLWYHGDSP
-83 KRLLDDFDPERDNN
+83 KRLLTDFDPERDAETP
-97 CVGLLPDGKTP
+97 VGSGRTP
-108 ADGMVKRLGYAHR
+108 ADGMITDLGYAHR
-121 VYARTKRNNYVSA
+121 IYARTDRNTYVSA

-142 PLFCPVDEYR
+142 PMFCPVDEYR
-152 ENHTQDDLSWFIS
+152 GGHDQDDLSWFIS
-165 QSVIGEADDNWKDS
+165 QSVIGQADSNLAES
-179 VKIALDDLIESGQI
+179 IEVALGDLVESGKI
-193 ENTPYWALKKAFEFF
+193 KRTPYWALKEAFNFF
-208 AQDFD
+208 AKEFD
-213 WDFLPVVEVDPISLK
+213 NSLIPVVEVDPISLK

-239 MTAHQ
+239 MKVHQ
-244 EMTRIISE
+244 EMTRVISK
-252 TFFKGMYDE
+252 TFFDGMYDK
-261 ALTEENRVLALTR
+261 ALTEDNRALALTR
-274 VGSMSKS
+274 PGSMSKN
-281 DGMNGK
+281 DRLNGK
-287 FLYRRFLWSFGEQS
+287 RLCRRFLWSYSGPKRLAAFLLLIRMGV
-301 RIATVLLFV
+301 IAPE
-310 RAGLKALNVSEQK
+310 ASDQEISK
-323 LSAIRSL
+323 LRSL
-330 AMENGVQVKRGREF
+330 AMEKGVPVKRGSDY
-344 QYKIICAKERH
+344 QYRVIKPAPGQF

-360 DVLDACMFGAYAVTK
+360 TPFDAGIINAYV
-375 STSEL
+375 SQQSL
-380 YSTIKDL
+380 PH
-387 GDNLFSALEFGLKY
+387 LFSEMEDEEPLFDAVKFAMEYAARLE
-401 IDGLN
+401 
-406 PSWILGHETF
+406 PSWITSGEALARPFKGSDKVYANVMAGHESGWNINLIPGF
-416 GSSSFFSK
+416 EN
-424 AYDALML
+424 YDE
-431 GDKHGWDLGL
+431 DD
-441 AESVDR
+441 E
-447 EPLRLRRSPFPGH
+447 
-460 LIDYN
+460 
-465 EENEP
+465 
-470 TTRRRR
+470 RRRR
-476 RPRHTEPEVQDT
+476 RRSAPRRTESEIEDIDT
-488 DSDDLDDDDNDNNN
+488 DDLDDDDDT
-502 EDERPT
+502 PS
-508 RRRRSVRRRRSESD
+508 RRRRRPVRRRRSEPE
-522 ESPTRDIDDDD
+522 ESTARDIDLDDD
-533 LDEGEDESR
+533 DDDEDERPR
-542 RRRRRRSVVED
+542 R
-553 DASSET
+553 
-559 HAKGSG
+559 
-565 NDGDNE
+565 
-571 HPAHR
+571 R
-576 RRAAEGA
+576 RRAAEDT
-583 DDAADNN
+583 DDASDNN
-590 GNPASE
+590 DNPASV
-596 ETPTKGTD
+596 ETSTKSTEQA
-604 RVDGAVKKFKL
+604 DGAVKEFKL

-626 DLNKLNKYLDQA
+626 DLNKLNEYLDQA

-651 IGNDGQD
+651 IGNYGQD

-729 TLKEKARTNKKGH
+729 TLKEKSRTNKKGH

-792 NPHVLKSEL
+792 NQHVLKSEL
-801 NNKQWSAAV
+801 NNRQWSAAV

-820 GCEIYS
+820 GYQIYS

-831 LARIVV
+831 LARIVI

-856 TNANLSRE
+856 TNPRLSSE
-864 WMTHFERG
+864 WMSHFENG

-894 HRKIRNNEGKS
+894 HRKIRNHEGKS
-905 LDVITNVYMK
+905 LDVLTNAYMK
-915 GKRGALTPI
+915 GKRGALTPMQ
-924 EFVELTG
+924 FVDLTG
-931 AVLNFDTENL
+931 AILNFNTENL
-941 HKLPEKAAL
+941 YKLPEKAAL
-950 KAARMALVEQTEI
+950 KAAQMAIVEQPEI

-1000 AVTLRGRRMDVVRR
+1000 AATLRGRRMDVVRR
-1014 SPFVLE
+1014 SPFILE

-1037 GDAYDPTTESF
+1037 GDAYDPATESF

-1070 IREDISRSDDRFISG
+1070 IREDIARSDDRFISG

-1102 RSTVKRRSSGS
+1102 RSTVRRRSFDS

-1118 LTTMYRRDWN
+1118 LTAMYRRDWN

-1133 TTPWSGKLLA
+1133 TTPWPGELLA

-1152 MTVQSHDDVIE
+1152 MTIQSHDDVIE

-1184 KFNGGVPNFLV
+1184 KFEGGVPNFLV

-1205 STKASRRGQSSKEE
+1205 STKASRRNQSSKAE

-1226 VRKAGTDAYSAASQI
+1226 VRKAGTDAFAAASQI
-1241 FEPKYTFMHRG
+1241 FEPKYTFVHRD
-1252 STSKMTASE
+1252 STAKLTATE
-1261 FMKYISLSDV
+1261 FMEYIDLSDV
-1271 LSGKVYM
+1271 LTGKVYM

-1287 HGTASGKIDQFPCPT
+1287 HGEASGKIDQFPCPT
-1302 STFLKAEKDEGGNVT
+1302 SSFLRAEKDEDGNVT
-1317 IKSIADA
+1317 IKSVADA
-1324 HYYSVKTFTA
+1324 HYFSNKTFTA
-1334 ATLLLSVMQNKR
+1334 AGLLLSVMQNKR

-1364 STREYDGST
+1364 ATREYDGST
-1373 SIPLSSRYFAMQSG
+1373 SMPLSSRYLAMQSG

-1392 ANRLIQDLAAIGLI
+1392 ANRFIQDLAAIGLI

-1426 RAVQELC
+1426 RAAQELC
-1433 ERVAPGIL
+1433 ERVAPGII

-1459 TYASFHKDGFMAEAD
+1459 TYTSFHKDGFMAEAD

-1481 AEEIIKGFN
+1481 AEEIIKGFH
-1490 DLEGITDQCNPF
+1490 DLEGVTDQNNPF

-1515 MVDKDKALEFN
+1515 MVDKEKALEYD

-1545 GKLTTDQFQ
+1545 EKLTTDQFQ

-1571 APSQM
+1571 APSQL

-1590 KLYKDTDSEIM
+1590 KLYEGIDSEVM

-1607 IASITESNAAL
+1607 IQAVIESNAAL

-1636 SGRGGMTEELLSRVS
+1636 SGRSGMTEELLSRVS
-1651 DFTHDIIQMEIAY
+1651 DFTSNILAMEIAY
-1664 RSWNTHAADL
+1664 RSWNTYAADL

>member
-165 QSVIGEADDNWKDS
+165 QSVIGEADDNWEDS
-179 VKIALDDLIESGQI
+179 AKIALDDLIESGQI
-193 ENTPYWALKKAFEFF
+193 ESTPYWALKKAFEFF

-261 ALTEENRVLALTR
+261 ALTEENRALALTR

-406 PSWILGHETF
+406 PSWILGYGTF

-447 EPLRLRRSPFPGH
+447 EPLQLRRSPFPGH

-476 RPRHTEPEVQDT
+476 RPRHTDPEVQDT

-533 LDEGEDESR
+533 LDEDEDESR
-542 RRRRRRSVVED
+542 RRRRRRSAIED
-553 DASSET
+553 GTSKET
-559 HAKGSG
+559 PAKSI
-565 NDGDNE
+565 E
-571 HPAHR
+571 PATDDD
-576 RRAAEGA
+576 EEQPA
-583 DDAADNN
+583 DTPEADN
-590 GNPASE
+590 GHSG
-596 ETPTKGTD
+596 K
-604 RVDGAVKKFKL
+604 RHVDYELSHADFMRLYHEGIAREKQEACAVR
-615 PADYDESLVYY
+615 DEQNDPVY
-626 DLNKLNKYLDQA
+626 
-638 KANLLIRAQHYGD
+638 
-651 IGNDGQD
+651 
-658 PLLENPLKRLSRR
+658 ENPLKKLRR
-671 FDAEKAVEEAMKAD
+671 QFEAEKAAEEARKAD
-685 PYYQELEAKRRA
+685 PHYQKLEAERRA
-697 LQEVIDRKDRKW
+697 IQEQRDREKQEYQRELK
-709 ERKLSIWDQEEKY
+709 RIISINDQEEKY

-820 GCEIYS
+820 GHEIYS

-856 TNANLSRE
+856 TNSNLSRE

-894 HRKIRNNEGKS
+894 HRKIRNNENKS

-915 GKRGALTPI
+915 GKRGALTPM

-950 KAARMALVEQTEI
+950 KAAQMALVEQPEI

-1000 AVTLRGRRMDVVRR
+1000 AATLRGRRMDVVRR
-1014 SPFVLE
+1014 SPFILE

-1026 VQAHE
+1026 AQAHE

-1037 GDAYDPTTESF
+1037 GDAYDPATESF

-1118 LTTMYRRDWN
+1118 LTAMYRRDWN
-1128 NPKAM
+1128 DPKAM

-1171 AFSKKR
+1171 AFSKKQ
-1177 TQEREQR
+1177 TQEHEQR

-1205 STKASRRGQSSKEE
+1205 STKASRRGQSSREE

-1226 VRKAGTDAYSAASQI
+1226 VRKAGTDAYLAASQI
-1241 FEPKYTFMHRG
+1241 FEPKYTFVHRD
-1252 STSKMTASE
+1252 STVKMTAAE

-1287 HGTASGKIDQFPCPT
+1287 HGESSGKIDQFPCPT
-1302 STFLKAEKDEGGNVT
+1302 STFLKAEKDEDGNVT

-1354 KGLHSLDKIL
+1354 KGLHSLDKTL
-1364 STREYDGST
+1364 STRDYDGST
-1373 SIPLSSRYFAMQSG
+1373 SMPLSSRYFAMQSG

-1406 DRAGGKLQGTLIG
+1406 DRTGGKLQGTLIG

-1426 RAVQELC
+1426 RAVQEIC
-1433 ERVAPGIL
+1433 ERVAPGII

-1459 TYASFHKDGFMAEAD
+1459 TYTSFHKDGFMAEAD

-1490 DLEGITDQCNPF
+1490 DLEGITDQGNPF

-1515 MVDKDKALEFN
+1515 MVDKDKALEFE

-1545 GKLTTDQFQ
+1545 ELLTTDQYQ
-1554 NGAAAVRA
+1554 NGASAIRA
-1562 AIVRNLGYV
+1562 AIARNLGYV

-1576 DGLTDVDAAFRSTS
+1576 DGLTDVDVAFRSTS
-1590 KLYKDTDSEIM
+1590 KLYKGSDSEIM

-1607 IASITESNAAL
+1607 IQAVIESNAAL
-1618 RIPGS
+1618 RIPSS
-1623 QIRREFSRIVRFI
+1623 QIRREFSRIIRFI

>member
-165 QSVIGEADDNWKDS
+165 QSVIGEADDNWEDS
-179 VKIALDDLIESGQI
+179 AKIALDDLIESGQI
-193 ENTPYWALKKAFEFF
+193 ESTPYWALKKAFEFF

-261 ALTEENRVLALTR
+261 ALTEENRALALTR

-488 DSDDLDDDDNDNNN
+488 DSDDLD
-502 EDERPT
+502 ED
-508 RRRRSVRRRRSESD
+508 
-522 ESPTRDIDDDD
+522 
-533 LDEGEDESR
+533 EDESR
-542 RRRRRRSVVED
+542 RRRRRRSAVED
-553 DASSET
+553 DASNET
-559 HAKGSG
+559 PAKGSG

-571 HPAHR
+571 HPARR
-576 RRAAEGA
+576 RRAAEGT

-604 RVDGAVKKFKL
+604 RIDGAVKKFKL

-685 PYYQELEAKRRA
+685 PYYQRLEAKRRA

-801 NNKQWSAAV
+801 NNRQWSAAV

-820 GCEIYS
+820 GYQIYS

-856 TNANLSRE
+856 TNPRLSSE

-915 GKRGALTPI
+915 GKRGALTPM

-941 HKLPEKAAL
+941 HKLPVKAAL
-950 KAARMALVEQTEI
+950 KAAQSALVEQPEI
-963 HVRKRDLRENSA
+963 HVRKRDLRENAA
-975 YIAKVVENA
+975 YIAKVAENA

-1000 AVTLRGRRMDVVRR
+1000 AVSLRGRRMDVVRR
-1014 SPFVLE
+1014 SPFILE

-1026 VQAHE
+1026 AQAHE

-1037 GDAYDPTTESF
+1037 GDAYDPATESF

-1102 RSTVKRRSSGS
+1102 RSTVRRRSLDS

-1118 LTTMYRRDWN
+1118 LTAMYRRDWN

-1184 KFNGGVPNFLV
+1184 KFNGGVPDFLV

-1205 STKASRRGQSSKEE
+1205 STKASRGSKSSKEE

-1252 STSKMTASE
+1252 STSKMTATE

-1287 HGTASGKIDQFPCPT
+1287 HGAASGKIDQFPCPT
-1302 STFLKAEKDEGGNVT
+1302 STFLKAEKDEDGNVT
-1317 IKSIADA
+1317 IKSVADA
-1324 HYYSVKTFTA
+1324 HYFSNETFKA

-1354 KGLHSLDKIL
+1354 KGMHSLDKIL

-1373 SIPLSSRYFAMQSG
+1373 SMPLSSRYFAMQSG

-1433 ERVAPGIL
+1433 ERVAPGII

-1459 TYASFHKDGFMAEAD
+1459 TYTSFHKDGFMAEAD

-1481 AEEIIKGFN
+1481 AEEIINGFN
-1490 DLEGITDQCNPF
+1490 DLEGITDQRNPF

-1515 MVDKDKALEFN
+1515 MLDKDKALEFE

-1545 GKLTTDQFQ
+1545 EKLTTDQYQ

-1571 APSQM
+1571 APSQI
-1576 DGLTDVDAAFRSTS
+1576 DGLTDVDVAFRSTS
-1590 KLYKDTDSEIM
+1590 KLYKGSDSEIM

-1607 IASITESNAAL
+1607 IQAVIESNAAL
-1618 RIPGS
+1618 RIPSS
-1623 QIRREFSRIVRFI
+1623 QIRREFSRIIRFI
-1636 SGRGGMTEELLSRVS
+1636 SGRGGMTEELLSRVD
-1651 DFTHDIIQMEIAY
+1651 DFTSDILKMEIAS
-1664 RSWNTHAADL
+1664 RSWNAYAADL

-1698 SFEDSVD
+1698 SFEGSVD
-1705 LASLSRSGPPLVGVS
+1705 LASLSRSGPPLVGIS

>member
-1 MSSSNGQGDRR
+1 MSLSNGQGDRR
-12 SAFYGGMHY
+12 SVFYDDMHD
-21 IISRFIHGDIFGGRY
+21 IVSRFIPGDIFGGRY
-36 RPSDSIMDDVL
+36 RPSNNIMDDVV

-57 TENHRIAQLLFSMGS
+57 TEGHRIAQTFFTMGS
-72 GYPLWYAGNSP
+72 GAPLWYVGDSP
-83 KRLLDDFDPERDNN
+83 KRLLDDFDPNRDTD
-97 CVGLLPDGKTP
+97 CTSLLPEGKTP
-108 ADGMVKRLGYAHR
+108 ADGMVKRLGYAPR
-121 VYARTKRNNYVSA
+121 VYARTKRNSYASA
-134 TIDVDIDV
+134 TIDIDIDI

-165 QSVIGEADDNWKDS
+165 QSVIGEAGDNWEDS
-179 VKIALDDLIESGQI
+179 VKIALGDLIESGQI
-193 ENTPYWALKKAFEFF
+193 ENTPYWALKNAFNFF
-208 AQDFD
+208 AQNFD
-213 WDFLPVVEVDPISLK
+213 MDFLPVVEVDPISLK
-228 AHFTLYTGYMP
+228 SHFTLYAAYMR
-239 MTAHQ
+239 MSVHQ

-252 TFFKGMYDE
+252 TFFKGMYDK
-261 ALTEENRVLALTR
+261 ALTESNHALALTR
-274 VGSMSKS
+274 VGSMSKH
-281 DGMNGK
+281 DGLNGK
-287 FLYRRFLWSFGEQS
+287 FLYRRFLWSFDEHYKV
-301 RIATVLLFV
+301 ATLLLLT
-310 RAGLKALNVSEQK
+310 RAGFEFPKASEKK

-330 AMENGVQVKRGREF
+330 AMENGVEVKRDREH
-344 QYKIICAKERH
+344 QYKAGRPKKRLC
-355 RDMVT
+355 DMVT
-360 DVLDACMFGAYAVTK
+360 TALDAYIFNVYAVTRGTK
-375 STSEL
+375 RLWLTMKE
-380 YSTIKDL
+380 L
-387 GDNLFSALEFGLKY
+387 GDNLFRPTRFGMEYTAK
-401 IDGLN
+401 LN
-406 PSWILGHETF
+406 PSWIYGHKTTNVFAKSGKTHE
-416 GSSSFFSK
+416 SI
-424 AYDALML
+424 ML
-431 GDKHGWDLGL
+431 GEWRFWNLDLINVVVRKPAKLDSG
-441 AESVDR
+441 
-447 EPLRLRRSPFPGH
+447 PLSAGH

-465 EENEP
+465 EENEQYP
-470 TTRRRR
+470 TRRCSSATN
-476 RPRHTEPEVQDT
+476 HTESEVVDG
-488 DSDDLDDDDNDNNN
+488 DIDGLYNND
-502 EDERPT
+502 EDERP
-508 RRRRSVRRRRSESD
+508 RRRRSKGEPKYNTSKETPAKSADRA
-522 ESPTRDIDDDD
+522 DDDKEQPAD
-533 LDEGEDESR
+533 ATGPDSSGDHSGKRHINFKMSDAEFDELYNKIFAKEKQADQYKSHVAPGPTD
-542 RRRRRRSVVED
+542 
-553 DASSET
+553 SEPEA
-559 HAKGSG
+559 AKPSMAR
-565 NDGDNE
+565 E
-571 HPAHR
+571 L
-576 RRAAEGA
+576 
-583 DDAADNN
+583 
-590 GNPASE
+590 NPS
-596 ETPTKGTD
+596 
-604 RVDGAVKKFKL
+604 AVK
-615 PADYDESLVYY
+615 DEQGEQDDSVY
-626 DLNKLNKYLDQA
+626 
-638 KANLLIRAQHYGD
+638 
-651 IGNDGQD
+651 
-658 PLLENPLKRLSRR
+658 ENPLKKLRR
-671 FDAEKAVEEAMKAD
+671 QFEAEKAAEEARKAD
-685 PYYQELEAKRRA
+685 PHYQKLEAERRAIQEQRDRQKQEYKRRLA
-697 LQEVIDRKDRKW
+697 RII
-709 ERKLSIWDQEEKY
+709 SINDQEEKY

-776 FVYTLSS
+776 FVYTISS

-820 GCEIYS
+820 GHEIYS

-894 HRKIRNNEGKS
+894 HRKIRNHEGKS
-905 LDVITNVYMK
+905 LDVLTNAYMK
-915 GKRGALTPI
+915 GKRGALTPM

-931 AVLNFDTENL
+931 AILNFNTENL
-941 HKLPEKAAL
+941 YKLPEKAAL
-950 KAARMALVEQTEI
+950 KAAQMALVEQPEI

-975 YIAKVVENA
+975 YIAKVAENA

-1000 AVTLRGRRMDVVRR
+1000 AATLRGRRMDVVRR

-1026 VQAHE
+1026 AQAHE

-1037 GDAYDPTTESF
+1037 GDAYDPATESF
-1048 TAIMSLTKDMLG
+1048 TAIMSLAKDMLG

-1070 IREDISRSDDRFISG
+1070 IHEDIYRSDDRFISG

-1102 RSTVKRRSSGS
+1102 RSTVKRRSFGS
-1113 SRVID
+1113 SRLID
-1118 LTTMYRRDWN
+1118 LTAMYRRDWN
-1128 NPKAM
+1128 DPKAM
-1133 TTPWSGKLLA
+1133 STPWSGELLA

-1205 STKASRRGQSSKEE
+1205 STKVSRGSKSSKEE

-1252 STSKMTASE
+1252 STSKMTAAE

-1271 LSGKVYM
+1271 ISGKVYM

-1287 HGTASGKIDQFPCPT
+1287 HGESSGKIDQFPCPT
-1302 STFLKAEKDEGGNVT
+1302 STFLKAEKDEDGNVT

-1373 SIPLSSRYFAMQSG
+1373 SMPLSSRYFAMQSG

-1433 ERVAPGIL
+1433 ERVAPGII

-1459 TYASFHKDGFMAEAD
+1459 TYTSFHKDGFMAEAD

-1481 AEEIIKGFN
+1481 AEEIIKGFH
-1490 DLEGITDQCNPF
+1490 DLEGVTDQNNPF

-1515 MVDKDKALEFN
+1515 MVDKDKTLEYD

-1545 GKLTTDQFQ
+1545 EKLTTDQFQ

-1576 DGLTDVDAAFRSTS
+1576 DGLTDVDMAFRSTS
-1590 KLYKDTDSEIM
+1590 KLYKGSDSEIM

-1607 IASITESNAAL
+1607 IQAVIESNAAL
-1618 RIPGS
+1618 RIPSS
-1623 QIRREFSRIVRFI
+1623 QIRREFSRIIRFI

-1651 DFTHDIIQMEIAY
+1651 DFTSNILAMEIAY
-1664 RSWNTHAADL
+1664 RSWNTYAADL

-1698 SFEDSVD
+1698 SFEGGVD
-1705 LASLSRSGPPLVGVS
+1705 LAYLSRSGPPLVGVS

>member
-165 QSVIGEADDNWKDS
+165 QSVIGEADDNWEDS
-179 VKIALDDLIESGQI
+179 AKIALDDLIESGQI
-193 ENTPYWALKKAFEFF
+193 ESTPYWALKKAFEFF

-261 ALTEENRVLALTR
+261 ALTEENRALALTR

-488 DSDDLDDDDNDNNN
+488 DSDDLD
-502 EDERPT
+502 ED
-508 RRRRSVRRRRSESD
+508 
-522 ESPTRDIDDDD
+522 
-533 LDEGEDESR
+533 EDESR
-542 RRRRRRSVVED
+542 RRRRRRSAVED
-553 DASSET
+553 DASNET
-559 HAKGSG
+559 PAKGSG

-571 HPAHR
+571 HPARR
-576 RRAAEGA
+576 RRAAEGT

-604 RVDGAVKKFKL
+604 RIDGAVKKFKL

-697 LQEVIDRKDRKW
+697 LQEVIDRKDREW
-709 ERKLSIWDQEEKY
+709 ERKSSIWEQEEKY

-776 FVYTLSS
+776 FVYTISS

-820 GCEIYS
+820 GHEIYS

-856 TNANLSRE
+856 TNSNLSRE
-864 WMTHFERG
+864 WMTNFERG

-894 HRKIRNNEGKS
+894 HRKIRNHEGKS
-905 LDVITNVYMK
+905 LDVLTNAYMK
-915 GKRGALTPI
+915 GKRGALTPM

-931 AVLNFDTENL
+931 AILNFNTENL
-941 HKLPEKAAL
+941 YKLPEKAAL
-950 KAARMALVEQTEI
+950 KAAQAALVEQPEI

-1000 AVTLRGRRMDVVRR
+1000 AATLRGRRMDVVRR

-1037 GDAYDPTTESF
+1037 GDAYDPATESF

-1102 RSTVKRRSSGS
+1102 RSTVKRRSFGS

-1118 LTTMYRRDWN
+1118 LTAMYRRDWN
-1128 NPKAM
+1128 DPKAM

-1184 KFNGGVPNFLV
+1184 KFNGGVPKFLV

-1287 HGTASGKIDQFPCPT
+1287 HGAASGKIDQFPCPT
-1302 STFLKAEKDEGGNVT
+1302 STFLKAEKDEDGNVT
-1317 IKSIADA
+1317 IKSVADA

-1364 STREYDGST
+1364 ATREYDGST
-1373 SIPLSSRYFAMQSG
+1373 SMPLSSRYFAMQSG

-1392 ANRLIQDLAAIGLI
+1392 ANHLIQDLAAIGLI

-1433 ERVAPGIL
+1433 ERVAPGII

-1459 TYASFHKDGFMAEAD
+1459 TYTSFHKDGFMAEAD

-1481 AEEIIKGFN
+1481 AEEIIKGFH
-1490 DLEGITDQCNPF
+1490 DLEGVTDQNNPF

-1515 MVDKDKALEFN
+1515 MVDKDKTLEYD

-1545 GKLTTDQFQ
+1545 EKLTTDQFQ

-1576 DGLTDVDAAFRSTS
+1576 DGLTDVDVAFRSTS
-1590 KLYKDTDSEIM
+1590 KLYKGSDSEIM

-1607 IASITESNAAL
+1607 IQAVIESNAAL
-1618 RIPGS
+1618 RIPSS
-1623 QIRREFSRIVRFI
+1623 QIRREFSRIIRFI
-1636 SGRGGMTEELLSRVS
+1636 SGRGGMTEELLSRVD
-1651 DFTHDIIQMEIAY
+1651 DFTSDILKMEIAS
-1664 RSWNTHAADL
+1664 RSWNAYAADL

-1698 SFEDSVD
+1698 SFEGSVD
-1705 LASLSRSGPPLVGVS
+1705 LMALSRSGPPLVGIS

>member
-1 MSSSNGQGDRR
+1 MSLSNGQRDRR
-12 SAFYGGMHY
+12 SVFYDDMY
-21 IISRFIHGDIFGGRY
+21 DIVSRFIPGDIFGGRY
-36 RPSDSIMDDVL
+36 RPSDNIMDDVI

-57 TENHRIAQLLFSMGS
+57 TEGHRIAQTFFTMGS
-72 GYPLWYAGNSP
+72 GYPLWYVGDSP
-83 KRLLDDFDPERDNN
+83 KRLLDDFDSERDA
-97 CVGLLPDGKTP
+97 GAASLLPEGKTP
-108 ADGMVKRLGYAHR
+108 ADGMVKRLGYAPR
-121 VYARTKRNNYVSA
+121 VYARTKGNSYASA

-165 QSVIGEADDNWKDS
+165 QSVIGEAGDNWDDS

-193 ENTPYWALKKAFEFF
+193 ENTPYWALKNAFNFF
-208 AQDFD
+208 AQNFD
-213 WDFLPVVEVDPISLK
+213 MDFLPVVEVDPISLK
-228 AHFTLYTGYMP
+228 SHFTLYTAYMRMP
-239 MTAHQ
+239 AHQ

-252 TFFKGMYDE
+252 TFFKGMYDK
-261 ALTEENRVLALTR
+261 ALTENNQALALTR
-274 VGSMSKS
+274 VGSMSKH
-281 DGMNGK
+281 DGLNGK
-287 FLYRRFLWSFGEQS
+287 FLYRRFLWSFSEQS
-301 RIATVLLFV
+301 RVATLLLFT
-310 RAGLKALNVSEQK
+310 RAGFEFPKASEKK

-330 AMENGVQVKRGREF
+330 AMENGVEVKRDREH
-344 QYKIICAKERH
+344 QYKAGRPKKRLC
-355 RDMVT
+355 DMVT
-360 DVLDACMFGAYAVTK
+360 TALDAYIFNVYAVTRGTK
-375 STSEL
+375 RLWLTMKE
-380 YSTIKDL
+380 L
-387 GDNLFSALEFGLKY
+387 GDNLFRPTRFGIEY
-401 IDGLN
+401 TAELN
-406 PSWILGHETF
+406 PSWIYGHNTTNVFAKSGKTHE
-416 GSSSFFSK
+416 SI
-424 AYDALML
+424 ML
-431 GDKHGWDLGL
+431 GEWRFWNLDLIKVVVRKPAKLDSG
-441 AESVDR
+441 
-447 EPLRLRRSPFPGH
+447 PLSAGH

-470 TTRRRR
+470 
-476 RPRHTEPEVQDT
+476 
-488 DSDDLDDDDNDNNN
+488 
-502 EDERPT
+502 RPT
-508 RRRRSVRRRRSESD
+508 RRRSKGEPKDNTSKETPAKSADCADSD
-522 ESPTRDIDDDD
+522 EKWPTH
-533 LDEGEDESR
+533 
-542 RRRRRRSVVED
+542 
-553 DASSET
+553 T
-559 HAKGSG
+559 
-565 NDGDNE
+565 
-571 HPAHR
+571 PT
-576 RRAAEGA
+576 A
-583 DDAADNN
+583 DDSGDHSVKPHTKLGMSDAEYKALVDKIYNKIVAKEKDADQDKSHVDPGPTDAEPEAAKPSTAKELNL
-590 GNPASE
+590 GPV
-596 ETPTKGTD
+596 
-604 RVDGAVKKFKL
+604 R
-615 PADYDESLVYY
+615 DEHNEQNDPVY
-626 DLNKLNKYLDQA
+626 
-638 KANLLIRAQHYGD
+638 
-651 IGNDGQD
+651 
-658 PLLENPLKRLSRR
+658 ENPLKKLRR
-671 FDAEKAVEEAMKAD
+671 QFDAEKAAEEARKAD
-685 PYYQELEAKRRA
+685 PRYQKLEAERRAIQEQRDREKRQYERELER
-697 LQEVIDRKDRKW
+697 II
-709 ERKLSIWDQEEKY
+709 SINDQEEKY

-753 SKGQNCRFGGLFGD
+753 SKGQNCCFGGLFGD

-776 FVYTLSS
+776 FVYTISS

-820 GCEIYS
+820 GHEIYS

-856 TNANLSRE
+856 TNSNLSRE

-894 HRKIRNNEGKS
+894 HRKIRNHEGKS

-915 GKRGALTPI
+915 GKRGALTPM
-924 EFVELTG
+924 EFVDLTG

-950 KAARMALVEQTEI
+950 KAAQMALVEQPEI

-984 EKGFRAARS
+984 DKGFRAARS

-1000 AVTLRGRRMDVVRR
+1000 AATLRGRRMDVVRR

-1037 GDAYDPTTESF
+1037 GDAYDPATESF

-1060 SDNQYDTIWD
+1060 SDNQYDTIWN
-1070 IREDISRSDDRFISG
+1070 IREDIARSDDRFISG

-1102 RSTVKRRSSGS
+1102 RSTVRRRSFDS

-1118 LTTMYRRDWN
+1118 LAAMYRRDWN

-1133 TTPWSGKLLA
+1133 TTPWSGELLA

-1152 MTVQSHDDVIE
+1152 MTIQSHDDVIE

-1184 KFNGGVPNFLV
+1184 KFEGGVPNFLV

-1205 STKASRRGQSSKEE
+1205 STKASRRNQSSKEE

-1226 VRKAGTDAYSAASQI
+1226 VRKAGTDAFAAASQI
-1241 FEPKYTFMHRG
+1241 FEPKYTFVHRG
-1252 STSKMTASE
+1252 STSKMTAAE

-1271 LSGKVYM
+1271 IGGKVYM
-1278 TTDFTRDYG
+1278 TADFTRDYG
-1287 HGTASGKIDQFPCPT
+1287 HGAASGKIDQFPCPT
-1302 STFLKAEKDEGGNVT
+1302 SSFLRAEKDEDGNVT
-1317 IKSIADA
+1317 IKSVADA
-1324 HYYSVKTFTA
+1324 HYFNSKTFTA
-1334 ATLLLSVMQNKR
+1334 AALLLSVMQNKR

-1364 STREYDGST
+1364 ATREYDGTT
-1373 SIPLSSRYFAMQSG
+1373 SMPLSSRYFAMQSG

-1392 ANRLIQDLAAIGLI
+1392 ANRFIQDLAAIGLI

-1433 ERVAPGIL
+1433 ERVAPGII

-1459 TYASFHKDGFMAEAD
+1459 TYTSFHKDGFMAEAD

-1481 AEEIIKGFN
+1481 AEEIIKGFH
-1490 DLEGITDQCNPF
+1490 DLEGVTNQNNPF
-1502 MMVIESALRRLDA
+1502 MMVTESALRRLDA
-1515 MVDKDKALEFN
+1515 MVDKEKALEYE

-1539 YVLSKV
+1539 YALSKIE
-1545 GKLTTDQFQ
+1545 KLTTDQFQ
-1554 NGAAAVRA
+1554 NGASAVRA

-1571 APSQM
+1571 APSQL

-1590 KLYKDTDSEIM
+1590 KLYEGIDSEVM

-1607 IASITESNAAL
+1607 IQAVIESNAAL

-1636 SGRGGMTEELLSRVS
+1636 SGRSGMTEELLSRVS
-1651 DFTHDIIQMEIAY
+1651 DFTSNILAMEIAY
-1664 RSWNTHAADL
+1664 RSWNTYAADL

-1698 SFEDSVD
+1698 SFEGSVD
-1705 LASLSRSGPPLVGVS
+1705 LAALSRSGPPLVGLS

>member
-1 MSSSNGQGDRR
+1 MSLSNGQGDRR
-12 SAFYGGMHY
+12 SVFYDDMY
-21 IISRFIHGDIFGGRY
+21 DIVSRFITGDIFGGRY
-36 RPSDSIMDDVL
+36 RPSDNIMDDVL

-57 TENHRIAQLLFSMGS
+57 TEGHRIAQTFFTMGS
-72 GYPLWYAGNSP
+72 GSPLWYVGDYP
-83 KRLLDDFDPERDNN
+83 KRLLDDFDPNRDTN
-97 CVGLLPDGKTP
+97 CVGLLPEGKTP
-108 ADGMVKRLGYAHR
+108 ADGMVKRLGYAPR
-121 VYARTKRNNYVSA
+121 VYARTKGNSYASA

-165 QSVIGEADDNWKDS
+165 QSVIGEADDNWEDS

-193 ENTPYWALKKAFEFF
+193 ENTPYWALKNAFNFF
-208 AQDFD
+208 AQNFD
-213 WDFLPVVEVDPISLK
+213 MDFLPVVEVDPISLK
-228 AHFTLYTGYMP
+228 SHFTLYTAYMR
-239 MTAHQ
+239 MSVHQ

-252 TFFKGMYDE
+252 TFFKGMYDK
-261 ALTEENRVLALTR
+261 ALTDENRALALTR

-287 FLYRRFLWSFGEQS
+287 FLYRRFLWSFSEHY
-301 RIATVLLFV
+301 RVATFLLLT
-310 RAGLKALNVSEQK
+310 RAGFEFPKASEKK

-330 AMENGVQVKRGREF
+330 AMENGVEVKRDREH
-344 QYKIICAKERH
+344 QYKAGRPKERLC
-355 RDMVT
+355 DMVT
-360 DVLDACMFGAYAVTK
+360 TALDAYIFNVYAVTRGTK
-375 STSEL
+375 RLWLTMKE
-380 YSTIKDL
+380 L
-387 GDNLFSALEFGLKY
+387 GDNLFRPTRFGMEYTAK
-401 IDGLN
+401 LN
-406 PSWILGHETF
+406 PSWIYGHKTTSVFAKSGKTHE
-416 GSSSFFSK
+416 SI
-424 AYDALML
+424 ML
-431 GDKHGWDLGL
+431 GEWRFWNLDLINVVVRKPAKLDSG
-441 AESVDR
+441 
-447 EPLRLRRSPFPGH
+447 PLSAGH

-470 TTRRRR
+470 RTTRRCSSATN
-476 RPRHTEPEVQDT
+476 HTESEVVDGDI
-488 DSDDLDDDDNDNNN
+488 DSLYNNDEDD
-502 EDERPT
+502 RP
-508 RRRRSVRRRRSESD
+508 RRRRSKD
-522 ESPTRDIDDDD
+522 EPKDNTSKENPAKSADRADDDEEQPIHTPTD
-533 LDEGEDESR
+533 NSSDHSGKRHVRLEMS
-542 RRRRRRSVVED
+542 
-553 DASSET
+553 DAEFEALYNKIIAEEKQAERNKNNVDQGSTDAEPEAAKPSM
-559 HAKGSG
+559 AKGL
-565 NDGDNE
+565 
-571 HPAHR
+571 
-576 RRAAEGA
+576 
-583 DDAADNN
+583 
-590 GNPASE
+590 NP
-596 ETPTKGTD
+596 D
-604 RVDGAVKKFKL
+604 AVKGEQ
-615 PADYDESLVYY
+615 DELNAPVY
-626 DLNKLNKYLDQA
+626 
-638 KANLLIRAQHYGD
+638 
-651 IGNDGQD
+651 
-658 PLLENPLKRLSRR
+658 ENPLKKLRR
-671 FDAEKAVEEAMKAD
+671 QFEAEKAAEEARKAD
-685 PYYQELEAKRRA
+685 PHYQKLEAERRAAQEQRDRQKQEYKRRLA
-697 LQEVIDRKDRKW
+697 RII
-709 ERKLSIWDQEEKY
+709 SINDQEEKY

-820 GCEIYS
+820 GHEIYS

-856 TNANLSRE
+856 TNSNLSRE

-894 HRKIRNNEGKS
+894 HRKIRNHEGKS
-905 LDVITNVYMK
+905 LDVLTNAYMK
-915 GKRGALTPI
+915 GKRGALTPMQ
-924 EFVELTG
+924 FVDLTG
-931 AVLNFDTENL
+931 AILNFNTENL
-941 HKLPEKAAL
+941 YKLPEKAAL
-950 KAARMALVEQTEI
+950 KAAQMALVEQPEI

-1000 AVTLRGRRMDVVRR
+1000 AATLRGRRMDVVRR

-1031 IVDAMK
+1031 IINAMK
-1037 GDAYDPTTESF
+1037 GDAYDPATESF

-1102 RSTVKRRSSGS
+1102 RSTVRRRSFDS

-1118 LTTMYRRDWN
+1118 LTAMYRRDWN

-1133 TTPWSGKLLA
+1133 TTPWPGELIA

-1163 QDKEKADL
+1163 QDKEKADI

-1184 KFNGGVPNFLV
+1184 KFSGGVPNFLI

-1252 STSKMTASE
+1252 STSKMTAAE

-1287 HGTASGKIDQFPCPT
+1287 HGESSGKIDQFPCPT
-1302 STFLKAEKDEGGNVT
+1302 SSFLKAEKDEDGNVT

-1373 SIPLSSRYFAMQSG
+1373 SMPLSSRYFAMQSG

-1459 TYASFHKDGFMAEAD
+1459 TYTSFHKDGFMAEAD

-1481 AEEIIKGFN
+1481 AEEIIKGFH
-1490 DLEGITDQCNPF
+1490 DLEGVTDQNNPF

-1515 MVDKDKALEFN
+1515 MVDKDKTLEYD

-1545 GKLTTDQFQ
+1545 EKLTTDQFQ

-1590 KLYKDTDSEIM
+1590 KLYKGSDSEIM

-1607 IASITESNAAL
+1607 IQAVIESNAAL
-1618 RIPGS
+1618 RIPSS
-1623 QIRREFSRIVRFI
+1623 QIRRELSRIIRFI

-1651 DFTHDIIQMEIAY
+1651 DFTSNILAMEIAY
-1664 RSWNTHAADL
+1664 RSWNTYAADL

-1698 SFEDSVD
+1698 SFEGSVD

>member
-1 MSSSNGQGDRR
+1 MSLSNGQGDRR
-12 SAFYGGMHY
+12 SVFYDDMHD
-21 IISRFIHGDIFGGRY
+21 IVSRFIPGNIFGGRY
-36 RPSDSIMDDVL
+36 RPSDNIMDDVL

-57 TENHRIAQLLFSMGS
+57 TEGHRIAQTFFTMGS
-72 GYPLWYAGNSP
+72 GAPLWYVGDSP
-83 KRLLDDFDPERDNN
+83 KRLLDDFDPNRDTG
-97 CVGLLPDGKTP
+97 CTSLLPEGKTP
-108 ADGMVKRLGYAHR
+108 ADGMVKRLGYAPR
-121 VYARTKRNNYVSA
+121 VYARTKGNSYASA

-165 QSVIGEADDNWKDS
+165 QSVIGEADDNWEDS

-193 ENTPYWALKKAFEFF
+193 KNTPYWALKNAFNFF
-208 AQDFD
+208 AQNFD
-213 WDFLPVVEVDPISLK
+213 MDFLPVVEVDPISLK
-228 AHFTLYTGYMP
+228 SHFTLYTAYMRMP
-239 MTAHQ
+239 VHQ

-252 TFFKGMYDE
+252 TFFKEMYDK
-261 ALTEENRVLALTR
+261 ALTEGNRALALTR
-274 VGSMSKS
+274 VGSMSKH
-281 DGMNGK
+281 DGLNGK
-287 FLYRRFLWSFGEQS
+287 FLYRRFLWSFDKHYKV
-301 RIATVLLFV
+301 ATLLLFT
-310 RAGLKALNVSEQK
+310 RAGFEFPKASEKK

-330 AMENGVQVKRGREF
+330 AMENGVEVKRDREH
-344 QYKIICAKERH
+344 QYKAGRPKERLC
-355 RDMVT
+355 DMVT
-360 DVLDACMFGAYAVTK
+360 TTLDAYIFNVYAVTRGTK
-375 STSEL
+375 RLWLTMKE
-380 YSTIKDL
+380 L
-387 GDNLFSALEFGLKY
+387 GDNLFRPTRFGMEYTAK
-401 IDGLN
+401 LN
-406 PSWILGHETF
+406 PSWIYGHKTTSVF
-416 GSSSFFSK
+416 AKSGKTYSSI
-424 AYDALML
+424 ML
-431 GDKHGWDLGL
+431 GDYRFWNLDLTKVVTRKPAQLGSGPIS
-441 AESVDR
+441 A
-447 EPLRLRRSPFPGH
+447 GH

-470 TTRRRR
+470 
-476 RPRHTEPEVQDT
+476 
-488 DSDDLDDDDNDNNN
+488 
-502 EDERPT
+502 RPT
-508 RRRRSVRRRRSESD
+508 RRRKSGPKDNTSK
-522 ESPTRDIDDDD
+522 
-533 LDEGEDESR
+533 
-542 RRRRRRSVVED
+542 
-553 DASSET
+553 ET
-559 HAKGSG
+559 PAKGI
-565 NDGDNE
+565 
-571 HPAHR
+571 
-576 RRAAEGA
+576 
-583 DDAADNN
+583 
-590 GNPASE
+590 
-596 ETPTKGTD
+596 D
-604 RVDGAVKKFKL
+604 RVDDNKEQHANTPEVGSNSSDNSEKYYTKYGMSDAEYKALVDKIYNEIVEKEKQAERDKNNVDPGSTDAEPEAAKPSMAKGLNPDAVK
-615 PADYDESLVYY
+615 DEQDDPVY
-626 DLNKLNKYLDQA
+626 
-638 KANLLIRAQHYGD
+638 
-651 IGNDGQD
+651 
-658 PLLENPLKRLSRR
+658 ENPLKKLRR
-671 FDAEKAVEEAMKAD
+671 QFEAEKAAEEARKAD
-685 PYYQELEAKRRA
+685 PHYQKLEAERRA
-697 LQEVIDRKDRKW
+697 AQEQRDREKQEYQRELK
-709 ERKLSIWDQEEKY
+709 RITSIHDQEEKY

-820 GCEIYS
+820 GHEIYS

-864 WMTHFERG
+864 WMTHFEHG

-894 HRKIRNNEGKS
+894 HRKIHNNENKS
-905 LDVITNVYMK
+905 LDVITNAYMK
-915 GKRGALTPI
+915 GKRGALTPMQ
-924 EFVELTG
+924 FVDLTG
-931 AVLNFDTENL
+931 AILNFNTENL

-950 KAARMALVEQTEI
+950 KAARMALVEQPEI

-984 EKGFRAARS
+984 ENGFRAARS

-1000 AVTLRGRRMDVVRR
+1000 AATLRGRRMDVVRR

-1020 GEPITP
+1020 DEPITP

-1037 GDAYDPTTESF
+1037 GDAYDPATESF

-1102 RSTVKRRSSGS
+1102 RSTVKRRSFGS

-1118 LTTMYRRDWN
+1118 LTAMYRRDWN
-1128 NPKAM
+1128 DPKAM

-1171 AFSKKR
+1171 AFSKKQ

-1226 VRKAGTDAYSAASQI
+1226 VRKAGTDAYYAASQI
-1241 FEPKYTFMHRG
+1241 FEPKYTFVHRG
-1252 STSKMTASE
+1252 STSKMTAAE

-1278 TTDFTRDYG
+1278 TTNFTCDYG
-1287 HGTASGKIDQFPCPT
+1287 HGAASGKIDQFPCPT
-1302 STFLKAEKDEGGNVT
+1302 STFLKAEKDEDGNVT

-1364 STREYDGST
+1364 ATREYDGST
-1373 SIPLSSRYFAMQSG
+1373 SMPLSSRYFAMQSG

-1459 TYASFHKDGFMAEAD
+1459 TYTSFHKDGFMAESD

-1481 AEEIIKGFN
+1481 AEEIIKGFH
-1490 DLEGITDQCNPF
+1490 DLEGVTDQNNPF

-1515 MVDKDKALEFN
+1515 MVDKDKALEFE

-1545 GKLTTDQFQ
+1545 ERLTTDQFQ

>member
-1 MSSSNGQGDRR
+1 MSLSNGQGDRR
-12 SAFYGGMHY
+12 SVFYDDMHD
-21 IISRFIHGDIFGGRY
+21 IVSRFIPGDIFGGRY
-36 RPSDSIMDDVL
+36 RPSDNIMDDVL

-57 TENHRIAQLLFSMGS
+57 TEGHRIAQTFFTMGS
-72 GYPLWYAGNSP
+72 GAPLWYVGDSP
-83 KRLLDDFDPERDNN
+83 KRLLDDFDPNRDTG
-97 CVGLLPDGKTP
+97 CTSLLPEGKTP
-108 ADGMVKRLGYAHR
+108 ADGMVKRLGYAPR
-121 VYARTKRNNYVSA
+121 VYARTKGNSYASA

-165 QSVIGEADDNWKDS
+165 QSVIGEADDNWEDS

-193 ENTPYWALKKAFEFF
+193 KNTPYWALKNAFNFF
-208 AQDFD
+208 AQNFD
-213 WDFLPVVEVDPISLK
+213 MDFLPVVEVDPISLK
-228 AHFTLYTGYMP
+228 SHFTLYTAYMRMP
-239 MTAHQ
+239 VHQ

-252 TFFKGMYDE
+252 TFFKGMYDK
-261 ALTEENRVLALTR
+261 ALTEENRALALTR

-287 FLYRRFLWSFGEQS
+287 FLYRRFLWSFDEHYKV
-301 RIATVLLFV
+301 ATLLLFI
-310 RAGLKALNVSEQK
+310 RAGFEFPKASEEK

-330 AMENGVQVKRGREF
+330 AMENGVEVKRDREH
-344 QYKIICAKERH
+344 QYKAGRPKERLC
-355 RDMVT
+355 DMVT
-360 DVLDACMFGAYAVTK
+360 TTLDAYIFNVYAVTRGTK
-375 STSEL
+375 RLWLTMKE
-380 YSTIKDL
+380 L
-387 GDNLFSALEFGLKY
+387 GDNLFRPTRFGMEYTAK
-401 IDGLN
+401 LN
-406 PSWILGHETF
+406 PSWIYGHKTTNVFAKSGKTHSNIMF
-416 GSSSFFSK
+416 GEWRFWN
-424 AYDALML
+424 L
-431 GDKHGWDLGL
+431 DLIKVVVRKPAKLDSG
-441 AESVDR
+441 
-447 EPLRLRRSPFPGH
+447 PLSAGH

-465 EENEP
+465 EKNEP
-470 TTRRRR
+470 
-476 RPRHTEPEVQDT
+476 
-488 DSDDLDDDDNDNNN
+488 
-502 EDERPT
+502 RPT
-508 RRRRSVRRRRSESD
+508 RRRKSGPKDNTSK
-522 ESPTRDIDDDD
+522 
-533 LDEGEDESR
+533 
-542 RRRRRRSVVED
+542 
-553 DASSET
+553 ET
-559 HAKGSG
+559 PAKST
-565 NDGDNE
+565 DF
-571 HPAHR
+571 
-576 RRAAEGA
+576 A
-583 DDAADNN
+583 DDSSDHSEKRHVSFKMSDAEFEALYNKIIAKEKQAERDKNNVDPGSTDAEPEAAKLSMAREL
-590 GNPASE
+590 NP
-596 ETPTKGTD
+596 
-604 RVDGAVKKFKL
+604 GAVK
-615 PADYDESLVYY
+615 DEQDEQNNPVY
-626 DLNKLNKYLDQA
+626 
-638 KANLLIRAQHYGD
+638 
-651 IGNDGQD
+651 
-658 PLLENPLKRLSRR
+658 ENPLKKLRR
-671 FDAEKAVEEAMKAD
+671 QFEAEKAAEEARKAD
-685 PYYQELEAKRRA
+685 PHYQKLEAERRA
-697 LQEVIDRKDRKW
+697 IQEQRDREKRQY
-709 ERKLSIWDQEEKY
+709 ERERERESSIREQEKKY

-810 ESVASTISNM
+810 ESVANTISNM
-820 GCEIYS
+820 GHKIYS

-856 TNANLSRE
+856 TNANLSSE

-894 HRKIRNNEGKS
+894 HRKIRNHEGKS
-905 LDVITNVYMK
+905 LDVLTNAYMK
-915 GKRGALTPI
+915 GKRGALSPMQ
-924 EFVELTG
+924 FVDLTG
-931 AVLNFDTENL
+931 AILNFNTENL
-941 HKLPEKAAL
+941 YKLPEKAAL
-950 KAARMALVEQTEI
+950 KAAQMALVEQPEI

-1000 AVTLRGRRMDVVRR
+1000 AATLRGRRMDVVRR

-1037 GDAYDPTTESF
+1037 GDAYDPATESF

-1070 IREDISRSDDRFISG
+1070 IHKDISRSDDRFISG

-1118 LTTMYRRDWN
+1118 LTAMYRRDWN
-1128 NPKAM
+1128 DPKAM

-1241 FEPKYTFMHRG
+1241 FEPKYTFVHRD
-1252 STSKMTASE
+1252 STEKLTAKE
-1261 FMKYISLSDV
+1261 FMQYINLSDV

-1287 HGTASGKIDQFPCPT
+1287 HGAASGKIDQFPCPT
-1302 STFLKAEKDEGGNVT
+1302 STFLKSEKDEDGNVT
-1317 IKSIADA
+1317 IKSIADV

-1364 STREYDGST
+1364 STRDYDGST
-1373 SIPLSSRYFAMQSG
+1373 SMPLSSRYFAMQSG

-1406 DRAGGKLQGTLIG
+1406 DRSGGKLQGTLIG
-1419 PAKTKQE
+1419 PARTKQE

-1433 ERVAPGIL
+1433 ERVAPGII

-1459 TYASFHKDGFMAEAD
+1459 TYTSFHKDGFMAEAD

-1481 AEEIIKGFN
+1481 AEEVIKGFH
-1490 DLEGITDQCNPF
+1490 DLEGVTDQNNPF

-1515 MVDKDKALEFN
+1515 MVDKDKALEYD

-1545 GKLTTDQFQ
+1545 EQLTTDQYQ
-1554 NGAAAVRA
+1554 NSAASIRA

-1571 APSQM
+1571 APSKL
-1576 DGLTDVDAAFRSTS
+1576 DGLTDVDAAFRNTS
-1590 KLYKDTDSEIM
+1590 NLYKGIDSEIV

-1607 IASITESNAAL
+1607 VSAINESSAAL

-1636 SGRGGMTEELLSRVS
+1636 SGRGGMAEELLSRVS
-1651 DFTHDIIQMEIAY
+1651 DFTSNILAMEIAY
-1664 RSWNTHAADL
+1664 RSWNTYAADL

-1698 SFEDSVD
+1698 SFEGSVD
-1705 LASLSRSGPPLVGVS
+1705 LAALSRSGPPLVGIS

>member
-12 SAFYGGMHY
+12 SAIYRGMLD
-21 IISRFIHGDIFGGRY
+21 IISHFIPGDIFGGRY
-36 RPSDSIMDDVL
+36 QPSDNIMDDVL

-57 TENHRIAQLLFSMGS
+57 TEEHRIAQLLFSMGS
-72 GYPLWYAGNSP
+72 GYPLWYAGDSP
-83 KRLLDDFDPERDNN
+83 KRLLDDFDPNRDTN

-152 ENHTQDDLSWFIS
+152 ENHAQDDLSWFIS
-165 QSVIGEADDNWKDS
+165 QSVIGEADDNWEDS

-208 AQDFD
+208 AQDFSMGL
-213 WDFLPVVEVDPISLK
+213 LPIVEVDPISLK

-239 MTAHQ
+239 MSVHQ

-261 ALTEENRVLALTR
+261 ALTEGNRALALTR

-287 FLYRRFLWSFGEQS
+287 FLYRRFLWSFGAHS
-301 RIATVLLFV
+301 RIATVLLFT
-310 RAGLKALNVSEQK
+310 RTGFEAYEAPEQK
-323 LSAIRSL
+323 LSKLRSL

-344 QYKIICAKERH
+344 QYRVVRAESRPC
-355 RDMVT
+355 DMVT
-360 DVLDACMFGAYAVTK
+360 TILDAYMFSVYAVTK
-375 STSEL
+375 YTPDL
-380 YSTIKDL
+380 YSAIKDL
-387 GDNLFSALEFGLKY
+387 GDNLLRALEFGLEY
-401 IDGLN
+401 IEGLN
-406 PSWILGHETF
+406 PSWIYGHEAIA
-416 GSSSFFSK
+416 SFPSIRK
-424 AYDALML
+424 AYDAIML
-431 GDKHGWDLGL
+431 GEKNEWDLDL
-441 AESVDR
+441 AEEDDR
-447 EPLRLRRSPFPGH
+447 RLTRRPWYQLTSRH

-470 TTRRRR
+470 SRRRAPRYIEIDDDDDDDDDDISSRRRR
-476 RPRHTEPEVQDT
+476 RSSRRRSGESEGSSSEETT
-488 DSDDLDDDDNDNNN
+488 SDSIDLDDDDED
-502 EDERPT
+502 DERPRRRVP
-508 RRRRSVRRRRSESD
+508 RRRRSA
-522 ESPTRDIDDDD
+522 
-533 LDEGEDESR
+533 
-542 RRRRRRSVVED
+542 VED
-553 DASSET
+553 D
-559 HAKGSG
+559 
-565 NDGDNE
+565 
-571 HPAHR
+571 
-576 RRAAEGA
+576 
-583 DDAADNN
+583 
-590 GNPASE
+590 ASE
-596 ETPTKGTD
+596 ETPTKSTD
-604 RVDGAVKKFKL
+604 IDDDDEERPTATPANDNSSDHSEKPHVKLGMSDAEYRELVDEVYNRIISEEKQKNDAA
-615 PADYDESLVYY
+615 ADSKQDEQNAPVY
-626 DLNKLNKYLDQA
+626 
-638 KANLLIRAQHYGD
+638 
-651 IGNDGQD
+651 
-658 PLLENPLKRLSRR
+658 ENPLKKLRR
-671 FDAEKAVEEAMKAD
+671 QFEAEKAAEEARKAD
-685 PYYQELEAKRRA
+685 PHYQKLEAERRAIQEQRDREKQEYKRRLA
-697 LQEVIDRKDRKW
+697 RII
-709 ERKLSIWDQEEKY
+709 SINDQEEKY

-856 TNANLSRE
+856 TNSNLSRE
-864 WMTHFERG
+864 WMTNFERG
-872 LRDMEHS
+872 LLDMEHS
-879 IVSDQFA
+879 IVSDHFA

-894 HRKIRNNEGKS
+894 HRKIRNHEGKS

-915 GKRGALTPI
+915 GKRGALTHM

-931 AVLNFDTENL
+931 AVLNFDTKNL
-941 HKLPEKAAL
+941 HKLPENAAL
-950 KAARMALVEQTEI
+950 KAARMALVEQPEI

-975 YIAKVVENA
+975 YIAKVAENA

-1000 AVTLRGRRMDVVRR
+1000 AATLRGRRMDVVRR
-1014 SPFVLE
+1014 SPFILE

-1026 VQAHE
+1026 AQAHE

-1037 GDAYDPTTESF
+1037 GDAYDPATESF

-1118 LTTMYRRDWN
+1118 LTAMYRRDWN
-1128 NPKAM
+1128 DPKAM

-1171 AFSKKR
+1171 AFSKKQ
-1177 TQEREQR
+1177 TQEHEQR

-1205 STKASRRGQSSKEE
+1205 STKSSRRGQSSKEA

-1226 VRKAGTDAYSAASQI
+1226 VRKAGTDAYLAASQI
-1241 FEPKYTFMHRG
+1241 FEPKYTFVHRD
-1252 STSKMTASE
+1252 STVKMTAAE

-1287 HGTASGKIDQFPCPT
+1287 HGEASGKIDQFPCPT
-1302 STFLKAEKDEGGNVT
+1302 SAFLKAEKDEDGNVT

-1364 STREYDGST
+1364 ATREYDGST
-1373 SIPLSSRYFAMQSG
+1373 SMPLSSRYFAMQSG

-1433 ERVAPGIL
+1433 ERVAPGII

-1545 GKLTTDQFQ
+1545 EKLTTDQFQ